1 MDIEV
6 SRQAAVVEAVSG
18 DVVLVKPDGSA
29 RKISAGDII
38 RANEIVITSNGSEI
52 LLGVQNAAIPVG
64 ENCIG
69 CVDNNVAWV
78 EAPIAGEVNFDLEQA
93 DAGTFTDDDLAAIQ
107 EAILGGADPTQIL
120 EATAAGGGLGS
131 ANAGF
136 VTIDYNYTQT
146 QPSTFFETAGL
157 EVQVVDEDREEF
169 RTITRS
175 SGGQSISEV
184 LTEGSISGN
193 TYPQSITTTETILAG
208 SLALA
213 PDSFVPETL
222 SLASL
227 LSELNSDITSSGQP
241 VTFTYDAATN
251 SIVGVQ
257 GTDEVLRIDIDAVS
271 VGNNIELSLTTTI
284 SQPIDHAPSVGGGQ
298 VSYTGDQ
305 IDITFDIQGEDSVGN
320 PLATPVNAQVS
331 VFDGID
337 PSAESVN
344 ITNVETSSAA
354 IEGTFSNI
362 GSDNLQSAVFDA
374 SALDQFDG
382 LLSDNQN
389 TLARLSDDG
398 TTITLSIQGRGE
410 VVLTISLDT
419 DGTYNFQQ
427 FKPIEEVSSDTLS
440 FSLPITVTDFDQDVV
455 TNTINIA
462 ITDGDSPVIINVDS
476 IDVDEAGI
484 VGGSQ
489 EGTAQVSGSGS
500 ITADVF
506 ESDIIDHYELEPAEF
521 NTGGTLVSNGEA
533 VLLELIDETNGI
545 RTYEGYVEVN
555 GSRITVF
562 DVKIDSPSLGS
573 YEFNLYEELS
583 HQGAEDALL
592 TFALPI
598 YAVDADGDRSA
609 LSGGSNTPE
618 AAEILVNVKDDVVEL
633 VDKVESVTEPTLA
646 GDTVVSYNLFN
657 FEGADGSTI
666 QSFNYD
672 GVDYSLDQSLLPDAD
687 QIFSFT
693 EGVVTI
699 SLNGDFSFEV
709 ARDIDHSSSE
719 TIVKQF
725 SFLAEDG
732 DGDTDTATLELS
744 ITDGQNPTIDLIPP
758 VTLSETDLAD
768 GSAPSGSTVSATETI
783 AFTAGSDDVSSFRI
797 EPTEFNVGGALK
809 SNGFAVEIKE
819 DSANP
824 GTYIGFITD
833 GSNAEIPVFTIGF
846 STTTLGEYTF
856 TLLEA
861 LDHVD
866 GLDNNDLSFD
876 LPVYAVDTD
885 GDDSLVSQ
893 LNVTIG
899 DDVQIMQD
907 GTLDIVEPNLADGTI
922 TTSTIDV
929 MPNQSADGAT
939 ITQFTYDGVVNTL
952 DQSMSGEQQFSFTE
966 GELFITLEG
975 EVRFEP
981 NRDLDHSASEDIVKS
996 IVVTS
1001 SDFDNDSL
1009 TSTVTLTITDGD
1021 IPTIDAVPTVTL
1033 SETNLSDGSAP
1044 SSSAVSSTQT
1054 ITFTNQSDDVV
1065 RFRIEPSEFNTN
1077 DDLKSNGLAVELRE
1091 DPVGSGDYIGF
1102 TTSATNVETTVFT
1115 LSFSSTTLG
1124 EYTFTL
1130 LEALDHQDAH
1140 GNNDLSFDLPIY
1152 AVDSD
1157 DDDSLMSPLNVT
1169 IGDDVQ
1175 IMQDGA
1181 LNITEPTVADLAAG
1195 TVTTNTIDVMPNQSA
1210 DGATVTQFTYDGQL
1224 RTLDQNDIGE
1234 QQFSFTEGE
1243 LFITLQGEVRFEP
1256 NRNLDHTLNE
1266 DIVKSI
1272 VVTSSDSDNDVL
1284 TSTVTLTITDG
1295 DIPTI
1300 DNVPTVTLSETNL
1313 SDGSAPNTSAVSSTQ
1328 TITYT
1333 NQSDDVTSFRIEPTE
1348 FNVGDA
1354 LTSNG
1359 LAVELKADPTTPGGY
1374 IGYVTDGSNVETN
1387 IFTISFSD
1395 TNLGQYTFTLL
1406 EALDHADGLTNND
1419 LSFDLPVYA
1428 VDSDGDDSLMSQLN
1442 VTISDDVQIVQ
1453 DGALDITE
1461 PNLADGTITTNTID
1475 VMPNQSADGAI
1486 ITQFTYDGQ
1495 VRTLDQTDNGE
1506 QQFSFTEGE
1515 LFITLEGEVRFEP
1528 NRNLDHTASEDIVK
1542 SIVVTSSD
1550 SDNDVLTSTITLTI
1564 TDGDIPTIDAAPS
1577 VTLSE
1582 TNLTDGSAPSSGAV
1596 SQTET
1601 ITFTNQSDDVTS
1613 FRIEP
1618 TEFNVGGALTSNG
1631 FAVEIKEDSAN
1642 PGTYIG
1648 FITDGSNAE
1657 VPVFT
1662 IGFSTTTLGEYTF
1675 TLLEALDHVDGLDN
1689 NDLSFE
1695 LPVYAVDTDGDDSL
1709 VSQLNVTIGDD
1720 VQIMQDGTL
1729 DIVEPNLADGTITT
1743 NTIDVMPNQSAD
1755 GATITQFTYDGV
1767 VNTLDQSISGEQ
1779 QFSFTEGELYI
1790 TLEGEVR
1797 FEPNRNLDHSVSE
1810 DIVKSIVVTS
1820 SDFDN
1825 DSLTS
1830 TVTLTITDG
1839 DNPTID
1845 VIPSVTLSET
1855 NLSDGSA
1862 PSGSAVSSTQTITFT
1877 NQSDDVEKFRI
1888 EPTEFNTN
1896 DDLKSNGLAVELR
1909 EDPAGSGDYI
1919 GFTTSATNVETTVF
1933 ALSFSSTTLGEYT
1946 FTLLEALDHQDA
1958 RGNNDLSFD
1967 LPVYAVDSDG
1977 DDSIMSPLSVTIGD
1991 DVQIMQDGTL
2001 DIVEPN
2007 LADGTVTTGTV
2018 DVMPNQSADGAT
2030 ITQFTYDGQLRTLDQ
2045 NDNGEQQFSFTEG
2058 ELFITLQG
2066 EVHFEPNRNLDHTL
2080 NEDIVKSIV
2089 VTSSD
2094 SDNDV
2099 LTSTVTL
2106 TITDGDIP
2114 TIDNVPTV
2122 SLSETNLSDGSAPSG
2137 SAVSSTQTI
2146 TYTTQ
2151 SDDVTSFRIEPTEFN
2166 VGGALTSNGLAVEL
2180 KADPTTPGGYIGF
2193 VTDGSNVETNVFT
2206 ISFSDTNLGQ
2216 YTFTLLEAL
2225 DHVDGLAKND
2235 LSFDLPVYAVDSDGD
2250 DSLVSQLNVTIGDD
2264 VQIMQDGTL
2273 DITEPNL
2280 ADGTITT
2287 NTIDVMPEQSADG
2300 ATITQFTYDGQVRTL
2315 DQTDNGEQQFSF
2327 TEGELFITLEGDV
2340 RFEPNR
2346 NLDHTASEDIVKS
2359 IVVTSSD
2366 SDNDVLTSTVT
2377 LTITDGDNPTI
2388 DAVPSVTLSETNL
2401 ADGSAPSG
2409 SAVSQTETITF
2420 TNQSDDVASFRIE
2433 PTEFNVGGALKSNG
2447 FAVEIKEDSANPGS
2461 YIGFITD
2468 GSGAEVP
2475 VFTIAFSTSTLG
2487 EYTFTLLEALDHADG
2502 QTNNDLSF
2510 DLPVY
2515 AVDTDGDDSL
2525 VSQLNVTIGDDVQI
2539 MQDGT
2544 LDITEPNLADGTIT
2558 TNTIDVMPNQS
2569 ADGATITQFTYD
2581 GVVNTLDQSISGEQ
2595 QFSFTEGE
2603 LYITLEGEVRFE
2615 PNRDL
2620 DHSVSED
2627 IVKSIVVTSSDFDND
2642 PVTSTITLTITDGDN
2657 PIIDAVPSVSLEEAN
2672 LADGST
2678 PTGSAVSQTE
2688 TITFTNQ
2695 SDDVEKFR
2703 LEPSE
2708 FNTNNALKSDGLI
2721 IEIREE
2727 PTGSGNYI
2735 GFTTDIS
2742 NVETTVFTLDFSS
2755 TTLGEYTFTLLE
2767 AIDHTPIQGNN
2778 DLTFNLPVY
2787 AVDSDGDDSVMS
2799 PLAVTITDDIQVM
2812 VNDSLTIEEPTVA
2825 DLAAGTPTTPIVN
2838 VLDEEGADGTTITQ
2852 FTYDGGAVLTLD
2864 QNDTGEQKFV
2874 VADGSL
2880 YITLQGDIR
2889 FEPSRNL
2896 DHTGGDIVKS
2906 IVVTSSDSDR
2916 DLVSSTVT
2924 LTITDGD
2931 IPTIDTVPSVTL
2943 SETNLSD
2950 GSAPNASAVSST
2962 QTITFTNQ
2970 SDDVTSFRIEPTEFN
2985 IGGALTSNGLAVE
2998 LKADPTTPGGYIG
3011 FVTTAPNV
3019 ETNVFT
3025 ISFSDTNLGQYTFT
3039 LLEALDHV
3047 DGLAKND
3054 LTFDLP
3060 VYAVDSDGD
3069 DSLVSQLNVT
3079 IGDDVQIMQ
3088 GGTLDITEPNFADG
3102 TITTN
3107 TIDVMPEQSADGATI
3122 TQFIYDNGSVI
3133 TLDQNDTGEQKFVFA
3148 EGSLFITLQGE
3159 VRFEPNRNLDHT
3171 ASEDIVKS
3179 IVVTSSDLDNDVVT
3193 STVTLTIT
3201 DGDIPTIDAVPS
3213 VTLSETNL
3221 ADGSTPSGSAVS
3233 QTETITFT
3241 NQSDD
3246 VSNFR
3251 IEPTEFNV
3259 GGALKSN
3266 GFAVEIKED
3275 SANPGTYIGFITDGS
3290 NAEVPVFTISFS
3302 ATTLGEYTFTLL
3314 EALDHVDGL
3323 DKNDLSFDLPVYAV
3337 DSDGDDSLVSQLNVT
3352 IGDDVQIMQDGTL
3365 DITEP
3370 NLADGTITTNTIDVM
3385 PNQSADGATITQF
3398 TYDGQLRT
3406 LDQNDT
3412 GEQQFSFT
3420 EGELFIT
3427 LEGEVRFESNR
3438 NLDHTASEDIVKSIV
3453 VTSSD
3458 FDNDPVTST
3467 VTLTITDGDI
3477 PTIDAVPSVTISETN
3492 LADGSAPNAGA
3503 VSSTQTITFTNQSDD
3518 VVRFRLEP
3526 TEFNTNDALKSNGLA
3541 VELREDPQGS
3551 GQYVGFTTSSSNVET
3566 TVFTL
3571 DFNAGTLGEY
3581 TFTLIEAL
3589 DHQDARGNN
3598 DLSFNLPVYAVD
3610 SDGDDSLVSQ
3620 LGVTIGDDVQLM
3632 QDGTITSREPATSV
3646 ETSNTFDVMPSQSAD
3661 GAKVTSFVF
3670 DGNTAESLD
3679 LNVNGEQKFVF
3690 TEGSVFITTEGEIRF
3705 EPVRNQNHSGGDIT
3719 KSIEVTSVDL
3729 DGDIV
3734 TSTVTLKIVDGDL
3747 PTINLVPGIT
3757 LSEVDLADG
3766 SVPTGNPVTMTQT
3779 ITYTVG
3785 SDDLSHFRIDP
3796 TQFNISG
3803 ALKSNGLDVEIKEQ
3817 PANSGNYIGFV
3828 KDGSNVE
3835 TNVFT
3840 ISFSTSNLGQYTFT
3854 LLEALDHVDGL
3865 QNNTLSFDI
3874 PILAVDV
3881 DGDDS
3886 VMSPMTVTIT
3896 DDVQGVQDGTLS
3908 ITEPSLADL
3917 ASGIPPTTPI
3927 IDVMPTQS
3935 ADGAKVTQFTYDGG
3949 TAVTLDPSI
3958 STEQVF
3964 TVTDGLLYITIE
3976 GEVRFEPSRDLD
3988 HSSGD
3993 IVRTIVVT
4001 TSDFDNDT
4009 DTADVTLTIKDGID
4023 PVINVVPD
4031 VNLSEVNLADG
4042 SMPSGSAVSS
4052 THTITYTEGSDDF
4065 SHFRIATNEFNPG
4078 DLLKSSGL
4086 VVQLKE
4092 DPASAGDY
4100 IGFTDDGAS
4109 NVTNVFTIRFDSV
4122 NKGEFTFTLIEAL
4135 DHLNGVLHNDLTFR
4149 LPVYA
4154 VDTDDSESTKRDV
4167 VVTIEDD
4174 IQQMQ
4179 DGFLTITEPNSGSPT
4194 TATVDVMPLPSADGA
4209 NITQFTYDGGSPIT
4223 LNQNN
4228 NGEQEFTFTEG
4239 SLFVTLTGDV
4249 RFEPNRNLDHS
4260 AGNIVK
4266 SIVFTSSDFDNDM
4279 FSSTVTLTIIDGDG
4293 PTIDVVPGVA
4303 LSESLLADGSTP
4315 SLNPVSMTQT
4325 ITSLASSD
4333 DIAEIVV
4340 EVGLFNTN
4348 GALKSDGLSLSLR
4361 EDPVNSGDYIAFT
4374 TNGSG
4379 TEKVIFTLDF
4389 DDTNPSQYTFTLLER
4404 LDHVDGL
4411 GNNDLSFDLSVYAE
4425 DTDGDVSASKPLTVT
4440 ITDDVQLM
4448 QSGAL
4453 NITEP
4458 TTGTPTT
4465 AVFDVMPAQSADGA
4479 TITKFVY
4486 DNQPEMALVQTNTG
4500 EQEFVF
4506 TEGSLFINL
4515 EGDVRFEPNR
4525 NLDHSGGDIVKTIT
4539 VTSEDK
4545 DGDIVTSTVTLTI
4558 ADGAPPTIDTVPTV
4572 ALAEANLVDGSSPG
4586 LPVSQTETI
4595 TFTTGSD
4602 DVNHF
4607 RIDTTQFNTSGDL
4620 KSDGLVVQL
4629 KEDPANSGN
4638 YTGFVESG
4646 GIQTDIFTITFS
4658 SVVLGEYTFTLLE
4671 ELDHLPV
4678 QGNNDQIFTLPVIA
4692 VDKDNTDSAMKP
4704 LTVTITDD
4712 VPTITDT
4719 TVASTFVVDEDDLGT
4734 LAQATGSFVTTEG
4747 ADQVEV
4753 YELRNISTLEATL
4766 SSGSEGI
4773 KISEITGA
4781 ANTTTYQGAT
4791 DLSGTPIF
4799 TLMLTDDGA
4808 YTFTLLGPLNHAT
4821 TPSNLDTLTIPFDV
4835 VAVDGDGDDSNQ
4847 YMLPIEVLDDAPV
4860 MSAPTGETVVDEDDL
4875 TGIGSEQSEDTIIN
4889 GLFTV
4894 DEGADGVVKY
4904 ELVDEDLVLTGLT
4917 SDGESLE
4924 WLAVSQVGTTFT
4936 YVAQT
4941 VTSNEA
4947 VFEIIF
4953 DTSDNS
4959 YQFELFKPLKHPDSA
4974 GENNIELDFSVVAE
4988 DFDQDQSNAIDL
5000 KITVTDDVPLV
5011 TTQSITR
5018 LEGQGYGNSKVD
5030 MFANTTDVGADGA
5043 VLSRIEGI
5051 SNNGADIV
5059 FRSGNNG
5066 PYSSGFDLNSGS
5078 QQVRVYEQTNGGA
5091 DTRELGRLRINSNG
5105 EVEFRANG
5113 YLDHDGLDTIDFSIN
5128 VIATDGDLDTSETPL
5143 DITITDRDS
5152 TRIALKVTTFEDAGR
5167 DSTIPYAAGD
5177 APTLENVQD
5186 NQSGMPNAPAQVA
5199 LQVSLYDQDNN
5210 ESIGQLT
5217 IQNSNHRGTFYYFDG
5232 MEYHKL
5238 DPEPNGDIIF
5248 DASVMDQSFA
5258 PNPNEARQTIA
5269 TIDNLF
5275 FVPDQN
5281 FGSNNNGV
5289 RINYEL
5295 EIDNN
5300 GTPDHTVNS
5309 NFRIEIEAVADIA
5322 TWDDSN
5328 STYQY
5333 QVNEDEDN
5341 VTLQLNAESQ
5351 DNSRTETIT
5360 YELEAVQ
5367 GSGKFELLDQ
5377 NGNVLTPTGGVYII
5391 AAGDI
5396 NSTVVNPI
5404 DNFSGQIEFKATAI
5418 TEEIRNPFDDAAN
5431 GGANDKTTARSVEQN
5446 IIIDVT
5452 ADADPGKFSVSR
5464 IRINEDNID
5473 DPDYIGPLDN
5483 KDAFTLDEVITM
5495 TGSVD
5500 TDGSEELF
5508 VRISNVTEG
5517 AVLYFLGTTTVVPTI
5532 TINGVDYQ
5540 EIAYSDLANVEVV
5553 PTKHSNVDFT
5563 FDVTGVVKDTANL
5576 SSGAQVDEEILG
5588 TKTVN
5593 VEVKGVA
5600 DVPYGGTNGTDWT
5613 AITDSTVSGVQ
5624 TTIQESQNGDSFAL
5638 LDFTVLSGE
5647 RRPATGTTPLPDDGS
5662 EAITVVLSGIPDGV
5676 IIEDSDGT
5684 VIDLNFVGYETGPSG
5699 SPDLSKPI
5707 YEANITEVGTTS
5719 GIRIRP
5725 IDSSTEN
5732 IHIQGKVIVTEND
5745 GHTLSFDQEI
5755 RVLVEPI
5762 IDTSATYNNV
5772 TTGNEDTAI
5781 NIDWHPEGA
5790 DYIDSDEHF
5799 TSIVI
5804 SDIPI
5809 DVESVVVNGDV
5820 TWAYDAAAGTLTITP
5835 KGGQTAEEFTQIALN
5850 NNFIQITPAQDSS
5863 TDFAL
5868 DTVVMLEERDHEYVD
5883 ASNPGQGIVTATITG
5898 TIDVRV
5904 RPVVEPGD
5912 TDNKIVV
5919 SNEDGSGDLTTIT
5932 ADANGVIKFTTNSDN
5947 QTTDTNGDEIWDGE
5961 YVVRY
5966 QETDLSTVEEQ
5977 VDEVIVQLTNT
5988 DGSALSDDILGQLLV
6003 TGASYEGGGRWVV
6016 TNEDAFSVSAPNGLD
6031 FTPTNDADDV
6041 ATDFNDIKM
6050 TIFTLVSDPGDAN
6063 NETSVQVQR
6072 TGEVTLSYPEVLTA
6086 PDKVA
6091 ADIAIVPDSV
6101 IDAVEDTQLDL
6112 GAALNGI
6119 LSFTGRDDSTD
6130 QVTVII
6136 DGILVI
6142 DAITSFPISLSGSSD
6157 VDFVNGKY
6165 VYETTVEQGVTVDS
6179 SGLLLNLPPNYSG
6192 DFRLPMTIVTK
6203 DLQSGDE
6210 KTLVTEVIIKVAPDV
6225 ETDPTIE
6232 VNVVGSLDDAFN
6244 PVDTDGQVG
6253 QDPVGYEDTYIQL
6266 DFSSTITDQVSGVE
6280 GGEEKF
6286 TSITLTLDDTSVGAF
6301 YTSAGVSL
6309 GTTVTFD
6316 ESEINAGALD
6326 NVLFRPALNYPT
6338 GNDINQVQVNVSGTV
6353 TDTATY
6359 NDPASPVGTATDT
6372 DNFSTSVSFE
6382 VVPVVDDVSVTG
6394 PGSDPD
6400 IIEITGNED
6409 QLISLSGT
6417 GPVSIALTD
6426 LDGSEQFVSIK
6437 FTDVPDG
6444 FQMRVDAG
6452 SAYTVKNNGGGEW
6465 SVQLPQAS
6473 GLSFDLSEISV
6484 LPPKNFSGTAEFGVE
6499 VFTQESLLGVPTAAA
6514 NLPSF
6519 KLHVVPVGDDVDT
6532 DPTDSIAGNEGQ
6544 NIDIEINATILDKE
6558 FSATG
6563 SVAST
6568 ENAPETLRV
6577 EVANVPQDASIY
6589 YPDGT
6594 TLGSYDPATQIW
6606 TLDVPAQSLDKIV
6619 FNSGEHNSDT
6629 GNALGINGPLQITVR
6644 SVDTDAD
6651 STEYLGT
6658 PTSFDVDLVIDPI
6671 NDQPTF
6677 VNVTNIETPEDISIA
6692 IDNFSIYDV
6701 DANFDNPD
6709 APYVLTLQVDQTLSG
6724 AQGVFEFTSS
6734 PDVTFVLQ
6742 PDGSLVIT
6750 GKEADINTAL
6760 TNGAVTFKPDPDQN
6774 YLNQNGLV
6782 TINATLDDG
6791 GNNGLID
6798 AGDPN
6803 TTQTNQTTFTI
6814 KVTEVNDAPV
6824 ATDVD
6829 LGSIAED
6836 GQIVIVESD
6845 LIAASS
6851 DLENHNLSVTGVTLT
6866 QGQGQLTRFENAGGA
6881 DNAAITGPF
6890 WLFVADNDFNGDVKF
6905 NYSIIDDGTSNGVD
6919 DFLTDNAEISL
6930 VVTEVND
6937 QPVASDI
6944 DLGTM
6949 LEEGQ
6954 LIIKEEDLISATSD
6968 PENDTI
6974 TVNSLVLDQGLGQ
6987 LERFE
6992 NVGGADDATITGPY
7006 WVFTAANEYNG
7017 DVKFTYTVE
7026 DDGTTN
7032 GVNDFLTDTGEISV
7046 VVTEVND
7053 QPVATDIDLGNIL
7066 EEGQLIIKEEDLI
7079 AATSDPE
7086 NDTITVTNLVLDE
7099 GQGQLQR
7106 FENLGGSDDATI
7118 TGPYW
7123 IFTAADEYN
7132 GNVKFTYTVEDDGT
7146 TNGANDFLTDTAEIT
7161 AIVDG
7166 VNDTPVVNGDSVTK
7180 VVDEDA
7186 GQLLSGINVSDP
7198 DYVDAFSDDLMTV
7211 TLTVDY
7217 GTLNVSLPAGATVV
7231 INGNNTGSVILVGTL
7246 SELNALIDTPT
7257 SPNGVYLDASLSP
7270 TNSIGLEVVAKDSG
7284 NPSGIAIE
7292 TTPVVYNIAVTP
7304 VANTPTLSID
7314 TASNYVRNITAS
7326 QSVSASGIPLVGII
7340 AALTD
7345 ITEELTLH
7353 ISDVPTGAQ
7362 ITSDVGSVTDLGG
7375 GVWVATADAI
7385 DSLQAVGLSQTPGSY
7400 TLKVE
7405 AVSEETDNNDTATSA
7420 SIDLNLNIV
7429 SDAVDINLA
7438 SETNDVQL
7446 LAGANATDLTA
7457 GSGNDRLE
7465 GGAGDDTLV
7474 GGDGNDTLIGGGGS
7488 DILTGGNGMDSFVW
7502 FNIEDGVEDTITDFN
7517 LSEGDQIDL
7526 REVLPELKDATVNM
7540 TTLLQ
7545 HIDAKVDG
7553 NDVELTINP
7562 DGIGTTE
7569 QVIVVEDLAP
7579 QLTLSGTM
7587 PSDILDALVQQNVI
7601 THG

>member
-6 SRQAAVVEAVSG
+6 SRQVAVVEATSG
-18 DVVLVKPDGSA
+18 DVVVVKPDGSA
-29 RKISAGDII
+29 RKVSVGDTI
-38 RANEIVITSNGSEI
+38 RENEIVITANKSE
-52 LLGVQNAAIPVG
+52 LVLGVQNDSIPVA
-64 ENCIG
+64 ENCVG
-69 CVDNNVAWV
+69 CVDENAAWV
-78 EAPIAGEVNFDLEQA
+78 DAPIAGEVNFDLQQA
-93 DAGTFTDDDLAAIQ
+93 DAETFTEDDLAAIQ

-136 VTIDYNYTQT
+136 VTIDYNYTET
-146 QPSTFFETAGL
+146 HPSTFFETAGL
-157 EVQVVDEDREEF
+157 AEQTVDEDREEF
-169 RTITRS
+169 RSITRS
-175 SGGQSISEV
+175 SGGQSISET

-193 TYPQSITTTETILAG
+193 TYPQSVTTTETIIAG

-213 PDSFVPETL
+213 PDSFIPETL

-227 LSELNSDITSSGQP
+227 LSELNSDITSSGQS
-241 VTFTYDAATN
+241 VIFTYDATTN

-284 SQPIDHAPSVGGGQ
+284 SQPIDHVPSVGGGQ

-305 IDITFDIQGEDSVGN
+305 IDIAFDIQGEDTAGN

-337 PSAESVN
+337 PSVESVN

-419 DGTYNFQQ
+419 DGTYKFEQSN
-427 FKPIEEVSSDTLS
+427 PIEQVGTDSLM
-440 FSLPITVTDFDQDVV
+440 FALPITITDFDQDVV

-462 ITDGDSPVIINVDS
+462 ITDGDSPVITNVDS

-489 EGTAQVSGSGS
+489 EGTAPVSGTGTGS
-500 ITADVF
+500 ITADIF

-521 NTGGTLVSNGEA
+521 NTGGSLVSNGEA
-533 VLLELIDETNGI
+533 VLLELIDETNGV

-562 DVKIDSPSLGS
+562 DVKIDSPSLGN

-609 LSGGSNTPE
+609 LSGGSSTPE
-618 AAEILVNVKDDVVEL
+618 AAEILVNVNDDVVEL
-633 VDKVESVTEPTLA
+633 VDNVVSVDEPTLA

-672 GVDYSLDQSLLPDAD
+672 GVDYSLDQSLLPDAT
-687 QIFSFT
+687 QTFSFT

-709 ARDIDHSSSE
+709 ARDIDHTSSE

-732 DGDTDTATLELS
+732 DGDTDSSTLELS
-744 ITDGQNPTIDLIPP
+744 ITDGQDPIIDLIPP
-758 VTLSETDLAD
+758 VTLSETNLND

-783 AFTAGSDDVSSFRI
+783 TFTAGSDDVASFRI

-833 GSNAEIPVFTIGF
+833 GSNTEVPVFTLAF
-846 STTTLGEYTF
+846 STSTLGEYTF

-866 GLDNNDLSFD
+866 GLDKNDLSFD

-907 GTLDIVEPNLADGTI
+907 GTLDIT
-922 TTSTIDV
+922 
-929 MPNQSADGAT
+929 
-939 ITQFTYDGVVNTL
+939 
-952 DQSMSGEQQFSFTE
+952 
-966 GELFITLEG
+966 
-975 EVRFEP
+975 
-981 NRDLDHSASEDIVKS
+981 
-996 IVVTS
+996 
-1001 SDFDNDSL
+1001 
-1009 TSTVTLTITDGD
+1009 
-1021 IPTIDAVPTVTL
+1021 
-1033 SETNLSDGSAP
+1033 
-1044 SSSAVSSTQT
+1044 
-1054 ITFTNQSDDVV
+1054 
-1065 RFRIEPSEFNTN
+1065 
-1077 DDLKSNGLAVELRE
+1077 
-1091 DPVGSGDYIGF
+1091 
-1102 TTSATNVETTVFT
+1102 
-1115 LSFSSTTLG
+1115 
-1124 EYTFTL
+1124 
-1130 LEALDHQDAH
+1130 
-1140 GNNDLSFDLPIY
+1140 
-1152 AVDSD
+1152 
-1157 DDDSLMSPLNVT
+1157 
-1169 IGDDVQ
+1169 
-1175 IMQDGA
+1175 
-1181 LNITEPTVADLAAG
+1181 
-1195 TVTTNTIDVMPNQSA
+1195 
-1210 DGATVTQFTYDGQL
+1210 
-1224 RTLDQNDIGE
+1224 
-1234 QQFSFTEGE
+1234 
-1243 LFITLQGEVRFEP
+1243 
-1256 NRNLDHTLNE
+1256 
-1266 DIVKSI
+1266 
-1272 VVTSSDSDNDVL
+1272 
-1284 TSTVTLTITDG
+1284 
-1295 DIPTI
+1295 
-1300 DNVPTVTLSETNL
+1300 
-1313 SDGSAPNTSAVSSTQ
+1313 
-1328 TITYT
+1328 
-1333 NQSDDVTSFRIEPTE
+1333 
-1348 FNVGDA
+1348 
-1354 LTSNG
+1354 
-1359 LAVELKADPTTPGGY
+1359 
-1374 IGYVTDGSNVETN
+1374 
-1387 IFTISFSD
+1387 
-1395 TNLGQYTFTLL
+1395 
-1406 EALDHADGLTNND
+1406 
-1419 LSFDLPVYA
+1419 
-1428 VDSDGDDSLMSQLN
+1428 
-1442 VTISDDVQIVQ
+1442 
-1453 DGALDITE
+1453 
-1461 PNLADGTITTNTID
+1461 
-1475 VMPNQSADGAI
+1475 
-1486 ITQFTYDGQ
+1486 
-1495 VRTLDQTDNGE
+1495 
-1506 QQFSFTEGE
+1506 
-1515 LFITLEGEVRFEP
+1515 
-1528 NRNLDHTASEDIVK
+1528 
-1542 SIVVTSSD
+1542 
-1550 SDNDVLTSTITLTI
+1550 
-1564 TDGDIPTIDAAPS
+1564 
-1577 VTLSE
+1577 
-1582 TNLTDGSAPSSGAV
+1582 
-1596 SQTET
+1596 
-1601 ITFTNQSDDVTS
+1601 
-1613 FRIEP
+1613 
-1618 TEFNVGGALTSNG
+1618 
-1631 FAVEIKEDSAN
+1631 
-1642 PGTYIG
+1642 
-1648 FITDGSNAE
+1648 
-1657 VPVFT
+1657 
-1662 IGFSTTTLGEYTF
+1662 
-1675 TLLEALDHVDGLDN
+1675 
-1689 NDLSFE
+1689 
-1695 LPVYAVDTDGDDSL
+1695 
-1709 VSQLNVTIGDD
+1709 
-1720 VQIMQDGTL
+1720 
-1729 DIVEPNLADGTITT
+1729 EPNLADGTITT

-1755 GATITQFTYDGV
+1755 GATITQFTYDGQLR
-1767 VNTLDQSISGEQ
+1767 TLDQNDTGEQ
-1779 QFSFTEGELYI
+1779 QFSFTEGELFI

-1797 FEPNRNLDHSVSE
+1797 FEPNHDLDHSVSE

-1825 DSLTS
+1825 DALTS

-1877 NQSDDVEKFRI
+1877 NQSDDVVRFRI

-1896 DDLKSNGLAVELR
+1896 DDLKSNGLVVELR

-1933 ALSFSSTTLGEYT
+1933 TLSFNSGSLGEYT
-1946 FTLLEALDHQDA
+1946 FTLIEALDHQDA

-1977 DDSIMSPLSVTIGD
+1977 DDSLMSPLNVTIGD
-1991 DVQIMQDGTL
+1991 DVQIMQDGALNIT
-2001 DIVEPN
+2001 EPTVAD
-2007 LADGTVTTGTV
+2007 LAAGIPTTAIF

-2058 ELFITLQG
+2058 ELFITLEG
-2066 EVHFEPNRNLDHTL
+2066 EVRFEPNRNLDHTL

-2099 LTSTVTL
+2099 LNSTVTL

-2122 SLSETNLSDGSAPSG
+2122 NLSETNLSDGSAPSG

-2225 DHVDGLAKND
+2225 DHADGLANND

-2273 DITEPNL
+2273 DIIEPNL

-2287 NTIDVMPEQSADG
+2287 STIDVMPNQSADG

-2366 SDNDVLTSTVT
+2366 LDNDVLTSTVM
-2377 LTITDGDNPTI
+2377 LTITDGDIPTI
-2388 DAVPSVTLSETNL
+2388 DAVPSVTLSESNL
-2401 ADGSAPSG
+2401 ANGSAPSG
-2409 SAVSQTETITF
+2409 STVSQTETITF

-2447 FAVEIKEDSANPGS
+2447 FAVEIKEDSANPGT
-2461 YIGFITD
+2461 YIGFITN
-2468 GSGAEVP
+2468 GSGTEVP

-2502 QTNNDLSF
+2502 LDKNDLSF

-2544 LDITEPNLADGTIT
+2544 LDIIEPNLADGTIT
-2558 TNTIDVMPNQS
+2558 TNTIDVMPEQS

-2581 GVVNTLDQSISGEQ
+2581 GQLRTLDQNDTGEQ

-2603 LYITLEGEVRFE
+2603 LFITLEGEVRFE

-2642 PVTSTITLTITDGDN
+2642 PVTSAITLTITDGDN
-2657 PIIDAVPSVSLEEAN
+2657 PTIDSVPSVVLEEAD
-2672 LADGST
+2672 LTDGSS
-2678 PTGSAVSQTE
+2678 PSGSAVSQTE

-2742 NVETTVFTLDFSS
+2742 NVETTVFTLDFNS

-2767 AIDHTPIQGNN
+2767 AIDHTPVQGNN

-2787 AVDSDGDDSVMS
+2787 AVDSDGDDSLMS

-2825 DLAAGTPTTPIVN
+2825 DLAAGTPTTASVN

-2864 QNDTGEQKFV
+2864 QNDAGEQKFV
-2874 VADGSL
+2874 VADGAL

-2906 IVVTSSDSDR
+2906 IVVTSSDFDS

-2985 IGGALTSNGLAVE
+2985 VGGALTSNGLAVE

-3011 FVTTAPNV
+3011 YVTDGSNV

-3054 LTFDLP
+3054 LSFDLP

-3079 IGDDVQIMQ
+3079 IGDDVQVMQ
-3088 GGTLDITEPNFADG
+3088 NQALNIIEPTVADLAAGTP
-3102 TITTN
+3102 TTA
-3107 TIDVMPEQSADGATI
+3107 TVDVMPSQSADGATI
-3122 TQFIYDNGSVI
+3122 TQFIYDNGTAI

-3171 ASEDIVKS
+3171 LSEDIVKS
-3179 IVVTSSDLDNDVVT
+3179 IVVTSSDLDNDVLT

-3221 ADGSTPSGSAVS
+3221 SDGSAPSGSAVS

-3246 VSNFR
+3246 VASFR

-3275 SANPGTYIGFITDGS
+3275 SANPGTYIGFITNGS

-3385 PNQSADGATITQF
+3385 PNQSADGATITEF
-3398 TYDGQLRT
+3398 SFGGIVKT
-3406 LDQNDT
+3406 LDQSIV

-3427 LEGEVRFESNR
+3427 LQGQVRFEPNR
-3438 NLDHTASEDIVKSIV
+3438 DLDHSVSEDIVKSIV

-3477 PTIDAVPSVTISETN
+3477 PTIDAVPSVTLSETN
-3492 LADGSAPNAGA
+3492 LADGSVPSAGA

-3541 VELREDPQGS
+3541 VELREEPQGS
-3551 GQYVGFTTSSSNVET
+3551 GKYIGFTTSSSNVET

-3571 DFNAGTLGEY
+3571 DFNSGTLGEY

-3610 SDGDDSLVSQ
+3610 SDGDDSIVSQ

-3646 ETSNTFDVMPSQSAD
+3646 ETSNTFDVMPNQSAD

-3679 LNVNGEQKFVF
+3679 LNVNGEQEFVF

-3705 EPVRNQNHSGGDIT
+3705 EPVRNQNHAAGDIT

-3747 PTINLVPGIT
+3747 PTIDLVPGIT

-3779 ITYTVG
+3779 ITYTAG
-3785 SDDLSHFRIDP
+3785 SDDVSHFRIDP
-3796 TQFNISG
+3796 TQFNTSG

-3865 QNNTLSFDI
+3865 QNNILSFDV
-3874 PILAVDV
+3874 PVLAVDA

-3886 VMSPMTVTIT
+3886 AMSPMTVAIT

-3917 ASGIPPTTPI
+3917 ASGTPPTTPI

-4042 SMPSGSAVSS
+4042 STPTGSPVSS

-4092 DPASAGDY
+4092 DPSSAGDY
-4100 IGFTDDGAS
+4100 IGYTDDGMG
-4109 NVTNVFTIRFDSV
+4109 NVTDVFTISFDSA
-4122 NKGEFTFTLIEAL
+4122 NKAQFTFTLIEAL
-4135 DHLNGVLHNDLTFR
+4135 DHLDGVLNNDLTFR
-4149 LPVYA
+4149 LPIYA

-4179 DGFLTITEPNSGSPT
+4179 DGFLTITEPNSGTPT
-4194 TATVDVMPLPSADGA
+4194 TTTVDVMPIPSADGA

-4223 LNQNN
+4223 LNQNIS
-4228 NGEQEFTFTEG
+4228 GEQEFVFTEG
-4239 SLFVTLTGDV
+4239 SLFVTLDGDV

-4260 AGNIVK
+4260 AGDIVK
-4266 SIVFTSSDFDNDM
+4266 SIVFTSSDFDNDI
-4279 FSSTVTLTIIDGDG
+4279 FSSTVTLTIVDGDG

-4315 SLNPVSMTQT
+4315 SVNPVSMTQT

-4361 EDPVNSGDYIAFT
+4361 EDPANSGDYIAFT
-4374 TNGSG
+4374 TDGSG
-4379 TEKVIFTLDF
+4379 VEKVIFTLDF

-4425 DTDGDVSASKPLTVT
+4425 DTDGDISASKPLTVT

-4465 AVFDVMPAQSADGA
+4465 TTFDVMPAQSADGA

-4486 DNQPEMALVQTNTG
+4486 DNQAETALVQTDTG

-4525 NLDHSGGDIVKTIT
+4525 NLDHSSGDIVKTIT

-4572 ALAEANLVDGSSPG
+4572 ALAEANLIDGSSPG

-4595 TFTTGSD
+4595 TFTAGSD
-4602 DVNHF
+4602 DVSHF
-4607 RIDTTQFNTSGDL
+4607 RIDPAQFNTSGDL
-4620 KSDGLVVQL
+4620 KADGLVVQL
-4629 KEDPANSGN
+4629 KEDPLNSDHYIG
-4638 YTGFVESG
+4638 YVESG
-4646 GIQTDIFTITFS
+4646 GVQTDIFTITFS

-4678 QGNNDQIFTLPVIA
+4678 QGNNEQIFTLPVIA
-4692 VDKDNTDSAMKP
+4692 VDKDNTDSVMKP

-4719 TVASTFVVDEDDLGT
+4719 TVASTFVVDEDDLGA

-4747 ADQVEV
+4747 ADQAEV
-4753 YELRNISTLEATL
+4753 YELRNISSLEATL
-4766 SSGSEGI
+4766 SSGNEGI
-4773 KISEITGA
+4773 KITEITGA

-4791 DLSGTPIF
+4791 DPGGTPIF
-4799 TLMLTDDGA
+4799 TLVLTDDGA

-4847 YMLPIEVLDDAPV
+4847 YVLPIEVLDDAPV
-4860 MSAPTGETVVDEDDL
+4860 MTAPTGETVVDEDDL
-4875 TGIGSEQSEDTIIN
+4875 TGIGSDQSEDTIIN

-4894 DEGADGVVKY
+4894 DEGADGVVLY

-4924 WLAVSQVGTTFT
+4924 WLAVSQNGTTFT

-4941 VTSNEA
+4941 ATSNEA

-4959 YQFELFKPLKHPDSA
+4959 YQFELFKPLKHPDGA
-4974 GENNIELDFSVVAE
+4974 DENAIDLNFSVVAE

-5018 LEGQGYGNSKVD
+5018 LEGQGYNNSKVD
-5030 MFANTTDVGADGA
+5030 MFANATDVGADGA

-5105 EVEFRANG
+5105 EVEFKANG

-5167 DSTIPYAAGD
+5167 DSTIPYATGD
-5177 APTLENVQD
+5177 EPTLENVQD
-5186 NQSGMPNAPAQVA
+5186 NQNGLPNAPAQVA
-5199 LQVSLYDQDNN
+5199 LQVSLYDQDNA

-5217 IQNSNHRGTFYYFDG
+5217 IKSPNGGDSHQGTFYYFDG
-5232 MEYHKL
+5232 ADYIEL
-5238 DPEPNGDIIF
+5238 VPESNGSIIF
-5248 DASVMDQSFA
+5248 GSPELEQSFA
-5258 PNPNEARQTIA
+5258 PNPSEPRQTIA

-5275 FVPDQN
+5275 FVPDQHASSDET
-5281 FGSNNNGV
+5281 GGRV
-5289 RINYEL
+5289 RYEL
-5295 EIDNN
+5295 EIEKN
-5300 GTPDHTVNS
+5300 GSTDHTVNS

-5322 TWDDSN
+5322 TWDDTS

-5351 DNSRTETIT
+5351 DNSNTETIT

-5367 GSGKFELLDQ
+5367 GDGKFELLDQ
-5377 NGNVLTPTGGVYII
+5377 NGNVLTPVNGVYII
-5391 AAGDI
+5391 ASADI

-5404 DNFSGQIEFKATAI
+5404 DNFSGQIEFNATAI
-5418 TEEIRNPFDDAAN
+5418 TEETLNPYDDSAN
-5431 GGANDKTTARSVEQN
+5431 GGANDKTTARSVEQS
-5446 IIIDVT
+5446 IVIDVT
-5452 ADADPGKFSVSR
+5452 ADADPGTFSVSR
-5464 IRINEDNID
+5464 IQINEDNID
-5473 DPDYIGPLDN
+5473 DPDYVGSLDN

-5508 VRISNVTEG
+5508 VRISNITEG
-5517 AVLYFLGTTTVVPTI
+5517 AVLYFLGTTDVVPTVSG
-5532 TINGVDYQ
+5532 TNYQ

-5553 PTKHSNVDFT
+5553 PTKHSNENFT
-5563 FDVTGVVKDTANL
+5563 FDVTGVVKDTADL
-5576 SSGAQVDEEILG
+5576 SINPQQVDEEILG

-5613 AITDSTVSGVQ
+5613 TFTDGATSGVQ
-5624 TTIQESQNGDSFAL
+5624 TTIEESQNGDSFAL

-5647 RRPATGTTPLPDDGS
+5647 RKPDDPTDSPLTGDGS
-5662 EAITVVLSGIPDGV
+5662 EAITVILSGIPDGV
-5676 IIEDSDGT
+5676 ILEDGDGT
-5684 VIDLNFVGYETGPSG
+5684 VIDLNFVGYETGPGG

-5707 YEANITEVGTTS
+5707 YEANITEAGKTS

-5725 IDSSTEN
+5725 VDSSTEN

-5745 GHTLSFDQEI
+5745 GHTLSFDQEV
-5755 RVLVEPI
+5755 RVLVIPR
-5762 IDTSATYNNV
+5762 IDTSATYVN
-5772 TTGNEDTAI
+5772 TTNGDEDTAI

-5804 SDIPI
+5804 SDIPT

-5820 TWAYDAAAGTLTITP
+5820 TWVYDAAAGTLTITP
-5835 KGGQTAEEFTQIALN
+5835 KSGQTAEEFTQIALN
-5850 NNFIQITPAQDSS
+5850 NNFIQITPEEDSS
-5863 TDFAL
+5863 TDFTL
-5868 DTVVMLEERDHEYVD
+5868 STVVMIEERDHEYVD
-5883 ASNPGQGIVTATITG
+5883 VTDPGQGIVTATITG

-5912 TDNKIVV
+5912 ADNKIVV

-5947 QTTDTNGDEIWDGE
+5947 QTTDINGDEIWDGE

-6031 FTPTNDADDV
+6031 FTPANDADDV

-6063 NETSVQVQR
+6063 NETSAQVQR

-6091 ADIAIVPDSV
+6091 ADIAIVPNSV

-6119 LSFTGRDDSTD
+6119 LSLTGRDDSTD

-6136 DGILVI
+6136 DGTLVI
-6142 DAITSFPISLSGSSD
+6142 DATTSFPISLSGTSD

-6165 VYETTVEQGVTVDS
+6165 VYETTVEQGVAVDS

-6192 DFRLPMTIVTK
+6192 DFRLPLTIVTQ
-6203 DLQSGDE
+6203 DTLSGDE
-6210 KTLVTEVIIKVAPDV
+6210 KTLVTEVIIKVAPDA

-6244 PVDTDGQVG
+6244 PVDTDGQAG

-6266 DFSSTITDQVSGVE
+6266 DFNSTISDQVSGVE
-6280 GGEEKF
+6280 GGQEAF
-6286 TSITLTLDDTSVGAF
+6286 TSITLTLDDPSIGAF
-6301 YTSAGVSL
+6301 YDNTGTSL
-6309 GTTVTFD
+6309 GTSVTFNQA
-6316 ESEINAGALD
+6316 EIAAGALD
-6326 NVLFRPALNYPT
+6326 NVLFRAIENYPT

-6359 NDPASPVGTATDT
+6359 NDPASPVGTATDSDT
-6372 DNFSTSVSFE
+6372 FSTSVSFE
-6382 VVPVVDDVSVTG
+6382 VVPVVDEVSVTG

-6400 IIEITGNED
+6400 VIEITGNED

-6444 FQMRVDAG
+6444 FQMRADAG
-6452 SAYTVKNNGGGEW
+6452 STYTVKNNGNGEW

-6473 GLSFDLSEISV
+6473 GLSFDLSEISI

-6532 DPTDSIAGNEGQ
+6532 NPTDSVTGNEGQ

-6558 FSATG
+6558 LSATG
-6563 SVAST
+6563 SGTFT

-6577 EVANVPQDASIY
+6577 EVAGVPQDASIY

-6594 TLGSYDPATQIW
+6594 TLGSYDTITQLW

-6619 FNSGEHNSDT
+6619 FNSGEHNSDA

-6651 STEYLGT
+6651 NTEYLGT

-6709 APYVLTLQVDQTLSG
+6709 APYVLTLQVDQTLPG

-6774 YLNQNGLV
+6774 YLNQSGLV

-6803 TTQTNQTTFTI
+6803 TAQTNQTTFTI

-6836 GQIVIVESD
+6836 GQIVIVEGD

-6851 DLENHNLSVTGVTLT
+6851 DLENHNLTVTGVTLT

-6881 DNAAITGPF
+6881 DDAGITGPF
-6890 WLFVADNDFNGDVKF
+6890 WIFIADNDFNGDVKF
-6905 NYSIIDDGTSNGVD
+6905 NYSIIDDGTTNGAD
-6919 DFLTDNAEISL
+6919 DFKTDSAEISL

-6954 LIIKEEDLISATSD
+6954 LVIKEEDLISATTD

-6974 TVNSLVLDQGLGQ
+6974 TVNSLVLDQGQGQ
-6987 LERFE
+6987 LQRFE
-6992 NVGGADDATITGPY
+6992 NVGGADDSMITGPY
-7006 WVFTAANEYNG
+7006 WIFTAADEYNG
-7017 DVKFTYTVE
+7017 NVKFTYTVE

-7032 GVNDFLTDTGEISV
+7032 GADDFLTDTGEISV
-7046 VVTEVND
+7046 VVTDVND
-7053 QPVATDIDLGNIL
+7053 QPVATDIDLGTIL

-7079 AATSDPE
+7079 GATSDPE

-7106 FENLGGSDDATI
+7106 FENVGGADDAAI

-7123 IFTAADEYN
+7123 VFTAANEYN
-7132 GNVKFTYTVEDDGT
+7132 GDVKFTYTVEDDGT

-7166 VNDTPVVNGDSVTK
+7166 VNDTPVVNGDSVTT

-7198 DYVDAFSDDLMTV
+7198 DYVDTFSDDLMTV

-7217 GTLNVSLPAGATVV
+7217 GTLNVSLPAVTTVMV
-7231 INGNNTGSVILVGTL
+7231 NGNNTGSVTLVGAL
-7246 SELNALIDTPT
+7246 SDLNALIDTPT

-7292 TTPVVYNIAVTP
+7292 TAPVVYNIAVTP
-7304 VANTPTLSID
+7304 VANAPTLSID

-7353 ISDVPTGAQ
+7353 ISDVPAGAQ

-7405 AVSEETDNNDTATSA
+7405 AVSEETDNNDTATST

-7438 SETNDVQL
+7438 SETDDVQL

-7488 DILTGGNGMDSFVW
+7488 DILTGGDGMDSFVW
-7502 FNIEDGVEDTITDFN
+7502 LNIEDGVEDTITDFS

-7526 REVLPELKDATVNM
+7526 REVLPELKNTSPDM
-7540 TTLLQ
+7540 TALLQ
-7545 HIDAKVDG
+7545 QIDAKVEGD
-7553 NDVELTINP
+7553 DIELTIKS
-7562 DGIGTTE
+7562 DGLGTTE

>member
-6 SRQAAVVEAVSG
+6 SRQVAVVEATSG
-18 DVVLVKPDGSA
+18 DVVVVKPDGSA
-29 RKISAGDII
+29 RKVSVGDTI
-38 RANEIVITSNGSEI
+38 RENEIVITANKSE
-52 LLGVQNAAIPVG
+52 LVLGVQNDSIPVA
-64 ENCIG
+64 ENCVG
-69 CVDNNVAWV
+69 CVDENAAWV
-78 EAPIAGEVNFDLEQA
+78 DAPIAGEVNFDLQQA
-93 DAGTFTDDDLAAIQ
+93 DAETFTEDDLAAIQ

-136 VTIDYNYTQT
+136 VTIDYNYTET
-146 QPSTFFETAGL
+146 HPSTFFETAGL
-157 EVQVVDEDREEF
+157 AEQTVDEDREEF
-169 RTITRS
+169 RSITRS
-175 SGGQSISEV
+175 SGGQSISET

-193 TYPQSITTTETILAG
+193 TYPQSVTTTETIIAG
-208 SLALA
+208 SLALT
-213 PDSFVPETL
+213 PDSFIPETL

-227 LSELNSDITSSGQP
+227 LSELNSDITSSGQS
-241 VTFTYDAATN
+241 VIFTYDATTN

-284 SQPIDHAPSVGGGQ
+284 SQPIDHVPSVGGGQ

-305 IDITFDIQGEDSVGN
+305 IDIAFDIQGEDTAGN

-337 PSAESVN
+337 PSVESVN

-419 DGTYNFQQ
+419 DGTYKFEQSN
-427 FKPIEEVSSDTLS
+427 PIEQVGTDSLT
-440 FSLPITVTDFDQDVV
+440 FALPITITDFDQDVV

-462 ITDGDSPVIINVDS
+462 ITDGDSPVITNVDS

-489 EGTAQVSGSGS
+489 EGTAPVSGTGS
-500 ITADVF
+500 ITADIF
-506 ESDIIDHYELEPAEF
+506 ESDIIDHYELEPTEF
-521 NTGGTLVSNGEA
+521 NTNGTLVSNGEA
-533 VLLELIDETNGI
+533 VLLELIDETNGV

-562 DVKIDSPSLGS
+562 DVKIDSPSLGN

-646 GDTVVSYNLFN
+646 GDTIVSYNLFN

-672 GVDYSLDQSLLPDAD
+672 GVDYSLDQSLLPDAT

-732 DGDTDTATLELS
+732 DGDTDSSTLELS
-744 ITDGQNPTIDLIPP
+744 ITDGQDPIIDLIPP
-758 VTLSETDLAD
+758 VTLSETNLND

-783 AFTAGSDDVSSFRI
+783 TFTAGSDDVASFRI

-809 SNGFAVEIKE
+809 SNGFSVEIKE

-824 GTYIGFITD
+824 GTYIGFITN
-833 GSNAEIPVFTIGF
+833 GSGAEIPVFTIAF
-846 STTTLGEYTF
+846 STSTLGEYTF

-866 GLDNNDLSFD
+866 GLDKNDLSFD
-876 LPVYAVDTD
+876 LPIYAVDTD

-907 GTLDIVEPNLADGTI
+907 GTLDIT
-922 TTSTIDV
+922 
-929 MPNQSADGAT
+929 
-939 ITQFTYDGVVNTL
+939 
-952 DQSMSGEQQFSFTE
+952 
-966 GELFITLEG
+966 
-975 EVRFEP
+975 
-981 NRDLDHSASEDIVKS
+981 
-996 IVVTS
+996 
-1001 SDFDNDSL
+1001 
-1009 TSTVTLTITDGD
+1009 
-1021 IPTIDAVPTVTL
+1021 
-1033 SETNLSDGSAP
+1033 
-1044 SSSAVSSTQT
+1044 
-1054 ITFTNQSDDVV
+1054 
-1065 RFRIEPSEFNTN
+1065 
-1077 DDLKSNGLAVELRE
+1077 
-1091 DPVGSGDYIGF
+1091 
-1102 TTSATNVETTVFT
+1102 
-1115 LSFSSTTLG
+1115 
-1124 EYTFTL
+1124 
-1130 LEALDHQDAH
+1130 
-1140 GNNDLSFDLPIY
+1140 
-1152 AVDSD
+1152 
-1157 DDDSLMSPLNVT
+1157 
-1169 IGDDVQ
+1169 
-1175 IMQDGA
+1175 
-1181 LNITEPTVADLAAG
+1181 
-1195 TVTTNTIDVMPNQSA
+1195 
-1210 DGATVTQFTYDGQL
+1210 
-1224 RTLDQNDIGE
+1224 
-1234 QQFSFTEGE
+1234 
-1243 LFITLQGEVRFEP
+1243 
-1256 NRNLDHTLNE
+1256 
-1266 DIVKSI
+1266 
-1272 VVTSSDSDNDVL
+1272 
-1284 TSTVTLTITDG
+1284 
-1295 DIPTI
+1295 
-1300 DNVPTVTLSETNL
+1300 
-1313 SDGSAPNTSAVSSTQ
+1313 
-1328 TITYT
+1328 
-1333 NQSDDVTSFRIEPTE
+1333 
-1348 FNVGDA
+1348 
-1354 LTSNG
+1354 
-1359 LAVELKADPTTPGGY
+1359 
-1374 IGYVTDGSNVETN
+1374 
-1387 IFTISFSD
+1387 
-1395 TNLGQYTFTLL
+1395 
-1406 EALDHADGLTNND
+1406 
-1419 LSFDLPVYA
+1419 
-1428 VDSDGDDSLMSQLN
+1428 
-1442 VTISDDVQIVQ
+1442 
-1453 DGALDITE
+1453 
-1461 PNLADGTITTNTID
+1461 
-1475 VMPNQSADGAI
+1475 
-1486 ITQFTYDGQ
+1486 
-1495 VRTLDQTDNGE
+1495 
-1506 QQFSFTEGE
+1506 
-1515 LFITLEGEVRFEP
+1515 
-1528 NRNLDHTASEDIVK
+1528 
-1542 SIVVTSSD
+1542 
-1550 SDNDVLTSTITLTI
+1550 
-1564 TDGDIPTIDAAPS
+1564 
-1577 VTLSE
+1577 
-1582 TNLTDGSAPSSGAV
+1582 
-1596 SQTET
+1596 
-1601 ITFTNQSDDVTS
+1601 
-1613 FRIEP
+1613 
-1618 TEFNVGGALTSNG
+1618 
-1631 FAVEIKEDSAN
+1631 
-1642 PGTYIG
+1642 
-1648 FITDGSNAE
+1648 
-1657 VPVFT
+1657 
-1662 IGFSTTTLGEYTF
+1662 
-1675 TLLEALDHVDGLDN
+1675 
-1689 NDLSFE
+1689 
-1695 LPVYAVDTDGDDSL
+1695 
-1709 VSQLNVTIGDD
+1709 
-1720 VQIMQDGTL
+1720 
-1729 DIVEPNLADGTITT
+1729 EPNLADGTITT

-1779 QFSFTEGELYI
+1779 QFSFTEGELFI

-1797 FEPNRNLDHSVSE
+1797 FEPNRDLDHSVSE

-1825 DSLTS
+1825 DPVTS

-1877 NQSDDVEKFRI
+1877 NQSDDVVRFRI

-1933 ALSFSSTTLGEYT
+1933 TLSFSSTTLGEYT

-1958 RGNNDLSFD
+1958 RGNNDLSFE

-1977 DDSIMSPLSVTIGD
+1977 DDSLMSPLNVTIGD

-2001 DIVEPN
+2001 DIVEPTVAD
-2007 LADGTVTTGTV
+2007 LAAGTVTTNTI

-2030 ITQFTYDGQLRTLDQ
+2030 LTQFTYDGQLRTLDQ

-2058 ELFITLQG
+2058 ELFITLEG
-2066 EVHFEPNRNLDHTL
+2066 EVRFEPNRDLDHSL
-2080 NEDIVKSIV
+2080 SEDIVKSIV

-2122 SLSETNLSDGSAPSG
+2122 NLSETNLSDGSAPSG

-2225 DHVDGLAKND
+2225 DHVDGLANNV

-2264 VQIMQDGTL
+2264 VQIMQGGTL

-2315 DQTDNGEQQFSF
+2315 DQTDTGEQQFSF
-2327 TEGELFITLEGDV
+2327 TEGELFITLEGEV

-2366 SDNDVLTSTVT
+2366 SDNDVLTSIVT
-2377 LTITDGDNPTI
+2377 LTITDGDIPTI
-2388 DAVPSVTLSETNL
+2388 DVMPNVSLSEINL

-2447 FAVEIKEDSANPGS
+2447 FAVEIKEDSANPGT
-2461 YIGFITD
+2461 YIGFITN
-2468 GSGAEVP
+2468 GSGTEVP

-2487 EYTFTLLEALDHADG
+2487 EYTFTLLEASDHADG
-2502 QTNNDLSF
+2502 LDKNDLSF

-2544 LDITEPNLADGTIT
+2544 LDIIEPNLADGTIT

-2581 GVVNTLDQSISGEQ
+2581 GQLRTLDQNDTGEQ
-2595 QFSFTEGE
+2595 QFSFTEGK

-2642 PVTSTITLTITDGDN
+2642 PVTSAITLTITDGDN
-2657 PIIDAVPSVSLEEAN
+2657 PTIDSVPSVVLEEAD
-2672 LADGST
+2672 LTDGSS
-2678 PTGSAVSQTE
+2678 PSGSAVSQTE

-2708 FNTNNALKSDGLI
+2708 FNTNNALKSDGLS

-2767 AIDHTPIQGNN
+2767 AIDHTPVQGNN

-2787 AVDSDGDDSVMS
+2787 AVDSDGDDSLMS

-2825 DLAAGTPTTPIVN
+2825 DLAAGTPTTATVN
-2838 VLDEEGADGTTITQ
+2838 VIDEEGADGTTITQ
-2852 FTYDGGAVLTLD
+2852 FTYDGGAVFTLD

-2906 IVVTSSDSDR
+2906 IVVTSSDSDS

-2985 IGGALTSNGLAVE
+2985 VGGALKSNGLAVE

-3011 FVTTAPNV
+3011 FVTDGSNV

-3069 DSLVSQLNVT
+3069 DSLVSQLKVT
-3079 IGDDVQIMQ
+3079 IGDDVQVMQ
-3088 GGTLDITEPNFADG
+3088 NQSLNIIEPTVSDLAAGTP
-3102 TITTN
+3102 TTAPV
-3107 TIDVMPEQSADGATI
+3107 DVMPSQSADGATI
-3122 TQFIYDNGSVI
+3122 TQFTYDGGAAI
-3133 TLDQNDTGEQKFVFA
+3133 TLDQNDIGEQKFVFT

-3221 ADGSTPSGSAVS
+3221 SDGSAPSGSAVS

-3246 VSNFR
+3246 VTSFR

-3266 GFAVEIKED
+3266 GFTVEIKED
-3275 SANPGTYIGFITDGS
+3275 SANPGTYIGFITNGS

-3302 ATTLGEYTFTLL
+3302 TTTLGEYTFTLL
-3314 EALDHVDGL
+3314 EALDHADGL

-3337 DSDGDDSLVSQLNVT
+3337 DTDGDDSLVSQLNVT

-3365 DITEP
+3365 DIIEP

-3385 PNQSADGATITQF
+3385 PNQSADGATITEF
-3398 TYDGQLRT
+3398 SFGGIVKT
-3406 LDQNDT
+3406 LDQSIV

-3427 LEGEVRFESNR
+3427 LQGQVRFEPNR
-3438 NLDHTASEDIVKSIV
+3438 DLDHSVSEDIVKSIV

-3477 PTIDAVPSVTISETN
+3477 PTIDAVPIVTLSETN
-3492 LADGSAPNAGA
+3492 LADGSVPSAGA
-3503 VSSTQTITFTNQSDD
+3503 VSSTQTITFSNQSDD

-3551 GQYVGFTTSSSNVET
+3551 GQYIGFTTSSSNVET
-3566 TVFTL
+3566 TVFML
-3571 DFNAGTLGEY
+3571 DFNSGTLGEY

-3598 DLSFNLPVYAVD
+3598 DLSFNLPMYAVD

-3632 QDGTITSREPATSV
+3632 QDGTITSREPAASV
-3646 ETSNTFDVMPSQSAD
+3646 ETSNTFDVMPNQSAD

-3670 DGNTAESLD
+3670 DGKTAESLD
-3679 LNVNGEQKFVF
+3679 LNVNGEQEFVF

-3705 EPVRNQNHSGGDIT
+3705 EPVRNQNHAGGDIT

-3747 PTINLVPGIT
+3747 PTIDLVPGIT
-3757 LSEVDLADG
+3757 LSEVDLAEG
-3766 SVPTGNPVTMTQT
+3766 SAPTGNPVTMTQT

-3785 SDDLSHFRIDP
+3785 SDDVSHFRIDP
-3796 TQFNISG
+3796 TQFNTSG

-3817 PANSGNYIGFV
+3817 PVNSGNYIGFV

-3840 ISFSTSNLGQYTFT
+3840 INFSTSNLGQYTFT

-3865 QNNTLSFDI
+3865 QNNILSFDV
-3874 PILAVDV
+3874 PVLAVDA

-3886 VMSPMTVTIT
+3886 AMSPMTVAIT

-3917 ASGIPPTTPI
+3917 ASGTPPTTPI

-3958 STEQVF
+3958 ATEQVF

-3976 GEVRFEPSRDLD
+3976 GEVRFEPNRDLD

-4042 SMPSGSAVSS
+4042 STPSGSAVSS

-4092 DPASAGDY
+4092 DPSSAGDY
-4100 IGFTDDGAS
+4100 IGYTDDGMG
-4109 NVTNVFTIRFDSV
+4109 NVTDVFTISFDSA
-4122 NKGEFTFTLIEAL
+4122 NKAQFTFTLIEAL
-4135 DHLNGVLHNDLTFR
+4135 DHLDGVLNNDLTFR
-4149 LPVYA
+4149 LPIYA

-4179 DGFLTITEPNSGSPT
+4179 DGFLTITEPNSGTPT
-4194 TATVDVMPLPSADGA
+4194 TTTVDVMPITSADGA

-4223 LNQNN
+4223 LNQNIS
-4228 NGEQEFTFTEG
+4228 GEQEFTFTEG
-4239 SLFVTLTGDV
+4239 SLFVTLSGDV

-4260 AGNIVK
+4260 AGDIVK
-4266 SIVFTSSDFDNDM
+4266 SIVFTSSDFDKDT
-4279 FSSTVTLTIIDGDG
+4279 FSSTVTLTIVDGDG
-4293 PTIDVVPGVA
+4293 PTINVVPSVS

-4315 SLNPVSMTQT
+4315 SGTPVSVTQT

-4333 DIAEIVV
+4333 DIGKIVV
-4340 EVGLFNTN
+4340 EAGLFNTN
-4348 GALKSDGLSLSLR
+4348 GVLKSDGLELSLR
-4361 EDPVNSGDYIAFT
+4361 EEPAGSGDYIAFT
-4374 TNGSG
+4374 TDGSG
-4379 TEKVIFTLDF
+4379 GEKIIFTLDF

-4411 GNNDLSFDLSVYAE
+4411 GNNDLSFDLSVYVQ
-4425 DTDGDVSASKPLTVT
+4425 DTDGDISASKPLSVT
-4440 ITDDVQLM
+4440 ISDDVQLM

-4453 NITEP
+4453 SITEP
-4458 TTGTPTT
+4458 SSGTPTT
-4465 AVFDVMPAQSADGA
+4465 TTFDVMPAQSADGA
-4479 TITKFVY
+4479 TVTKFVY
-4486 DNQPEMALVQTNTG
+4486 DNQVETALVQTNTG

-4506 TEGSLFINL
+4506 VEGSLFITL

-4595 TFTTGSD
+4595 IFTAGSD
-4602 DVNHF
+4602 DVSHF
-4607 RIDTTQFNTSGDL
+4607 RIDATQFNTSGDL

-4629 KEDPANSGN
+4629 KEDPLNSDN
-4638 YTGFVESG
+4638 YIGYVESG
-4646 GIQTDIFTITFS
+4646 GVQTDIFTITFS

-4692 VDKDNTDSAMKP
+4692 VDKDNTDSVMKP

-4719 TVASTFVVDEDDLGT
+4719 TVASTFVVDEDDLGA

-4773 KISEITGA
+4773 KIAEITGA

-4791 DLSGTPIF
+4791 DPGGTPIF
-4799 TLMLTDDGA
+4799 TLVLTDDGA

-4847 YMLPIEVLDDAPV
+4847 YVLPIEVLDDVPV
-4860 MSAPTGETVVDEDDL
+4860 MTAPTGETVVDEDDL
-4875 TGIGSEQSEDTIIN
+4875 TGIGSDQSEDTIIN

-4894 DEGADGVVKY
+4894 DEGADGVVLY

-4924 WLAVSQVGTTFT
+4924 WLAVSQNGTTFT

-4941 VTSNEA
+4941 ATSNEA

-4959 YQFELFKPLKHPDSA
+4959 YQFELFKPLKHPDGA
-4974 GENNIELDFSVVAE
+4974 DENAIDLNFSVVAE

-5030 MFANTTDVGADGA
+5030 MFANATDVGADGA

-5059 FRSGNNG
+5059 FQRGNATD
-5066 PYSSGFDLNSGS
+5066 YSDALNLQSGS
-5078 QQVRVYEQTNGGA
+5078 RIIRVYEQTDDGNGG
-5091 DTRELGRLRINSNG
+5091 TQERQLGTLRINSNG
-5105 EVEFRANG
+5105 EVEFKANG

-5167 DSTIPYAAGD
+5167 DSTIPYATGD
-5177 APTLENVQD
+5177 EPTLENVQD
-5186 NQSGMPNAPAQVA
+5186 NQNGLPNAPAQVA
-5199 LQVSLYDQDNN
+5199 LQVSLYDQDNA

-5217 IQNSNHRGTFYYFDG
+5217 IKSPNGGDSHQGTFYYFDG
-5232 MEYHKL
+5232 ADYIEL
-5238 DPEPNGDIIF
+5238 VPELNGSIIF
-5248 DASVMDQSFA
+5248 GSPELEQSFA
-5258 PNPNEARQTIA
+5258 PNPSEPRQTIA

-5275 FVPDQN
+5275 FVPDQHASSDET
-5281 FGSNNNGV
+5281 GGRV
-5289 RINYEL
+5289 RYEL
-5295 EIDNN
+5295 EIEKN
-5300 GTPDHTVNS
+5300 GTTEHTINS

-5322 TWDDSN
+5322 AWDDSN

-5351 DNSRTETIT
+5351 DNSNTETIT

-5367 GSGKFELLDQ
+5367 GDGKFELLDQ
-5377 NGNVLTPTGGVYII
+5377 NGNVLTPVNGVYII
-5391 AAGDI
+5391 ASADI

-5418 TEEIRNPFDDAAN
+5418 TEETLNPYDDSAN
-5431 GGANDKTTARSVEQN
+5431 GGANDKTTARSVEQS
-5446 IIIDVT
+5446 IVIDVT
-5452 ADADPGKFSVSR
+5452 ADADPGTFSVSR
-5464 IRINEDNID
+5464 IQINEDNID
-5473 DPDYIGPLDN
+5473 DPDYVGPLDN

-5500 TDGSEELF
+5500 SDSSEELF

-5576 SSGAQVDEEILG
+5576 STGAQIDEEILG

-5600 DVPYGGTNGTDWT
+5600 DTPYGGTNGTAWS
-5613 AITDSTVSGVQ
+5613 AITDGTTSGVQ
-5624 TTIQESQNGDSFAL
+5624 TTIQESQNGDTFAE

-5647 RRPATGTTPLPDDGS
+5647 RRPDTGTTPLADDGS
-5662 EAITVVLSGIPDGV
+5662 ESITVILSGIPDGV
-5676 IIEDSDGT
+5676 VLEDGDGT
-5684 VIDLNFVGYETGPSG
+5684 VIDLNFVGYETGPGG

-5707 YEANITEVGTTS
+5707 YEANITEAGKTS

-5725 IDSSTEN
+5725 VDSSTEN

-5745 GHTLSFDQEI
+5745 GHTLTFDQEI

-5762 IDTSATYNNV
+5762 IDTSATYNTV
-5772 TTGNEDTAI
+5772 TRGNEDTAI
-5781 NIDWHPEGA
+5781 NIDWHPEGT
-5790 DYIDSDEHF
+5790 DYIDDDEHF
-5799 TSIVI
+5799 TKITI
-5804 SDIPI
+5804 NGIPLG
-5809 DVESVVVNGDV
+5809 VTAVVNGDV
-5820 TWAYDAAAGTLTITP
+5820 TVDDSTPGTLIITP
-5835 KGGQTAEEFTQIALN
+5835 KDASQTPEQFTQIALA
-5850 NNFIQITPAQDSS
+5850 NNFIQMTPPADSS
-5863 TDFAL
+5863 ADFTL
-5868 DTVVMLEERDHEYVD
+5868 TTEVDVEERDHEYVD
-5883 ASNPGQGIVTATITG
+5883 INNTGQGIAMATVTG
-5898 TIDVRV
+5898 TINVVV

-5912 TDNKIVV
+5912 ADNKIVV

-5932 ADANGVIKFTTNSDN
+5932 ADANGVIKFTTNNDN

-6031 FTPTNDADDV
+6031 FTPANDADDV

-6063 NETSVQVQR
+6063 NETSAQVQR

-6091 ADIAIVPDSV
+6091 ADIAIVPNSV

-6119 LSFTGRDDSTD
+6119 LSLTGRDDSTD

-6136 DGILVI
+6136 DGTLVI
-6142 DAITSFPISLSGSSD
+6142 DATTSFPISLSGASD

-6165 VYETTVEQGVTVDS
+6165 VYETTVEQGVAVDS

-6210 KTLVTEVIIKVAPDV
+6210 KTLVTEVIIKVAPDA

-6244 PVDTDGQVG
+6244 PVDTDGQAG

-6266 DFSSTITDQVSGVE
+6266 DFNSTISDQVSGVE
-6280 GGEEKF
+6280 GGQEAF
-6286 TSITLTLDDTSVGAF
+6286 TSITLTLDDPSIGAF
-6301 YTSAGVSL
+6301 YDNTGTSL
-6309 GTTVTFD
+6309 GTSVTFNQA
-6316 ESEINAGALD
+6316 EIAAGALD
-6326 NVLFRPALNYPT
+6326 NVLFRAIENYPT

-6359 NDPASPVGTATDT
+6359 NDPASPAGTATDSDT
-6372 DNFSTSVSFE
+6372 FSTSVSFE
-6382 VVPVVDDVSVTG
+6382 VVPVVDEVSVTG

-6400 IIEITGNED
+6400 VIEITGNED

-6444 FQMRVDAG
+6444 FQMRADAG
-6452 SAYTVKNNGGGEW
+6452 STYTVKNNGNGEW

-6473 GLSFDLSEISV
+6473 GLSFDLSEVSI

-6532 DPTDSIAGNEGQ
+6532 NPTDSVTGNEGQ

-6558 FSATG
+6558 LSATG
-6563 SVAST
+6563 SGTYT

-6577 EVANVPQDASIY
+6577 EVAGVPQDASIF

-6594 TLGSYDPATQIW
+6594 TLASYNPATQLW

-6629 GNALGINGPLQITVR
+6629 GNVLGINGPLQITVR

-6651 STEYLGT
+6651 NTEYLGT

-6671 NDQPTF
+6671 NDQPIF
-6677 VNVTNIETPEDISIA
+6677 VNVTNIETSEDISVA
-6692 IDNFSIYDV
+6692 IDSFSIYDV

-6709 APYVLTLQVDQTLSG
+6709 APYELTLKVDQTLTG

-6774 YLNQNGLV
+6774 YLNQSGLV

-6803 TTQTNQTTFTI
+6803 TGQTNQATFTI

-6824 ATDVD
+6824 ATNVD

-6836 GQIVIVESD
+6836 GQIVIVEGD

-6851 DLENHNLSVTGVTLT
+6851 DLENHNLTVTGVTLT

-6881 DNAAITGPF
+6881 DDAGITGPF
-6890 WLFVADNDFNGDVKF
+6890 WIFIADNDFNGDVKF
-6905 NYSIIDDGTSNGVD
+6905 NYSIIDDGTTNGAD
-6919 DFLTDNAEISL
+6919 DFKTDSAEISL

-6954 LIIKEEDLISATSD
+6954 LVIKEEDLISATTD

-6974 TVNSLVLDQGLGQ
+6974 TVNSLVLDQGQGQ
-6987 LERFE
+6987 LQRFE

-7032 GVNDFLTDTGEISV
+7032 GTYDFLTDTGEISV

-7066 EEGQLIIKEEDLI
+7066 EEGQLIIKEGDLI
-7079 AATSDPE
+7079 TATSDPE

-7106 FENLGGSDDATI
+7106 FENVGGADDAMI

-7166 VNDTPVVNGDSVTK
+7166 VNDTPVVNGDSVTTII
-7180 VVDEDA
+7180 DEDA

-7198 DYVDAFSDDLMTV
+7198 DYVDAFSNDLMTV

-7217 GTLNVSLPAGATVV
+7217 GTLNVSLPAVTTVMV
-7231 INGNNTGSVILVGTL
+7231 NGNNTGSVILVGTL
-7246 SELNALIDTPT
+7246 SDLNALIDTPT

-7270 TNSIGLEVVAKDSG
+7270 TNSIGLEVIAKDSG

-7292 TTPVVYNIAVTP
+7292 TAPVVYNIAVTP
-7304 VANTPTLSID
+7304 VANAPTLSID
-7314 TASNYVRNITAS
+7314 PAFNYVRNITTS
-7326 QSVSASGIPLVGII
+7326 SSVVANSGVALVGTV

-7345 ITEELTLH
+7345 ITEELTLK
-7353 ISDVPTGAQ
+7353 ISDVPDGVDV
-7362 ITSDVGSVTDLGG
+7362 TSDVGTVSLVGDT
-7375 GVWVATADAI
+7375 WIATADAI
-7385 DSLQAVGLSQTPGSY
+7385 DSLRLVEQSSLGKPLTPGNY

-7405 AVSEETDNNDTATSA
+7405 ALSEEVDNNDIAISQN
-7420 SIDLNLNIV
+7420 IDLNLNIV
-7429 SDAVDINLA
+7429 ANPIDLDLS
-7438 SETNDVQL
+7438 SETDDVQL
-7446 LAGANATDLTA
+7446 LASNFDTNLT
-7457 GSGNDRLE
+7457 GGTGNDRLE

-7502 FNIEDGVEDTITDFN
+7502 LNIEDGVEDTITDFS

-7526 REVLPELKDATVNM
+7526 REVLPELKNTSPDMSA
-7540 TTLLQ
+7540 LLQ
-7545 HIDAKVDG
+7545 QIDAKVEGD
-7553 NDVELTINP
+7553 DIELTINP
-7562 DGIGTTE
+7562 DGLGTTE

>member
-1 MDIEV
+1 MLGNTAFCDLGGYMGIEV
-6 SRQAAVVEAVSG
+6 SRQAAVVEVVSG
-18 DVVLVKPDGSA
+18 EVIAVKSDGSA

-38 RANEIVITSNGSEI
+38 RENEIVITANQAELVLGTPNGVTEVASNC
-52 LLGVQNAAIPVG
+52 V
-64 ENCIG
+64 G
-69 CVDNNVAWV
+69 CVDQDLAWAD
-78 EAPIAGEVNFDLEQA
+78 APIAGEVNFDLQQA
-93 DAGTFTDDDLAAIQ
+93 DAGDFDEFAAIQ

-136 VTIDYNYTQT
+136 VTIDYNYTET
-146 QPSTFFETAGL
+146 HPSTFFETAGL
-157 EVQVVDEDREEF
+157 AEQTVDEDREEF

-184 LTEGSISGN
+184 LAEGSISGN
-193 TYPQSITTTETILAG
+193 TYPQSITTTETIIAG
-208 SLALA
+208 SLALS
-213 PDSFVPETL
+213 PDSFIPETL
-222 SLASL
+222 SLTSL
-227 LSELNSDITSSGQP
+227 LTELNSDITSSGQP
-241 VTFTYDAATN
+241 VIFTYDATTN

-257 GTDEVLRIDIDAVS
+257 GTDEVLRIDIDVVS

-284 SQPIDHAPSVGGGQ
+284 SQPIDHVPSVGGGQ

-305 IDITFDIQGEDSVGN
+305 INITFDIQGEDSAGN
-320 PLATPVNAQVS
+320 PLATPINAQVA
-331 VFDGID
+331 VVDGID

-410 VVLTISLDT
+410 VVLSISLDT
-419 DGTYNFQQ
+419 DGTYKFEQSN
-427 FKPIEEVSSDTLS
+427 PIEQVGTDSLT
-440 FSLPITVTDFDQDVV
+440 FALPITITDFDQDVV

-462 ITDGDSPVIINVDS
+462 ITDGDSPVITNVDS

-489 EGTAQVSGSGS
+489 EGTAPVSGTGS
-500 ITADVF
+500 ITADIF
-506 ESDIIDHYELEPAEF
+506 ESDIIDHYELEPTEF
-521 NTGGTLVSNGEA
+521 NTNGTLVSNGEA
-533 VLLELIDETNGI
+533 VLLELIDETNGV

-555 GSRITVF
+555 GSRIMVF
-562 DVKIDSPSLGS
+562 DVKIDSPSLGN

-646 GDTVVSYNLFN
+646 GDTIVSYNLFN

-672 GVDYSLDQSLLPDAD
+672 GVDYPLDQNLLPDAN
-687 QIFSFT
+687 QTFSFT

-709 ARDIDHSSSE
+709 ARDIDHTSSE

-732 DGDTDTATLELS
+732 DGDTDTSTLELS
-744 ITDGQNPTIDLIPP
+744 ITDGQDPIIDLVPP
-758 VTLSETDLAD
+758 VTLSETNLTD

-783 AFTAGSDDVSSFRI
+783 TFTAGSDDVASFRI

-824 GTYIGFITD
+824 GTYIGFITN
-833 GSNAEIPVFTIGF
+833 GSGTEVQVFAISF
-846 STTTLGEYTF
+846 SATTLGEYTF

-861 LDHVD
+861 LDHAD

-907 GTLDIVEPNLADGTI
+907 GTLDII
-922 TTSTIDV
+922 
-929 MPNQSADGAT
+929 
-939 ITQFTYDGVVNTL
+939 
-952 DQSMSGEQQFSFTE
+952 
-966 GELFITLEG
+966 
-975 EVRFEP
+975 
-981 NRDLDHSASEDIVKS
+981 
-996 IVVTS
+996 
-1001 SDFDNDSL
+1001 
-1009 TSTVTLTITDGD
+1009 
-1021 IPTIDAVPTVTL
+1021 
-1033 SETNLSDGSAP
+1033 
-1044 SSSAVSSTQT
+1044 
-1054 ITFTNQSDDVV
+1054 
-1065 RFRIEPSEFNTN
+1065 
-1077 DDLKSNGLAVELRE
+1077 
-1091 DPVGSGDYIGF
+1091 
-1102 TTSATNVETTVFT
+1102 
-1115 LSFSSTTLG
+1115 
-1124 EYTFTL
+1124 
-1130 LEALDHQDAH
+1130 
-1140 GNNDLSFDLPIY
+1140 
-1152 AVDSD
+1152 
-1157 DDDSLMSPLNVT
+1157 
-1169 IGDDVQ
+1169 
-1175 IMQDGA
+1175 
-1181 LNITEPTVADLAAG
+1181 
-1195 TVTTNTIDVMPNQSA
+1195 
-1210 DGATVTQFTYDGQL
+1210 
-1224 RTLDQNDIGE
+1224 
-1234 QQFSFTEGE
+1234 
-1243 LFITLQGEVRFEP
+1243 
-1256 NRNLDHTLNE
+1256 
-1266 DIVKSI
+1266 
-1272 VVTSSDSDNDVL
+1272 
-1284 TSTVTLTITDG
+1284 
-1295 DIPTI
+1295 
-1300 DNVPTVTLSETNL
+1300 
-1313 SDGSAPNTSAVSSTQ
+1313 
-1328 TITYT
+1328 
-1333 NQSDDVTSFRIEPTE
+1333 
-1348 FNVGDA
+1348 
-1354 LTSNG
+1354 
-1359 LAVELKADPTTPGGY
+1359 
-1374 IGYVTDGSNVETN
+1374 
-1387 IFTISFSD
+1387 
-1395 TNLGQYTFTLL
+1395 
-1406 EALDHADGLTNND
+1406 
-1419 LSFDLPVYA
+1419 
-1428 VDSDGDDSLMSQLN
+1428 
-1442 VTISDDVQIVQ
+1442 
-1453 DGALDITE
+1453 
-1461 PNLADGTITTNTID
+1461 
-1475 VMPNQSADGAI
+1475 
-1486 ITQFTYDGQ
+1486 
-1495 VRTLDQTDNGE
+1495 
-1506 QQFSFTEGE
+1506 
-1515 LFITLEGEVRFEP
+1515 
-1528 NRNLDHTASEDIVK
+1528 
-1542 SIVVTSSD
+1542 
-1550 SDNDVLTSTITLTI
+1550 
-1564 TDGDIPTIDAAPS
+1564 
-1577 VTLSE
+1577 
-1582 TNLTDGSAPSSGAV
+1582 
-1596 SQTET
+1596 
-1601 ITFTNQSDDVTS
+1601 
-1613 FRIEP
+1613 
-1618 TEFNVGGALTSNG
+1618 
-1631 FAVEIKEDSAN
+1631 
-1642 PGTYIG
+1642 
-1648 FITDGSNAE
+1648 
-1657 VPVFT
+1657 
-1662 IGFSTTTLGEYTF
+1662 
-1675 TLLEALDHVDGLDN
+1675 
-1689 NDLSFE
+1689 
-1695 LPVYAVDTDGDDSL
+1695 
-1709 VSQLNVTIGDD
+1709 
-1720 VQIMQDGTL
+1720 
-1729 DIVEPNLADGTITT
+1729 EPNLADGTITT

-1755 GATITQFTYDGV
+1755 GATITQFTYDGQLR
-1767 VNTLDQSISGEQ
+1767 TLDQNDTGEQ
-1779 QFSFTEGELYI
+1779 QFSFTEGELFI

-1862 PSGSAVSSTQTITFT
+1862 PSGSTVSSTQTITFT
-1877 NQSDDVEKFRI
+1877 NQSDDVVRFRI
-1888 EPTEFNTN
+1888 ESTEFNTN

-1933 ALSFSSTTLGEYT
+1933 TLSFSSTTLGEYT

-1977 DDSIMSPLSVTIGD
+1977 DDSLMSPLNVTIGD
-1991 DVQIMQDGTL
+1991 DVQIMQDSSL
-2001 DIVEPN
+2001 DIVEPTVAD
-2007 LADGTVTTGTV
+2007 LAAGTVTTNTI
-2018 DVMPNQSADGAT
+2018 DVMPSQSADGAT
-2030 ITQFTYDGQLRTLDQ
+2030 VTQFTYDGQLRTLDQ

-2066 EVHFEPNRNLDHTL
+2066 EVRFEPNRNLDHTL

-2122 SLSETNLSDGSAPSG
+2122 NLSETNLSDGSAPSG

-2166 VGGALTSNGLAVEL
+2166 VGGALKSNGLAVEL

-2225 DHVDGLAKND
+2225 DHADSLANND

-2264 VQIMQDGTL
+2264 VQIMQGGTL

-2327 TEGELFITLEGDV
+2327 TEGELFITLQGQV

-2346 NLDHTASEDIVKS
+2346 DLDHSASEDIVKS

-2366 SDNDVLTSTVT
+2366 FDNDPVTSTVT
-2377 LTITDGDNPTI
+2377 LTITDGDIPTI

-2409 SAVSQTETITF
+2409 SVVSQTEIITF

-2447 FAVEIKEDSANPGS
+2447 FAVEIKEDSANPGT

-2468 GSGAEVP
+2468 GSNTEVP

-2502 QTNNDLSF
+2502 LDKNDLSF

-2544 LDITEPNLADGTIT
+2544 LDIIEPNLADGTIT

-2581 GVVNTLDQSISGEQ
+2581 GQLRTLDQNDTGEQ

-2603 LYITLEGEVRFE
+2603 LFITLEGEVRFE

-2642 PVTSTITLTITDGDN
+2642 PVTSAITLTITDGDN
-2657 PIIDAVPSVSLEEAN
+2657 PTIDSVPSVVLEEAD
-2672 LADGST
+2672 LTDGSS
-2678 PTGSAVSQTE
+2678 PSGSAVSQTE

-2708 FNTNNALKSDGLI
+2708 FNTNNALKSDGLS

-2767 AIDHTPIQGNN
+2767 AIDHTPVQGNN

-2787 AVDSDGDDSVMS
+2787 AVDSDGDDSLMS

-2825 DLAAGTPTTPIVN
+2825 DLAAGTPTTATVN

-2906 IVVTSSDSDR
+2906 IVVTSSDSDS

-2985 IGGALTSNGLAVE
+2985 VGGALKSNGLAVE

-3011 FVTTAPNV
+3011 FVTDGSNV

-3047 DGLAKND
+3047 DGLVKND
-3054 LTFDLP
+3054 LIFDLP

-3079 IGDDVQIMQ
+3079 IGDDVQVMQ
-3088 GGTLDITEPNFADG
+3088 NQALNIIEPTVADLAAGTP
-3102 TITTN
+3102 TTA
-3107 TIDVMPEQSADGATI
+3107 TVDVMPSQSADGATI
-3122 TQFIYDNGSVI
+3122 TQFTYDGGAAI
-3133 TLDQNDTGEQKFVFA
+3133 TLDQNDIGEQKFVFT

-3171 ASEDIVKS
+3171 LSEDIVKS

-3213 VTLSETNL
+3213 VTLSEASL
-3221 ADGSTPSGSAVS
+3221 ADGSTPSSGAVS

-3246 VSNFR
+3246 VASFR

-3266 GFAVEIKED
+3266 GFSVEIKED
-3275 SANPGTYIGFITDGS
+3275 SANPGTYIGFIADGS
-3290 NAEVPVFTISFS
+3290 NAEVPVFTIAFS
-3302 ATTLGEYTFTLL
+3302 TSTLGEYTFTLL
-3314 EALDHVDGL
+3314 EALDHADGL

-3385 PNQSADGATITQF
+3385 PNQSADGATITEF
-3398 TYDGQLRT
+3398 SFGGIVKT
-3406 LDQNDT
+3406 LDQSIV

-3427 LEGEVRFESNR
+3427 LQGQVRFEPNR
-3438 NLDHTASEDIVKSIV
+3438 DLDHSAGEDIVKSIV

-3477 PTIDAVPSVTISETN
+3477 PTIDAVPSVTLSETN
-3492 LADGSAPNAGA
+3492 LADGSAPSGSA
-3503 VSSTQTITFTNQSDD
+3503 VSQTETITFTNQSDD

-3541 VELREDPQGS
+3541 VELREEPQGS
-3551 GQYVGFTTSSSNVET
+3551 GQYIGFTTSSSNVET

-3571 DFNAGTLGEY
+3571 DFNSGTLGEY

-3632 QDGTITSREPATSV
+3632 QDGTITSREPAASV
-3646 ETSNTFDVMPSQSAD
+3646 ETSNTFDVMPNQSAD

-3670 DGNTAESLD
+3670 DGKTAESLD
-3679 LNVNGEQKFVF
+3679 LNVNGEQEFVF

-3705 EPVRNQNHSGGDIT
+3705 EPVRNQNHAGGDIT

-3747 PTINLVPGIT
+3747 PTIDLVPGIT

-3779 ITYTVG
+3779 ITYTAG
-3785 SDDLSHFRIDP
+3785 SDDVSHFRIDP
-3796 TQFNISG
+3796 TQFNTSG

-3865 QNNTLSFDI
+3865 QNNILSFDV
-3874 PILAVDV
+3874 PVLAVDA

-3886 VMSPMTVTIT
+3886 AMSPMTVAIT

-3917 ASGIPPTTPI
+3917 ASGTPPTTAI

-3958 STEQVF
+3958 ATEQVF

-4009 DTADVTLTIKDGID
+4009 DTADVTLTIKDGIN
-4023 PVINVVPD
+4023 PVINVVPG

-4042 SMPSGSAVSS
+4042 STPSGSAVSS

-4100 IGFTDDGAS
+4100 IGYTDDGMG
-4109 NVTNVFTIRFDSV
+4109 NVTDVFTISFDSA
-4122 NKGEFTFTLIEAL
+4122 NKAQFTFTLIEAL
-4135 DHLNGVLHNDLTFR
+4135 DHLDGVLNNDLTFR
-4149 LPVYA
+4149 LPIYA

-4174 IQQMQ
+4174 LQQMQ
-4179 DGFLTITEPNSGSPT
+4179 DGFLTITEPSSGTPT
-4194 TATVDVMPLPSADGA
+4194 TTTVDVMPIPSADGA

-4223 LNQNN
+4223 LNQSIS
-4228 NGEQEFTFTEG
+4228 GEQEFVFTEG
-4239 SLFVTLTGDV
+4239 SLFVTLDGDV

-4266 SIVFTSSDFDNDM
+4266 SIVFTSSDFDNDI
-4279 FSSTVTLTIIDGDG
+4279 FSSTVTLTIVDGNG

-4315 SLNPVSMTQT
+4315 SVTPVSMTQT

-4348 GALKSDGLSLSLR
+4348 GALKSDGLELSLR
-4361 EDPVNSGDYIAFT
+4361 EDPAGSGDYIAFT

-4379 TEKVIFTLDF
+4379 VEKVIFTLDF

-4425 DTDGDVSASKPLTVT
+4425 DTDGDISASKPLTVT

-4465 AVFDVMPAQSADGA
+4465 TTFDVMPAQSADGA

-4486 DNQPEMALVQTNTG
+4486 DNQAETALVQTDTG

-4525 NLDHSGGDIVKTIT
+4525 NLDHSSGDIVKTIT

-4572 ALAEANLVDGSSPG
+4572 ALAEANLIDGSSPG

-4595 TFTTGSD
+4595 TFTAGSD
-4602 DVNHF
+4602 DVSHF
-4607 RIDTTQFNTSGDL
+4607 RIDPAQFNTSGDL
-4620 KSDGLVVQL
+4620 KADGLVVQL
-4629 KEDPANSGN
+4629 KEDPLNSDN
-4638 YTGFVESG
+4638 YIGYVESG
-4646 GIQTDIFTITFS
+4646 GVQTDIFTITFS

-4678 QGNNDQIFTLPVIA
+4678 QGKNDQIFTLPVIA
-4692 VDKDNTDSAMKP
+4692 VDKDNTDSVMKP

-4719 TVASTFVVDEDDLGT
+4719 TVASTFVVDEDDLGA

-4773 KISEITGA
+4773 KIAEITGA
-4781 ANTTTYQGAT
+4781 ANTTTYQGVT
-4791 DLSGTPIF
+4791 DPSGTPIF
-4799 TLMLTDDGA
+4799 TLVLTDDGA

-4847 YMLPIEVLDDAPV
+4847 YVLPIEVIDDAPV
-4860 MSAPTGETVVDEDDL
+4860 MTAPTGETVVDEDDL
-4875 TGIGSEQSEDTIIN
+4875 TGIGSDQSEDTIIN

-4894 DEGADGVVKY
+4894 DEGADGVVLY

-4924 WLAVSQVGTTFT
+4924 WLAVSQNGTTFT

-4941 VTSNEA
+4941 ATSNEA

-4953 DTSDNS
+4953 DTSNNS
-4959 YQFELFKPLKHPDSA
+4959 YQFELFKPLKHPDGA
-4974 GENNIELDFSVVAE
+4974 DENNIELDFSVVAE

-5030 MFANTTDVGADGA
+5030 MFANAIDVGADGA

-5167 DSTIPYAAGD
+5167 DSTIPYATGD
-5177 APTLENVQD
+5177 EPTLENVQD
-5186 NQSGMPNAPAQVA
+5186 NQNGLPNAPAQVA
-5199 LQVSLYDQDNN
+5199 LQVSLYDQDNA

-5217 IQNSNHRGTFYYFDG
+5217 IKSPNGGDSHQGTFYYFDG
-5232 MEYHKL
+5232 ADYIEL
-5238 DPEPNGDIIF
+5238 VPESNGSIIF
-5248 DASVMDQSFA
+5248 GSPELEQSFA
-5258 PNPNEARQTIA
+5258 PNPSEPRQTIA

-5275 FVPDQN
+5275 FVPDQHASSDET
-5281 FGSNNNGV
+5281 GGRV
-5289 RINYEL
+5289 RYEL
-5295 EIDNN
+5295 EIEKN
-5300 GTPDHTVNS
+5300 GTTEHTINS

-5351 DNSRTETIT
+5351 DNSNTETIT

-5367 GSGKFELLDQ
+5367 GDGKFELLDQ
-5377 NGNVLTPTGGVYII
+5377 NGNVLTPVNGVYII
-5391 AAGDI
+5391 ASADI

-5418 TEEIRNPFDDAAN
+5418 TEETLNPYDDSAN
-5431 GGANDKTTARSVEQN
+5431 GGANDKTTARSVEQS
-5446 IIIDVT
+5446 IVIDVT
-5452 ADADPGKFSVSR
+5452 ADADPGTFSVSR
-5464 IRINEDNID
+5464 IQINEDNID
-5473 DPDYIGPLDN
+5473 DPDYVGPLDN

-5500 TDGSEELF
+5500 SDSSEELF

-5576 SSGAQVDEEILG
+5576 STGAQIDEEILG

-5600 DVPYGGTNGTDWT
+5600 DTPYGGTNGTAWS
-5613 AITDSTVSGVQ
+5613 AITDGTTSGVQ
-5624 TTIQESQNGDSFAL
+5624 TTIQESQNGDTFAE

-5647 RRPATGTTPLPDDGS
+5647 RRPDTGTTPLADDGS
-5662 EAITVVLSGIPDGV
+5662 ESITVILSGIPDGV
-5676 IIEDSDGT
+5676 VLEDGDGT
-5684 VIDLNFVGYETGPSG
+5684 VIDLNFVGYETGPGG

-5707 YEANITEVGTTS
+5707 YEANITEAGKTS

-5725 IDSSTEN
+5725 VDSSTEN

-5745 GHTLSFDQEI
+5745 GHTLTFDQEI
-5755 RVLVEPI
+5755 RVLVEPR
-5762 IDTSATYNNV
+5762 IDTSATYNTV
-5772 TTGNEDTAI
+5772 TNGDEDTAI
-5781 NIDWHPEGA
+5781 NIDWHPEGT
-5790 DYIDSDEHF
+5790 DYIDNDEHF

-5804 SDIPI
+5804 SDIPT

-5820 TWAYDAAAGTLTITP
+5820 TWVYDAAAGTLTITP
-5835 KGGQTAEEFTQIALN
+5835 KSGQTAEEFTQIALN
-5850 NNFIQITPAQDSS
+5850 NNFIQIIPEEDSS
-5863 TDFAL
+5863 TDFTL
-5868 DTVVMLEERDHEYVD
+5868 STVVMIEERDHEYVD
-5883 ASNPGQGIVTATITG
+5883 ATDPGQGIVTATITG

-5912 TDNKIVV
+5912 ADNKIVV

-5988 DGSALSDDILGQLLV
+5988 DGSVLSDDILGQLLV

-6031 FTPTNDADDV
+6031 FTPANDTDDV
-6041 ATDFNDIKM
+6041 VGDLNDIKM

-6063 NETSVQVQR
+6063 NETSAQVQR

-6119 LSFTGRDDSTD
+6119 LSLTGRDDSTD

-6136 DGILVI
+6136 DGTLVI
-6142 DAITSFPISLSGSSD
+6142 DATTSFPISLSGASD

-6165 VYETTVEQGVTVDS
+6165 VYETTVEQGVAVDS

-6210 KTLVTEVIIKVAPDV
+6210 KTLVTEVIIKVAPDA

-6244 PVDTDGQVG
+6244 PVDTDGQTG

-6266 DFSSTITDQVSGVE
+6266 DFNSTISDQVSGVE
-6280 GGEEKF
+6280 GGQEAF
-6286 TSITLTLDDTSVGAF
+6286 TSITLTLDDPSIGAF
-6301 YTSAGVSL
+6301 YDNTGTSL
-6309 GTTVTFD
+6309 GTSVTFNQA
-6316 ESEINAGALD
+6316 EIAAGALD
-6326 NVLFRPALNYPT
+6326 NVLFRAIENYPT

-6359 NDPASPVGTATDT
+6359 NDPASPAGTETDSDT
-6372 DNFSTSVSFE
+6372 FSTSVSFE

-6400 IIEITGNED
+6400 VIEITGNED

-6444 FQMRVDAG
+6444 FQMRADAG
-6452 SAYTVKNNGGGEW
+6452 STYTVKNNGNGEW

-6473 GLSFDLSEISV
+6473 GLSFDLSEISI
-6484 LPPKNFSGTAEFGVE
+6484 LPPKNFSGIAEFGVE

-6532 DPTDSIAGNEGQ
+6532 NPTDSVTGNEGQ

-6558 FSATG
+6558 LSATG
-6563 SVAST
+6563 SGTYT

-6577 EVANVPQDASIY
+6577 EVAGVPQDASIF

-6594 TLGSYDPATQIW
+6594 TLASYDPATQLW

-6629 GNALGINGPLQITVR
+6629 GNVLGINGPLQITVR

-6651 STEYLGT
+6651 NTEYLGT

-6671 NDQPTF
+6671 NDQPIF
-6677 VNVTNIETPEDISIA
+6677 VNVTNIETSEDISVA

-6709 APYVLTLQVDQTLSG
+6709 APYELTLKVDQTLTG

-6774 YLNQNGLV
+6774 YLNQSGLV

-6798 AGDPN
+6798 VGDPN
-6803 TTQTNQTTFTI
+6803 TAQTNQATFTI

-6829 LGSIAED
+6829 LGSITED
-6836 GQIVIVESD
+6836 GQIVIVEGD

-6851 DLENHNLSVTGVTLT
+6851 DLENHNLTVTGVTLT

-6881 DNAAITGPF
+6881 DDAGVTGPF
-6890 WLFVADNDFNGDVKF
+6890 WIFIADNDFNGDVKF
-6905 NYSIIDDGTSNGVD
+6905 NYSIIDDGTTNGAD
-6919 DFLTDNAEISL
+6919 DFKTDSAEISL
-6930 VVTEVND
+6930 VFTEVND
-6937 QPVASDI
+6937 QPVASNI

-6954 LIIKEEDLISATSD
+6954 LVIKEEDLISATTD

-6974 TVNSLVLDQGLGQ
+6974 TVNSLVLDQGQGQ
-6987 LERFE
+6987 LQRFE
-6992 NVGGADDATITGPY
+6992 NVGGADDATVTGPY

-7032 GVNDFLTDTGEISV
+7032 GADDFLTDTGEISV

-7106 FENLGGSDDATI
+7106 FENVGGADDAMI

-7166 VNDTPVVNGDSVTK
+7166 VNDTPVVNSDSVTT
-7180 VVDEDA
+7180 VIDEDA

-7198 DYVDAFSDDLMTV
+7198 DYVDAFSNDLMTV

-7217 GTLNVSLPAGATVV
+7217 GTLNVSLPAMTTVMV
-7231 INGNNTGSVILVGTL
+7231 NGNNTGSVILVGTL
-7246 SELNALIDTPT
+7246 SDLNALIDTPT

-7270 TNSIGLEVVAKDSG
+7270 TNSIGLEVIAKDSG

-7292 TTPVVYNIAVTP
+7292 TAPVVYNIAVTP
-7304 VANTPTLSID
+7304 VANAPTLSID
-7314 TASNYVRNITAS
+7314 PAFNYVRNITTS
-7326 QSVSASGIPLVGII
+7326 SSVVANSGVALVGIV

-7345 ITEELTLH
+7345 ITEELTLK
-7353 ISDVPTGAQ
+7353 ISDVPDGVDV
-7362 ITSDVGSVTDLGG
+7362 TSDVGTVSLVGDT
-7375 GVWVATADAI
+7375 WIATADAI
-7385 DSLQAVGLSQTPGSY
+7385 DSLRLVEQSSLGKPLTPGNY

-7405 AVSEETDNNDTATSA
+7405 AVSEEADNNDIAISQN
-7420 SIDLNLNIV
+7420 IDLNLNIV
-7429 SDAVDINLA
+7429 ANPIDLDLS
-7438 SETNDVQL
+7438 SETDDVQL
-7446 LAGANATDLTA
+7446 LASNFDTNLT
-7457 GSGNDRLE
+7457 GGTGNDRLV
-7465 GGAGDDTLV
+7465 GGSGDDTLV

-7502 FNIEDGVEDTITDFN
+7502 LNIEDGVEDTITDFS

-7526 REVLPELKDATVNM
+7526 REVLPELKNTSPDMSA
-7540 TTLLQ
+7540 LLQ
-7545 HIDAKVDG
+7545 QIDAKVEGD
-7553 NDVELTINP
+7553 DIELTINP
-7562 DGIGTTE
+7562 DGLGTTE

>member
-1 MDIEV
+1 MGIEV
-6 SRQAAVVEAVSG
+6 SRQAAVVEVVSG
-18 DVVLVKPDGSA
+18 EVIAVKSDGSA

-38 RANEIVITSNGSEI
+38 RENEIVITANQAELVLGTPNGVTEVASNC
-52 LLGVQNAAIPVG
+52 V
-64 ENCIG
+64 G
-69 CVDNNVAWV
+69 CVDQDLAWADV
-78 EAPIAGEVNFDLEQA
+78 PIAGEVNFDLQQA
-93 DAGTFTDDDLAAIQ
+93 DAGDFDDEFAAIQ

-136 VTIDYNYTQT
+136 VTIDYNYTET
-146 QPSTFFETAGL
+146 HPSTFFETAGL
-157 EVQVVDEDREEF
+157 AEQTVDEDREEF
-169 RTITRS
+169 RSITRS
-175 SGGQSISEV
+175 SGGQSISET

-193 TYPQSITTTETILAG
+193 TYPQSITTTETIIAG

-213 PDSFVPETL
+213 PDSFIPETL

-227 LSELNSDITSSGQP
+227 LSELNSDITSSGQS
-241 VTFTYDAATN
+241 VTFTYDATTN

-284 SQPIDHAPSVGGGQ
+284 SQPIDHVPSVGGGQ

-305 IDITFDIQGEDSVGN
+305 IDIAFDIQGEDSAGN
-320 PLATPVNAQVS
+320 PLATPINAQVA
-331 VFDGID
+331 VVDGID

-362 GSDNLQSAVFDA
+362 GSDNLQSVVFDA

-419 DGTYNFQQ
+419 DGTYKFEQSN
-427 FKPIEEVSSDTLS
+427 PIEQVGTDSLT
-440 FSLPITVTDFDQDVV
+440 FALPITITDFDQDVV

-462 ITDGDSPVIINVDS
+462 ITDGDSPVITNVDS

-489 EGTAQVSGSGS
+489 EGTAPVSGTGS
-500 ITADVF
+500 ITADIF

-521 NTGGTLVSNGEA
+521 NTGGSLVSNGEA
-533 VLLELIDETNGI
+533 VLLELIDETNGV

-573 YEFNLYEELS
+573 YEFNLYEDLS

-609 LSGGSNTPE
+609 LSGGSSTPE
-618 AAEILVNVKDDVVEL
+618 AAEILVNVNDDVVEL
-633 VDKVESVTEPTLA
+633 VDNVVSVDEPTLA

-732 DGDTDTATLELS
+732 DGDTDSSTLELS
-744 ITDGQNPTIDLIPP
+744 ITDGQDPIIDLIPP
-758 VTLSETDLAD
+758 VTLSETNLND

-783 AFTAGSDDVSSFRI
+783 TFTAGSDDVAKFRI

-824 GTYIGFITD
+824 GTYIGFITN
-833 GSNAEIPVFTIGF
+833 GSGTEVPVFTIAF
-846 STTTLGEYTF
+846 STSTLGEYTF

-861 LDHVD
+861 LDHAD
-866 GLDNNDLSFD
+866 GLDKNDLSFD

-907 GTLDIVEPNLADGTI
+907 GTLDII
-922 TTSTIDV
+922 
-929 MPNQSADGAT
+929 
-939 ITQFTYDGVVNTL
+939 
-952 DQSMSGEQQFSFTE
+952 
-966 GELFITLEG
+966 
-975 EVRFEP
+975 
-981 NRDLDHSASEDIVKS
+981 
-996 IVVTS
+996 
-1001 SDFDNDSL
+1001 
-1009 TSTVTLTITDGD
+1009 
-1021 IPTIDAVPTVTL
+1021 
-1033 SETNLSDGSAP
+1033 
-1044 SSSAVSSTQT
+1044 
-1054 ITFTNQSDDVV
+1054 
-1065 RFRIEPSEFNTN
+1065 
-1077 DDLKSNGLAVELRE
+1077 
-1091 DPVGSGDYIGF
+1091 
-1102 TTSATNVETTVFT
+1102 
-1115 LSFSSTTLG
+1115 
-1124 EYTFTL
+1124 
-1130 LEALDHQDAH
+1130 
-1140 GNNDLSFDLPIY
+1140 
-1152 AVDSD
+1152 
-1157 DDDSLMSPLNVT
+1157 
-1169 IGDDVQ
+1169 
-1175 IMQDGA
+1175 
-1181 LNITEPTVADLAAG
+1181 
-1195 TVTTNTIDVMPNQSA
+1195 
-1210 DGATVTQFTYDGQL
+1210 
-1224 RTLDQNDIGE
+1224 
-1234 QQFSFTEGE
+1234 
-1243 LFITLQGEVRFEP
+1243 
-1256 NRNLDHTLNE
+1256 
-1266 DIVKSI
+1266 
-1272 VVTSSDSDNDVL
+1272 
-1284 TSTVTLTITDG
+1284 
-1295 DIPTI
+1295 
-1300 DNVPTVTLSETNL
+1300 
-1313 SDGSAPNTSAVSSTQ
+1313 
-1328 TITYT
+1328 
-1333 NQSDDVTSFRIEPTE
+1333 
-1348 FNVGDA
+1348 
-1354 LTSNG
+1354 
-1359 LAVELKADPTTPGGY
+1359 
-1374 IGYVTDGSNVETN
+1374 
-1387 IFTISFSD
+1387 
-1395 TNLGQYTFTLL
+1395 
-1406 EALDHADGLTNND
+1406 
-1419 LSFDLPVYA
+1419 
-1428 VDSDGDDSLMSQLN
+1428 
-1442 VTISDDVQIVQ
+1442 
-1453 DGALDITE
+1453 
-1461 PNLADGTITTNTID
+1461 
-1475 VMPNQSADGAI
+1475 
-1486 ITQFTYDGQ
+1486 
-1495 VRTLDQTDNGE
+1495 
-1506 QQFSFTEGE
+1506 
-1515 LFITLEGEVRFEP
+1515 
-1528 NRNLDHTASEDIVK
+1528 
-1542 SIVVTSSD
+1542 
-1550 SDNDVLTSTITLTI
+1550 
-1564 TDGDIPTIDAAPS
+1564 
-1577 VTLSE
+1577 
-1582 TNLTDGSAPSSGAV
+1582 
-1596 SQTET
+1596 
-1601 ITFTNQSDDVTS
+1601 
-1613 FRIEP
+1613 
-1618 TEFNVGGALTSNG
+1618 
-1631 FAVEIKEDSAN
+1631 
-1642 PGTYIG
+1642 
-1648 FITDGSNAE
+1648 
-1657 VPVFT
+1657 
-1662 IGFSTTTLGEYTF
+1662 
-1675 TLLEALDHVDGLDN
+1675 
-1689 NDLSFE
+1689 
-1695 LPVYAVDTDGDDSL
+1695 
-1709 VSQLNVTIGDD
+1709 
-1720 VQIMQDGTL
+1720 
-1729 DIVEPNLADGTITT
+1729 EPNLADGTITT

-1755 GATITQFTYDGV
+1755 GATITQFTYDGQLR
-1767 VNTLDQSISGEQ
+1767 TLDQNDTGEQ
-1779 QFSFTEGELYI
+1779 QFSFTEGELFI

-1797 FEPNRNLDHSVSE
+1797 FEPNRDLDHSVSE

-1825 DSLTS
+1825 DALTS

-1877 NQSDDVEKFRI
+1877 NQSDDVVRFRI

-1933 ALSFSSTTLGEYT
+1933 TLSFSSTTLGEYT

-1977 DDSIMSPLSVTIGD
+1977 DDSLMSPLNVTIGD
-1991 DVQIMQDGTL
+1991 DVQIMQDSTL
-2001 DIVEPN
+2001 DIVEPTVAD
-2007 LADGTVTTGTV
+2007 LAAGTVTTNTI

-2030 ITQFTYDGQLRTLDQ
+2030 LTQFTYDGQLRTLDQ

-2066 EVHFEPNRNLDHTL
+2066 EVRFEPNRNLDHKL

-2122 SLSETNLSDGSAPSG
+2122 NLSETNLSDGSAPSG

-2193 VTDGSNVETNVFT
+2193 VTDGSSVETNVFTISFSDTNLGQYTFTLLEALDHADGLANNDLSFDLPVYAVDSDGDDSLVSQLNVTIGDDVQIMQGGTLDITEPNLADGTITSNTIDVMPEQSADGATITQFTYDGQVRTLDQSDNGEQQFSFTEGELFITLQGDVRFEPNRNLDHTLSEDIVKSIVVTSSDLDNDVVTSTVTLTITDGDIPTIDAVPSVTLSEINLADGSAPSGSAVSQTETITFTNQSDDVASFRIEPTEFNVGGALKSNGFAVEIKEDSANPGTYIGFITNGSGTEVPVFTIAFSTSTLGEYTFTLLEALDHADGLDKNDLSFDLPVYAVDTDGDDSLVSQLNVTIGDDVQIMQDGTLDIIEPNLADGTITTNTIDVMPNQSADGATITQFTYDGQLRTLDQNDTGEQQFSFTEGELFITLEGEVRFEPNRDLDHSVSEDIVKSIVVTSSDFDNDPVTSAITLTITDGDNPTIDSVPSVVLEEADLTDGSSPSGSAVSQTETITFTNQSDDVEKFRLEPSEFNTNNALKSDGLSIEIREEPTGSGNYIGFTTDISNVETTVFTLDFSSTTLGEYTFTLLEAIDHTPVQGNNDLTFNLPVYAVDSDGDDSLMSPLAVTITDDIQVMVNDSLTIEEPTVADLAAGTPTTASVNVLDEEGADGTTITQFTYDGGAVLTLDQNDTGEQKFVVADGALYITLQGDIRFEPSRNLDHTGGDIVKSIVVTSSDSDSDLVSSTVTLTITDGDIPTIDTVLSVTLSETNLSDGSAPSGSAVSSTQTITFTNQSDDVTSFRIEPTEFNVGGALTSNGLAVELKADPTTPGGYIGYVTDGSNVETNVFT

-2264 VQIMQDGTL
+2264 VQVMQ
-2273 DITEPNL
+2273 
-2280 ADGTITT
+2280 
-2287 NTIDVMPEQSADG
+2287 
-2300 ATITQFTYDGQVRTL
+2300 
-2315 DQTDNGEQQFSF
+2315 
-2327 TEGELFITLEGDV
+2327 
-2340 RFEPNR
+2340 
-2346 NLDHTASEDIVKS
+2346 
-2359 IVVTSSD
+2359 
-2366 SDNDVLTSTVT
+2366 
-2377 LTITDGDNPTI
+2377 
-2388 DAVPSVTLSETNL
+2388 
-2401 ADGSAPSG
+2401 
-2409 SAVSQTETITF
+2409 
-2420 TNQSDDVASFRIE
+2420 NQ
-2433 PTEFNVGGALKSNG
+2433 ALN
-2447 FAVEIKEDSANPGS
+2447 
-2461 YIGFITD
+2461 
-2468 GSGAEVP
+2468 
-2475 VFTIAFSTSTLG
+2475 
-2487 EYTFTLLEALDHADG
+2487 
-2502 QTNNDLSF
+2502 
-2510 DLPVY
+2510 
-2515 AVDTDGDDSL
+2515 
-2525 VSQLNVTIGDDVQI
+2525 
-2539 MQDGT
+2539 
-2544 LDITEPNLADGTIT
+2544 
-2558 TNTIDVMPNQS
+2558 
-2569 ADGATITQFTYD
+2569 
-2581 GVVNTLDQSISGEQ
+2581 
-2595 QFSFTEGE
+2595 
-2603 LYITLEGEVRFE
+2603 
-2615 PNRDL
+2615 
-2620 DHSVSED
+2620 
-2627 IVKSIVVTSSDFDND
+2627 
-2642 PVTSTITLTITDGDN
+2642 
-2657 PIIDAVPSVSLEEAN
+2657 II
-2672 LADGST
+2672 
-2678 PTGSAVSQTE
+2678 
-2688 TITFTNQ
+2688 
-2695 SDDVEKFR
+2695 
-2703 LEPSE
+2703 
-2708 FNTNNALKSDGLI
+2708 
-2721 IEIREE
+2721 
-2727 PTGSGNYI
+2727 
-2735 GFTTDIS
+2735 
-2742 NVETTVFTLDFSS
+2742 
-2755 TTLGEYTFTLLE
+2755 
-2767 AIDHTPIQGNN
+2767 
-2778 DLTFNLPVY
+2778 
-2787 AVDSDGDDSVMS
+2787 
-2799 PLAVTITDDIQVM
+2799 
-2812 VNDSLTIEEPTVA
+2812 EPTVA
-2825 DLAAGTPTTPIVN
+2825 DLAAGTPTT
-2838 VLDEEGADGTTITQ
+2838 A
-2852 FTYDGGAVLTLD
+2852 
-2864 QNDTGEQKFV
+2864 
-2874 VADGSL
+2874 
-2880 YITLQGDIR
+2880 
-2889 FEPSRNL
+2889 
-2896 DHTGGDIVKS
+2896 
-2906 IVVTSSDSDR
+2906 
-2916 DLVSSTVT
+2916 TV
-2924 LTITDGD
+2924 
-2931 IPTIDTVPSVTL
+2931 
-2943 SETNLSD
+2943 
-2950 GSAPNASAVSST
+2950 
-2962 QTITFTNQ
+2962 
-2970 SDDVTSFRIEPTEFN
+2970 
-2985 IGGALTSNGLAVE
+2985 
-2998 LKADPTTPGGYIG
+2998 
-3011 FVTTAPNV
+3011 
-3019 ETNVFT
+3019 
-3025 ISFSDTNLGQYTFT
+3025 
-3039 LLEALDHV
+3039 
-3047 DGLAKND
+3047 
-3054 LTFDLP
+3054 
-3060 VYAVDSDGD
+3060 
-3069 DSLVSQLNVT
+3069 
-3079 IGDDVQIMQ
+3079 
-3088 GGTLDITEPNFADG
+3088 
-3102 TITTN
+3102 
-3107 TIDVMPEQSADGATI
+3107 DVMPSQSADGATI
-3122 TQFIYDNGSVI
+3122 TQFIYDNGAVI

-3148 EGSLFITLQGE
+3148 EGSLFVTLQGE

-3221 ADGSTPSGSAVS
+3221 ADGSTPSGGAVS

-3246 VSNFR
+3246 VTSFR

-3266 GFAVEIKED
+3266 GFSVEIKED
-3275 SANPGTYIGFITDGS
+3275 SANPGTYIGFITNGS
-3290 NAEVPVFTISFS
+3290 NAEVPVFTVSFS
-3302 ATTLGEYTFTLL
+3302 TTTLGEYTFTLL

-3323 DKNDLSFDLPVYAV
+3323 ANNSLSFDLPVYAV
-3337 DSDGDDSLVSQLNVT
+3337 DSDDDDSLVSQLNVT
-3352 IGDDVQIMQDGTL
+3352 IGDDVQIMQNGTL
-3365 DITEP
+3365 DIIEP

-3385 PNQSADGATITQF
+3385 PNQSADGATITEF
-3398 TYDGQLRT
+3398 SFGGIVKT
-3406 LDQNDT
+3406 LDQSIV

-3427 LEGEVRFESNR
+3427 LQGQVRFEPNR
-3438 NLDHTASEDIVKSIV
+3438 DLDHSASEDIVKSIV

-3477 PTIDAVPSVTISETN
+3477 PTIDAVPSVTLSETN
-3492 LADGSAPNAGA
+3492 LADGSAPSGSA
-3503 VSSTQTITFTNQSDD
+3503 VSQTETITFTNQSDD

-3541 VELREDPQGS
+3541 VELREEPQGS
-3551 GQYVGFTTSSSNVET
+3551 GQYIGFTTSSSNVET

-3571 DFNAGTLGEY
+3571 DFNSGTLGEY

-3632 QDGTITSREPATSV
+3632 QDGTITSREPAASV
-3646 ETSNTFDVMPSQSAD
+3646 ETSNTFDVMPNQSAD

-3670 DGNTAESLD
+3670 DGKTAESLD
-3679 LNVNGEQKFVF
+3679 LNVNVNGEQEFVF

-3705 EPVRNQNHSGGDIT
+3705 EPVRNQNHAGGDIT

-3747 PTINLVPGIT
+3747 PTIDLVPGIT

-3779 ITYTVG
+3779 ITYTAG
-3785 SDDLSHFRIDP
+3785 SDDVSHFRIDP
-3796 TQFNISG
+3796 TQFNTSG

-3817 PANSGNYIGFV
+3817 PANSGNYIGFA

-3865 QNNTLSFDI
+3865 QNNILSFDV
-3874 PILAVDV
+3874 PVLAVDA

-3886 VMSPMTVTIT
+3886 AMSPMTVAIT

-3917 ASGIPPTTPI
+3917 ASGTPPTTAI

-3958 STEQVF
+3958 ATEQVF

-3976 GEVRFEPSRDLD
+3976 GEVRFEPNRDLD

-4009 DTADVTLTIKDGID
+4009 DTADVTLTIKDGIN

-4042 SMPSGSAVSS
+4042 STPSGSAVSS

-4092 DPASAGDY
+4092 DPSSAGDY
-4100 IGFTDDGAS
+4100 IGYTDDGMG
-4109 NVTNVFTIRFDSV
+4109 NVTDVFTISFDSA
-4122 NKGEFTFTLIEAL
+4122 NKAQFTFTLIEAL
-4135 DHLNGVLHNDLTFR
+4135 DHLDGVLNNDLTFR
-4149 LPVYA
+4149 LPIYA

-4179 DGFLTITEPNSGSPT
+4179 DGFLTITEPNSGTPT
-4194 TATVDVMPLPSADGA
+4194 TTTVDVMPIPSADGA

-4223 LNQNN
+4223 LNQNIS
-4228 NGEQEFTFTEG
+4228 GEQEFVFTEG
-4239 SLFVTLTGDV
+4239 SLFVTLDGDV

-4266 SIVFTSSDFDNDM
+4266 SIVFTSSDFDNDI
-4279 FSSTVTLTIIDGDG
+4279 FSSTVTLTIVDGDG

-4315 SLNPVSMTQT
+4315 SVNPVSMTQT

-4348 GALKSDGLSLSLR
+4348 GALKSDGLELSLR
-4361 EDPVNSGDYIAFT
+4361 EDPAGSGDYIAFT

-4379 TEKVIFTLDF
+4379 VEKVIFTLDF
-4389 DDTNPSQYTFTLLER
+4389 DDTNPSEYTFTLLER

-4425 DTDGDVSASKPLTVT
+4425 DTDGDISASKPLTVT

-4465 AVFDVMPAQSADGA
+4465 TTFDVMPAQSADGA

-4486 DNQPEMALVQTNTG
+4486 DNQAETALVQTDTG

-4525 NLDHSGGDIVKTIT
+4525 NLDHSSGDIVKTIT

-4572 ALAEANLVDGSSPG
+4572 ALAEANLIDGSSPG

-4595 TFTTGSD
+4595 TFTAGSD
-4602 DVNHF
+4602 DVSHF
-4607 RIDTTQFNTSGDL
+4607 RIDPAQFNTSGDL
-4620 KSDGLVVQL
+4620 KADGLVVQL
-4629 KEDPANSGN
+4629 KEDPLNSDHYIG
-4638 YTGFVESG
+4638 YVESG
-4646 GIQTDIFTITFS
+4646 GVQTDIFTITFS

-4692 VDKDNTDSAMKP
+4692 VDKDNTDSVMKP

-4719 TVASTFVVDEDDLGT
+4719 TVASTFVVDEDDLGA

-4773 KISEITGA
+4773 KIAEITGA

-4791 DLSGTPIF
+4791 VPGGTPIF
-4799 TLMLTDDGA
+4799 TLVLTDDGA

-4847 YMLPIEVLDDAPV
+4847 YVLPIEVLDDAPV
-4860 MSAPTGETVVDEDDL
+4860 MTAPTGETVVDEDDL
-4875 TGIGSEQSEDTIIN
+4875 TGIGSDQSEDTIIN

-4894 DEGADGVVKY
+4894 DEGADGVVLY

-4924 WLAVSQVGTTFT
+4924 WLAVSQNGTTFT

-4941 VTSNEA
+4941 ATSNEA

-4959 YQFELFKPLKHPDSA
+4959 YQFELFKPLKHPDGA
-4974 GENNIELDFSVVAE
+4974 DENAIDLNFSVVAE

-5018 LEGQGYGNSKVD
+5018 LEGQGYNNSKVD
-5030 MFANTTDVGADGA
+5030 MFANATDVGADGA

-5059 FRSGNNG
+5059 FQRGNATD
-5066 PYSSGFDLNSGS
+5066 YSDALNLQSGS
-5078 QQVRVYEQTNGGA
+5078 RIIRVYEQTDDGNGG
-5091 DTRELGRLRINSNG
+5091 TQERQLGTLRINSNG
-5105 EVEFRANG
+5105 EVEFKANG

-5167 DSTIPYAAGD
+5167 DSTIPYATGD
-5177 APTLENVQD
+5177 EPTLENVQD
-5186 NQSGMPNAPAQVA
+5186 NQNGLPNAPAQVA
-5199 LQVSLYDQDNN
+5199 LQVSLYDQDNA

-5217 IQNSNHRGTFYYFDG
+5217 IKSPNGGDSHQGTFYYFDG
-5232 MEYHKL
+5232 ADYIEL
-5238 DPEPNGDIIF
+5238 VPESNGSIIF
-5248 DASVMDQSFA
+5248 GSPELEQSFA
-5258 PNPNEARQTIA
+5258 PNPSEPRQTIA

-5275 FVPDQN
+5275 FVPDQHASSDET
-5281 FGSNNNGV
+5281 GGRV
-5289 RINYEL
+5289 RYEL
-5295 EIDNN
+5295 EIEKN
-5300 GTPDHTVNS
+5300 GTTEHTINS

-5351 DNSRTETIT
+5351 DNSNTETIT

-5367 GSGKFELLDQ
+5367 GDGKFELLDQ
-5377 NGNVLTPTGGVYII
+5377 NGNVLTPVNGVYII
-5391 AAGDI
+5391 ASADI

-5418 TEEIRNPFDDAAN
+5418 TEETLNPYDDSAN
-5431 GGANDKTTARSVEQN
+5431 GGANDKTTARSVEQS
-5446 IIIDVT
+5446 IVIDVT
-5452 ADADPGKFSVSR
+5452 ADADPGTFSVSR
-5464 IRINEDNID
+5464 IQINEDNID
-5473 DPDYIGPLDN
+5473 DPDYVGPLDN

-5500 TDGSEELF
+5500 SDSSEELF

-5576 SSGAQVDEEILG
+5576 STGAQIDEEILG

-5600 DVPYGGTNGTDWT
+5600 DTPYGGTNGTDWT
-5613 AITDSTVSGVQ
+5613 TFTDGATNGVQ
-5624 TTIQESQNGDSFAL
+5624 TTIEESQNGDSFAL

-5647 RRPATGTTPLPDDGS
+5647 RKPDDPTDSPLTGDGS
-5662 EAITVVLSGIPDGV
+5662 EAITVILSGIPDGV
-5676 IIEDSDGT
+5676 ILEDGDGT
-5684 VIDLNFVGYETGPSG
+5684 VIDLNFVGYETGPGG

-5707 YEANITEVGTTS
+5707 YEANITEAGKTS

-5725 IDSSTEN
+5725 VDSSTEN

-5745 GHTLSFDQEI
+5745 GHTLTFDQEI

-5762 IDTSATYNNV
+5762 IDTSATYSNV
-5772 TTGNEDTAI
+5772 TNGNEDTAI
-5781 NIDWHPEGA
+5781 NIDWHPEST
-5790 DYIDSDEHF
+5790 DYIDDDEHF

-5804 SDIPI
+5804 SMIPSDIA
-5809 DVESVVVNGDV
+5809 SVTVNGDV
-5820 TWAYDAAAGTLTITP
+5820 DWTYDSVANTLTITP
-5835 KGGQTAEEFTQIALN
+5835 KSGQTPEEFTQIALN
-5850 NNFIQITPAQDSS
+5850 NNFIQMTPAQDSS
-5863 TDFAL
+5863 TDFTL
-5868 DTVVMLEERDHEYVD
+5868 DTVVMIEERDHEYVD
-5883 ASNPGQGIVTATITG
+5883 ATDPGQGIVTATITG

-5912 TDNKIVV
+5912 ADNKIVV

-5988 DGSALSDDILGQLLV
+5988 DGSVLSDDILGQLLV

-6031 FTPTNDADDV
+6031 FTPANDTDDV
-6041 ATDFNDIKM
+6041 VGDFNDIKM

-6063 NETSVQVQR
+6063 NETSAQVQR

-6119 LSFTGRDDSTD
+6119 LSLTGRDDSTD

-6136 DGILVI
+6136 DGTLVI
-6142 DAITSFPISLSGSSD
+6142 DATTSFPISLSGTSD

-6165 VYETTVEQGVTVDS
+6165 VYETTVEQGVAVDS

-6192 DFRLPMTIVTK
+6192 DFRLPLTIVTK
-6203 DLQSGDE
+6203 DTLSGDE
-6210 KTLVTEVIIKVAPDV
+6210 KTLVTEVIIKVAPDA

-6244 PVDTDGQVG
+6244 PVDTDGQAG

-6266 DFSSTITDQVSGVE
+6266 DFNSTISDQVSGVE
-6280 GGEEKF
+6280 GGQEAF
-6286 TSITLTLDDTSVGAF
+6286 TSITLTLDDPSIGAF
-6301 YTSAGVSL
+6301 YDNTGTSL
-6309 GTTVTFD
+6309 GTSVTFNQA
-6316 ESEINAGALD
+6316 EIAAGALD
-6326 NVLFRPALNYPT
+6326 NVLFRAIENYPT

-6359 NDPASPVGTATDT
+6359 NDPASPAGTATDSDT
-6372 DNFSTSVSFE
+6372 FSTSVSFE

-6400 IIEITGNED
+6400 VIEITGNED

-6444 FQMRVDAG
+6444 FQMRADAG
-6452 SAYTVKNNGGGEW
+6452 STYTVKNNGNGEW

-6473 GLSFDLSEISV
+6473 GLSFDLSEISI

-6532 DPTDSIAGNEGQ
+6532 NPTDSVTGNEGQ

-6558 FSATG
+6558 LSATG
-6563 SVAST
+6563 SGTYT

-6577 EVANVPQDASIY
+6577 EVAGVPQDASIF

-6594 TLGSYDPATQIW
+6594 TLASYDPATQLW

-6629 GNALGINGPLQITVR
+6629 GNVLGINGPLQITVR

-6651 STEYLGT
+6651 NTEYLGT

-6671 NDQPTF
+6671 NDQPIF
-6677 VNVTNIETPEDISIA
+6677 VNVTNIETSEDISVA

-6709 APYVLTLQVDQTLSG
+6709 APYELTFKVDQTLTG

-6760 TNGAVTFKPDPDQN
+6760 TNGAVTFKPDSDQN
-6774 YLNQNGLV
+6774 YLNQSGLV
-6782 TINATLDDG
+6782 TINATLDDD

-6798 AGDPN
+6798 VGDPN
-6803 TTQTNQTTFTI
+6803 TAQTNQATFTI

-6836 GQIVIVESD
+6836 GQIVIVEGD

-6851 DLENHNLSVTGVTLT
+6851 DLENHNLTVTGVTLT

-6881 DNAAITGPF
+6881 DDAGVTGPF
-6890 WLFVADNDFNGDVKF
+6890 WIFIADNDFNGDVKF
-6905 NYSIIDDGTSNGVD
+6905 NYSIIDDGTTNGVD
-6919 DFLTDNAEISL
+6919 DFKTDSAEISL

-6937 QPVASDI
+6937 QPVASNI

-6954 LIIKEEDLISATSD
+6954 LVIKEEDLISATTD

-6974 TVNSLVLDQGLGQ
+6974 TVNSLVLDQGQGQ
-6987 LERFE
+6987 LQRFE

-7017 DVKFTYTVE
+7017 DVKFIYTVE

-7032 GVNDFLTDTGEISV
+7032 GADDFLTDTGEISV

-7106 FENLGGSDDATI
+7106 FENVGGADDAMI

-7166 VNDTPVVNGDSVTK
+7166 VNDTPVVNSDSVTT
-7180 VVDEDA
+7180 VIDEDA

-7198 DYVDAFSDDLMTV
+7198 DYVDAFSNDLMTV

-7217 GTLNVSLPAGATVV
+7217 GTLNVSLPAVTTVMV
-7231 INGNNTGSVILVGTL
+7231 NGNNTGSVILVGTL
-7246 SELNALIDTPT
+7246 SDLNALIDTPT

-7270 TNSIGLEVVAKDSG
+7270 TNSIGLEVIAKDSG

-7304 VANTPTLSID
+7304 VANAPTLSID
-7314 TASNYVRNITAS
+7314 PVFNYVRNITTS
-7326 QSVSASGIPLVGII
+7326 SSVVANSGVALVGIV

-7345 ITEELTLH
+7345 ITEELTLK
-7353 ISDVPTGAQ
+7353 ISDVPDGVDV
-7362 ITSDVGSVTDLGG
+7362 TSDVGTVSLVGDT
-7375 GVWVATADAI
+7375 WIATADAI
-7385 DSLQAVGLSQTPGSY
+7385 DSLRLVEQSSLGKPLTPGNY

-7405 AVSEETDNNDTATSA
+7405 AVSEEADNNDIAISQN
-7420 SIDLNLNIV
+7420 IDLNLNIV
-7429 SDAVDINLA
+7429 ANPIDLDLS
-7438 SETNDVQL
+7438 SETDDVQL
-7446 LAGANATDLTA
+7446 LASNFDTNLT
-7457 GSGNDRLE
+7457 GGTGNDRLV
-7465 GGAGDDTLV
+7465 GGSGDDTLV

-7502 FNIEDGVEDTITDFN
+7502 LNIEDGVEDTITDFS

-7526 REVLPELKDATVNM
+7526 REVLPELKNTSPDMSA
-7540 TTLLQ
+7540 LLQ
-7545 HIDAKVDG
+7545 QIDAKVEGD
-7553 NDVELTINP
+7553 DIELTIKS
-7562 DGIGTTE
+7562 DGLGTTE

>member
-1 MDIEV
+1 
-6 SRQAAVVEAVSG
+6 
-18 DVVLVKPDGSA
+18 
-29 RKISAGDII
+29 
-38 RANEIVITSNGSEI
+38 
-52 LLGVQNAAIPVG
+52 
-64 ENCIG
+64 
-69 CVDNNVAWV
+69 
-78 EAPIAGEVNFDLEQA
+78 
-93 DAGTFTDDDLAAIQ
+93 
-107 EAILGGADPTQIL
+107 
-120 EATAAGGGLGS
+120 
-131 ANAGF
+131 
-136 VTIDYNYTQT
+136 
-146 QPSTFFETAGL
+146 
-157 EVQVVDEDREEF
+157 
-169 RTITRS
+169 
-175 SGGQSISEV
+175 
-184 LTEGSISGN
+184 
-193 TYPQSITTTETILAG
+193 
-208 SLALA
+208 
-213 PDSFVPETL
+213 
-222 SLASL
+222 
-227 LSELNSDITSSGQP
+227 
-241 VTFTYDAATN
+241 
-251 SIVGVQ
+251 
-257 GTDEVLRIDIDAVS
+257 
-271 VGNNIELSLTTTI
+271 
-284 SQPIDHAPSVGGGQ
+284 
-298 VSYTGDQ
+298 
-305 IDITFDIQGEDSVGN
+305 
-320 PLATPVNAQVS
+320 
-331 VFDGID
+331 
-337 PSAESVN
+337 
-344 ITNVETSSAA
+344 
-354 IEGTFSNI
+354 
-362 GSDNLQSAVFDA
+362 
-374 SALDQFDG
+374 
-382 LLSDNQN
+382 
-389 TLARLSDDG
+389 
-398 TTITLSIQGRGE
+398 
-410 VVLTISLDT
+410 
-419 DGTYNFQQ
+419 
-427 FKPIEEVSSDTLS
+427 
-440 FSLPITVTDFDQDVV
+440 
-455 TNTINIA
+455 
-462 ITDGDSPVIINVDS
+462 
-476 IDVDEAGI
+476 
-484 VGGSQ
+484 
-489 EGTAQVSGSGS
+489 
-500 ITADVF
+500 
-506 ESDIIDHYELEPAEF
+506 
-521 NTGGTLVSNGEA
+521 
-533 VLLELIDETNGI
+533 
-545 RTYEGYVEVN
+545 
-555 GSRITVF
+555 
-562 DVKIDSPSLGS
+562 
-573 YEFNLYEELS
+573 
-583 HQGAEDALL
+583 
-592 TFALPI
+592 
-598 YAVDADGDRSA
+598 
-609 LSGGSNTPE
+609 
-618 AAEILVNVKDDVVEL
+618 
-633 VDKVESVTEPTLA
+633 
-646 GDTVVSYNLFN
+646 
-657 FEGADGSTI
+657 
-666 QSFNYD
+666 
-672 GVDYSLDQSLLPDAD
+672 
-687 QIFSFT
+687 
-693 EGVVTI
+693 
-699 SLNGDFSFEV
+699 
-709 ARDIDHSSSE
+709 
-719 TIVKQF
+719 
-725 SFLAEDG
+725 
-732 DGDTDTATLELS
+732 TLE
-744 ITDGQNPTIDLIPP
+744 
-758 VTLSETDLAD
+758 
-768 GSAPSGSTVSATETI
+768 
-783 AFTAGSDDVSSFRI
+783 
-797 EPTEFNVGGALK
+797 
-809 SNGFAVEIKE
+809 
-819 DSANP
+819 
-824 GTYIGFITD
+824 
-833 GSNAEIPVFTIGF
+833 
-846 STTTLGEYTF
+846 
-856 TLLEA
+856 
-861 LDHVD
+861 
-866 GLDNNDLSFD
+866 
-876 LPVYAVDTD
+876 
-885 GDDSLVSQ
+885 
-893 LNVTIG
+893 
-899 DDVQIMQD
+899 
-907 GTLDIVEPNLADGTI
+907 
-922 TTSTIDV
+922 
-929 MPNQSADGAT
+929 
-939 ITQFTYDGVVNTL
+939 
-952 DQSMSGEQQFSFTE
+952 
-966 GELFITLEG
+966 
-975 EVRFEP
+975 
-981 NRDLDHSASEDIVKS
+981 
-996 IVVTS
+996 
-1001 SDFDNDSL
+1001 
-1009 TSTVTLTITDGD
+1009 
-1021 IPTIDAVPTVTL
+1021 
-1033 SETNLSDGSAP
+1033 
-1044 SSSAVSSTQT
+1044 
-1054 ITFTNQSDDVV
+1054 
-1065 RFRIEPSEFNTN
+1065 
-1077 DDLKSNGLAVELRE
+1077 
-1091 DPVGSGDYIGF
+1091 
-1102 TTSATNVETTVFT
+1102 
-1115 LSFSSTTLG
+1115 
-1124 EYTFTL
+1124 
-1130 LEALDHQDAH
+1130 
-1140 GNNDLSFDLPIY
+1140 
-1152 AVDSD
+1152 
-1157 DDDSLMSPLNVT
+1157 
-1169 IGDDVQ
+1169 
-1175 IMQDGA
+1175 
-1181 LNITEPTVADLAAG
+1181 
-1195 TVTTNTIDVMPNQSA
+1195 
-1210 DGATVTQFTYDGQL
+1210 
-1224 RTLDQNDIGE
+1224 
-1234 QQFSFTEGE
+1234 
-1243 LFITLQGEVRFEP
+1243 GEVRFEP
-1256 NRNLDHTLNE
+1256 NRNLDHTANE

-1300 DNVPTVTLSETNL
+1300 D
-1313 SDGSAPNTSAVSSTQ
+1313 AV
-1328 TITYT
+1328 
-1333 NQSDDVTSFRIEPTE
+1333 
-1348 FNVGDA
+1348 
-1354 LTSNG
+1354 
-1359 LAVELKADPTTPGGY
+1359 
-1374 IGYVTDGSNVETN
+1374 
-1387 IFTISFSD
+1387 
-1395 TNLGQYTFTLL
+1395 
-1406 EALDHADGLTNND
+1406 
-1419 LSFDLPVYA
+1419 
-1428 VDSDGDDSLMSQLN
+1428 
-1442 VTISDDVQIVQ
+1442 
-1453 DGALDITE
+1453 
-1461 PNLADGTITTNTID
+1461 
-1475 VMPNQSADGAI
+1475 
-1486 ITQFTYDGQ
+1486 
-1495 VRTLDQTDNGE
+1495 
-1506 QQFSFTEGE
+1506 
-1515 LFITLEGEVRFEP
+1515 
-1528 NRNLDHTASEDIVK
+1528 
-1542 SIVVTSSD
+1542 
-1550 SDNDVLTSTITLTI
+1550 
-1564 TDGDIPTIDAAPS
+1564 PS

-1582 TNLTDGSAPSSGAV
+1582 TNLNDGSAPSGSTV
-1596 SQTET
+1596 SATET
-1601 ITFTNQSDDVTS
+1601 ITFTAGSDDVAS

-1618 TEFNVGGALTSNG
+1618 TEFNVGGALKSNG
-1631 FAVEIKEDSAN
+1631 FSVEIKEDSAN

-1648 FITDGSNAE
+1648 FITNGSSTE

-1662 IGFSTTTLGEYTF
+1662 IAFSTSTLGEYTF
-1675 TLLEALDHVDGLDN
+1675 TLLEALDHADGLDN

-1729 DIVEPNLADGTITT
+1729 DIIEPNLADGTITT

-1755 GATITQFTYDGV
+1755 GATITQFTYDGQLR
-1767 VNTLDQSISGEQ
+1767 TLDQNDTGEQ
-1779 QFSFTEGELYI
+1779 QFSFTEG
-1790 TLEGEVR
+1790 
-1797 FEPNRNLDHSVSE
+1797 
-1810 DIVKSIVVTS
+1810 K
-1820 SDFDN
+1820 
-1825 DSLTS
+1825 
-1830 TVTLTITDG
+1830 
-1839 DNPTID
+1839 
-1845 VIPSVTLSET
+1845 
-1855 NLSDGSA
+1855 
-1862 PSGSAVSSTQTITFT
+1862 
-1877 NQSDDVEKFRI
+1877 
-1888 EPTEFNTN
+1888 
-1896 DDLKSNGLAVELR
+1896 
-1909 EDPAGSGDYI
+1909 
-1919 GFTTSATNVETTVF
+1919 
-1933 ALSFSSTTLGEYT
+1933 
-1946 FTLLEALDHQDA
+1946 
-1958 RGNNDLSFD
+1958 
-1967 LPVYAVDSDG
+1967 
-1977 DDSIMSPLSVTIGD
+1977 
-1991 DVQIMQDGTL
+1991 
-2001 DIVEPN
+2001 
-2007 LADGTVTTGTV
+2007 
-2018 DVMPNQSADGAT
+2018 
-2030 ITQFTYDGQLRTLDQ
+2030 
-2045 NDNGEQQFSFTEG
+2045 
-2058 ELFITLQG
+2058 
-2066 EVHFEPNRNLDHTL
+2066 
-2080 NEDIVKSIV
+2080 
-2089 VTSSD
+2089 
-2094 SDNDV
+2094 
-2099 LTSTVTL
+2099 
-2106 TITDGDIP
+2106 
-2114 TIDNVPTV
+2114 
-2122 SLSETNLSDGSAPSG
+2122 
-2137 SAVSSTQTI
+2137 
-2146 TYTTQ
+2146 
-2151 SDDVTSFRIEPTEFN
+2151 
-2166 VGGALTSNGLAVEL
+2166 
-2180 KADPTTPGGYIGF
+2180 
-2193 VTDGSNVETNVFT
+2193 
-2206 ISFSDTNLGQ
+2206 
-2216 YTFTLLEAL
+2216 
-2225 DHVDGLAKND
+2225 
-2235 LSFDLPVYAVDSDGD
+2235 
-2250 DSLVSQLNVTIGDD
+2250 
-2264 VQIMQDGTL
+2264 
-2273 DITEPNL
+2273 
-2280 ADGTITT
+2280 
-2287 NTIDVMPEQSADG
+2287 
-2300 ATITQFTYDGQVRTL
+2300 
-2315 DQTDNGEQQFSF
+2315 
-2327 TEGELFITLEGDV
+2327 
-2340 RFEPNR
+2340 
-2346 NLDHTASEDIVKS
+2346 
-2359 IVVTSSD
+2359 
-2366 SDNDVLTSTVT
+2366 
-2377 LTITDGDNPTI
+2377 
-2388 DAVPSVTLSETNL
+2388 
-2401 ADGSAPSG
+2401 
-2409 SAVSQTETITF
+2409 
-2420 TNQSDDVASFRIE
+2420 
-2433 PTEFNVGGALKSNG
+2433 
-2447 FAVEIKEDSANPGS
+2447 
-2461 YIGFITD
+2461 
-2468 GSGAEVP
+2468 
-2475 VFTIAFSTSTLG
+2475 
-2487 EYTFTLLEALDHADG
+2487 
-2502 QTNNDLSF
+2502 
-2510 DLPVY
+2510 
-2515 AVDTDGDDSL
+2515 
-2525 VSQLNVTIGDDVQI
+2525 
-2539 MQDGT
+2539 
-2544 LDITEPNLADGTIT
+2544 
-2558 TNTIDVMPNQS
+2558 
-2569 ADGATITQFTYD
+2569 
-2581 GVVNTLDQSISGEQ
+2581 
-2595 QFSFTEGE
+2595 

-2642 PVTSTITLTITDGDN
+2642 PVTSAITLTITDGDN
-2657 PIIDAVPSVSLEEAN
+2657 PTIDSVPSVVLEEAD
-2672 LADGST
+2672 LTDGSS
-2678 PTGSAVSQTE
+2678 PSGSAVSQTE

-2708 FNTNNALKSDGLI
+2708 FNTNNALKSDGLS

-2767 AIDHTPIQGNN
+2767 AIDHTPVQGNN

-2787 AVDSDGDDSVMS
+2787 AVDSDGDDSLMS
-2799 PLAVTITDDIQVM
+2799 PLAVTITDDVQVM

-2825 DLAAGTPTTPIVN
+2825 DLAAGTPTTATVN

-2864 QNDTGEQKFV
+2864 QNDAGEQKFV
-2874 VADGSL
+2874 VADGAL

-2906 IVVTSSDSDR
+2906 IVVTSSDSDS

-2950 GSAPNASAVSST
+2950 GSAPSGSAVSST

-2985 IGGALTSNGLAVE
+2985 VGGALTSNGLAVE

-3047 DGLAKND
+3047 DGLVKND
-3054 LTFDLP
+3054 LIFDLP

-3079 IGDDVQIMQ
+3079 IGDDVQVMQ
-3088 GGTLDITEPNFADG
+3088 NQALNIIEPTVAYLAAGTP
-3102 TITTN
+3102 TTA
-3107 TIDVMPEQSADGATI
+3107 TVDVMPSQSADGATI
-3122 TQFIYDNGSVI
+3122 TQFTYDGGAAI
-3133 TLDQNDTGEQKFVFA
+3133 TLDQNDIGEQKFVFT

-3171 ASEDIVKS
+3171 LSEDIVKS

-3213 VTLSETNL
+3213 VTLSESNL
-3221 ADGSTPSGSAVS
+3221 ADGSAPSGSTVS

-3246 VSNFR
+3246 VASFR

-3290 NAEVPVFTISFS
+3290 NTEVPVFTIAFS
-3302 ATTLGEYTFTLL
+3302 TSTLGEYTFTLL
-3314 EALDHVDGL
+3314 EALDHADGL

-3337 DSDGDDSLVSQLNVT
+3337 DTDGDDSLVSQLNVT

-3365 DITEP
+3365 DIIEP

-3427 LEGEVRFESNR
+3427 LQGQVRFEPNR
-3438 NLDHTASEDIVKSIV
+3438 DLDHSASEDIVKSIV

-3477 PTIDAVPSVTISETN
+3477 PTIDAVPSVTLSETN
-3492 LADGSAPNAGA
+3492 LADGSAPSGGA
-3503 VSSTQTITFTNQSDD
+3503 VSQTETITFTNQSDD

-3541 VELREDPQGS
+3541 VELREEPQGS
-3551 GQYVGFTTSSSNVET
+3551 GQYIGFTTSSSNVET

-3571 DFNAGTLGEY
+3571 DFNSGTLGEY

-3632 QDGTITSREPATSV
+3632 QDGTITSREPAASV
-3646 ETSNTFDVMPSQSAD
+3646 ETSNTFDVMPNQSAD

-3679 LNVNGEQKFVF
+3679 LNVNGEQEFVF

-3705 EPVRNQNHSGGDIT
+3705 EPVRNQNHAGGEIT

-3734 TSTVTLKIVDGDL
+3734 TSSVTLKIVDGDL
-3747 PTINLVPGIT
+3747 PTIDLVPGIT
-3757 LSEVDLADG
+3757 LSEVELADG
-3766 SVPTGNPVTMTQT
+3766 SAPTGNPVTMTQT
-3779 ITYTVG
+3779 ITYTTG
-3785 SDDLSHFRIDP
+3785 SDDVSHFRIDP
-3796 TQFNISG
+3796 TQFNTSG

-3865 QNNTLSFDI
+3865 QNNILSFDV
-3874 PILAVDV
+3874 PVLAVDA

-3886 VMSPMTVTIT
+3886 AMSPMTVAIT
-3896 DDVQGVQDGTLS
+3896 GDVQGVQDGTLS
-3908 ITEPSLADL
+3908 IIEPSLADL
-3917 ASGIPPTTPI
+3917 VSGTPPTTPI

-3958 STEQVF
+3958 ATEQVF

-4023 PVINVVPD
+4023 PVIDVVPD

-4042 SMPSGSAVSS
+4042 STPTGSPVSS

-4100 IGFTDDGAS
+4100 IGYTDDGMG
-4109 NVTNVFTIRFDSV
+4109 NVTDVFTISFDSA
-4122 NKGEFTFTLIEAL
+4122 NKAQFTFTLIEAL
-4135 DHLNGVLHNDLTFR
+4135 DHLDGVLYNDLTFR
-4149 LPVYA
+4149 LPIYA

-4179 DGFLTITEPNSGSPT
+4179 DGLLTITEPNSGTPT
-4194 TATVDVMPLPSADGA
+4194 TTTVDVMPIPSADGA
-4209 NITQFTYDGGSPIT
+4209 TITQFTYDGGSPIT
-4223 LNQNN
+4223 LNQSIS
-4228 NGEQEFTFTEG
+4228 GEQEFVFTEG
-4239 SLFVTLTGDV
+4239 SLFVTLDGDV

-4260 AGNIVK
+4260 AGDIVK
-4266 SIVFTSSDFDNDM
+4266 SIVFTSSDFDNDI
-4279 FSSTVTLTIIDGDG
+4279 FSSKVTLTIVDGDG

-4315 SLNPVSMTQT
+4315 SVNPVSMTQT

-4348 GALKSDGLSLSLR
+4348 GALKSDGLELSLR
-4361 EDPVNSGDYIAFT
+4361 EDPAGSGDYIAFT

-4379 TEKVIFTLDF
+4379 AEKIIFTLDF

-4411 GNNDLSFDLSVYAE
+4411 GNNDLSFDLPVYAE
-4425 DTDGDVSASKPLTVT
+4425 DTDGDISASKPLTVT

-4465 AVFDVMPAQSADGA
+4465 TTFDVMPAQSADGA

-4486 DNQPEMALVQTNTG
+4486 DNQAETALVQTDTG

-4525 NLDHSGGDIVKTIT
+4525 NLDHSSGDIVKTIT

-4558 ADGAPPTIDTVPTV
+4558 ADGAPPTIDTVPAV
-4572 ALAEANLVDGSSPG
+4572 ALAEANLMDGSSPG

-4595 TFTTGSD
+4595 TFTQGSD

-4620 KSDGLVVQL
+4620 KADGLVVQL
-4629 KEDPANSGN
+4629 KEDPLNSDN
-4638 YTGFVESG
+4638 YIGYVESG
-4646 GIQTDIFTITFS
+4646 GVQTDIFTITFS

-4692 VDKDNTDSAMKP
+4692 VDKDNTDSVMKP

-4719 TVASTFVVDEDDLGT
+4719 TVASTFVVDEGDLGA

-4773 KISEITGA
+4773 KIAEITGA

-4791 DLSGTPIF
+4791 DPGGTPIF
-4799 TLMLTDDGA
+4799 TLVLTDDGA

-4847 YMLPIEVLDDAPV
+4847 YVLPIEVLDDAPV
-4860 MSAPTGETVVDEDDL
+4860 MTAPTGETVVDEDDL
-4875 TGIGSEQSEDTIIN
+4875 TGIGSDQSEDTIIN

-4894 DEGADGVVKY
+4894 DEGADGVVVY

-4924 WLAVSQVGTTFT
+4924 WLAVSQNGTTFT

-4941 VTSNEA
+4941 ATSNEA

-4959 YQFELFKPLKHPDSA
+4959 YQFELFKPLKHPDGA
-4974 GENNIELDFSVVAE
+4974 DENAIDLNFSVVAE

-5030 MFANTTDVGADGA
+5030 MFANATDVGADDA
-5043 VLSRIEGI
+5043 ALTRIEGI
-5051 SNNGADIV
+5051 TNNGADIV

-5105 EVEFRANG
+5105 EVEFKANG

-5167 DSTIPYAAGD
+5167 DSTIPYATGD
-5177 APTLENVQD
+5177 EPTLENVQD
-5186 NQSGMPNAPAQVA
+5186 NQNGLPNAPAQVA
-5199 LQVSLYDQDNN
+5199 LQVSLYDQDNA

-5217 IQNSNHRGTFYYFDG
+5217 IKSPNGGDSHQGTFYYFDG
-5232 MEYHKL
+5232 ADYIEL
-5238 DPEPNGDIIF
+5238 VPESNGSIIF
-5248 DASVMDQSFA
+5248 GSPELEQSFA
-5258 PNPNEARQTIA
+5258 PNPSEPRQTIA

-5275 FVPDQN
+5275 FVPDQHASSDET
-5281 FGSNNNGV
+5281 GGRV
-5289 RINYEL
+5289 RYEL
-5295 EIDNN
+5295 EIEKN
-5300 GTPDHTVNS
+5300 GTTEHTINS

-5351 DNSRTETIT
+5351 DNSNTETIT

-5367 GSGKFELLDQ
+5367 GDGKFELLDQ
-5377 NGNVLTPTGGVYII
+5377 NGNVLTPVNGVYII
-5391 AAGDI
+5391 ASADI

-5418 TEEIRNPFDDAAN
+5418 TEETLNPYDDSDN
-5431 GGANDKTTARSVEQN
+5431 GGANDKTTARSVEQS
-5446 IIIDVT
+5446 IVIDVT
-5452 ADADPGKFSVSR
+5452 ADADPGTFSVSR
-5464 IRINEDNID
+5464 IQINEDNID
-5473 DPDYIGPLDN
+5473 DPDYVGLLDN

-5500 TDGSEELF
+5500 SDSSEELF

-5563 FDVTGVVKDTANL
+5563 FNVTGVVKDTANL
-5576 SSGAQVDEEILG
+5576 STGVQIDEEILG

-5600 DVPYGGTNGTDWT
+5600 DTPYGGTNGTDWT
-5613 AITDSTVSGVQ
+5613 TFTDGATNGVQ
-5624 TTIQESQNGDSFAL
+5624 TTIEESQNGDSFAL

-5647 RRPATGTTPLPDDGS
+5647 RKPDDPTDSPLTGDGS
-5662 EAITVVLSGIPDGV
+5662 EAITVILSGIPDGV
-5676 IIEDSDGT
+5676 ILEDGDGT
-5684 VIDLNFVGYETGPSG
+5684 VIDLNFVGYETGPGG

-5707 YEANITEVGTTS
+5707 YEANITEAGKTS

-5725 IDSSTEN
+5725 VDSSTEN

-5745 GHTLSFDQEI
+5745 GHTLTFDQEI
-5755 RVLVEPI
+5755 RVLVEPR
-5762 IDTSATYNNV
+5762 IDTSATYNTV
-5772 TTGNEDTAI
+5772 TNGDEDTAI
-5781 NIDWHPEGA
+5781 NIDWHPEGT
-5790 DYIDSDEHF
+5790 DYIDDDEHF

-5804 SDIPI
+5804 SDIPT

-5820 TWAYDAAAGTLTITP
+5820 TWVYDAAAGTLTITP
-5835 KGGQTAEEFTQIALN
+5835 KSGQTAEEFTQIALN
-5850 NNFIQITPAQDSS
+5850 NNFIQITPEEDSS
-5863 TDFAL
+5863 TDFTL
-5868 DTVVMLEERDHEYVD
+5868 STVVMIEERDHEYVD
-5883 ASNPGQGIVTATITG
+5883 INNTGQGIAMATVTG
-5898 TIDVRV
+5898 TINVVV
-5904 RPVVEPGD
+5904 RPVVEPGNA
-5912 TDNKIVV
+5912 DNKIVV

-6031 FTPTNDADDV
+6031 FTPANDADDV

-6063 NETSVQVQR
+6063 NETSAQVQR

-6119 LSFTGRDDSTD
+6119 LSLTGRDDSTD

-6136 DGILVI
+6136 DGTLVI
-6142 DAITSFPISLSGSSD
+6142 DATTSFPISLSGTSD

-6165 VYETTVEQGVTVDS
+6165 VYETTVEQGVAVDS

-6210 KTLVTEVIIKVAPDV
+6210 KTLVTEVIIKVAPDA

-6244 PVDTDGQVG
+6244 PVDTDGQAG

-6266 DFSSTITDQVSGVE
+6266 DFNSTISDQVSGVE
-6280 GGEEKF
+6280 GGQEAF
-6286 TSITLTLDDTSVGAF
+6286 TSITLTLDDPSIGAF
-6301 YTSAGVSL
+6301 YDNTGTSL
-6309 GTTVTFD
+6309 GTSVTFNQA
-6316 ESEINAGALD
+6316 EIAAGALD
-6326 NVLFRPALNYPT
+6326 NVLFRAIENYPT

-6359 NDPASPVGTATDT
+6359 NDPASPAGTATDSDT
-6372 DNFSTSVSFE
+6372 FSTSVSFE

-6400 IIEITGNED
+6400 VIEITGNED

-6444 FQMRVDAG
+6444 FQMRADAG
-6452 SAYTVKNNGGGEW
+6452 STYTVKNNGNGEW

-6473 GLSFDLSEISV
+6473 GLSFDLSEISI

-6532 DPTDSIAGNEGQ
+6532 NPTDSVTGNEGQ

-6558 FSATG
+6558 LSATG
-6563 SVAST
+6563 SGTYT

-6577 EVANVPQDASIY
+6577 EVAGVPQDASIF

-6594 TLGSYDPATQIW
+6594 TLASYDPATQLW

-6629 GNALGINGPLQITVR
+6629 GNVLGINGPLQITVR

-6651 STEYLGT
+6651 NTEYLGT

-6671 NDQPTF
+6671 NDQPIF
-6677 VNVTNIETPEDISIA
+6677 VNVTNIETSEDISVA

-6709 APYVLTLQVDQTLSG
+6709 APYELTLKVDQTLPG

-6774 YLNQNGLV
+6774 YLNQSGLV

-6803 TTQTNQTTFTI
+6803 TGQTNQATFTI

-6824 ATDVD
+6824 ATNVD

-6836 GQIVIVESD
+6836 GQIVIVEGD

-6851 DLENHNLSVTGVTLT
+6851 DLENHNLTVTGVTLT

-6881 DNAAITGPF
+6881 DDAGITGPF
-6890 WLFVADNDFNGDVKF
+6890 WIFIADNDFNGDVKF
-6905 NYSIIDDGTSNGVD
+6905 NYSIIDDGTTNGAD
-6919 DFLTDNAEISL
+6919 DFKTDSAEISL

-6954 LIIKEEDLISATSD
+6954 LVIKEEDLISATTD

-6974 TVNSLVLDQGLGQ
+6974 TVNSLVLDQGQGQ
-6987 LERFE
+6987 LQRFE

-7032 GVNDFLTDTGEISV
+7032 GADDFLTDTGEISV
-7046 VVTEVND
+7046 VVTDVND
-7053 QPVATDIDLGNIL
+7053 QPVATDIDLGTIL
-7066 EEGQLIIKEEDLI
+7066 EEGQLIIKEGDLI
-7079 AATSDPE
+7079 TATSDPE

-7106 FENLGGSDDATI
+7106 FENVGGADDAMI

-7166 VNDTPVVNGDSVTK
+7166 VNDTPVVNGDRVTTII
-7180 VVDEDA
+7180 DEDA

-7198 DYVDAFSDDLMTV
+7198 DYVDAFSNDLMTV

-7217 GTLNVSLPAGATVV
+7217 GTLNVSLPAVTTVMV
-7231 INGNNTGSVILVGTL
+7231 NGNNTGSVILVGTL
-7246 SELNALIDTPT
+7246 SDLNALIDTPT

-7270 TNSIGLEVVAKDSG
+7270 TNSIGLEVIAKDSG

-7292 TTPVVYNIAVTP
+7292 TAPVVYNIAVTP
-7304 VANTPTLSID
+7304 VANAPTLSID

-7353 ISDVPTGAQ
+7353 ISDVPAGAQ

-7405 AVSEETDNNDTATSA
+7405 AVSEETDNNDTATST

-7438 SETNDVQL
+7438 SETDDVQL

-7488 DILTGGNGMDSFVW
+7488 DILTGGDGMDSFVW
-7502 FNIEDGVEDTITDFN
+7502 LNIEDGVEDTITDFS

-7526 REVLPELKDATVNM
+7526 REVLPELKNTSPDM
-7540 TTLLQ
+7540 TALLQ
-7545 HIDAKVDG
+7545 QIDAKVEGD
-7553 NDVELTINP
+7553 DIELTIKS
-7562 DGIGTTE
+7562 DGLGTTE

>member
-18 DVVLVKPDGSA
+18 EVIAVKPDGSA
-29 RKISAGDII
+29 RKVSVGDII
-38 RANEIVITSNGSEI
+38 RENEIVITANDAGLVLDNPNGVIEVGSNC
-52 LLGVQNAAIPVG
+52 VG
-64 ENCIG
+64 CLDESS
-69 CVDNNVAWV
+69 AWND
-78 EAPIAGEVNFDLEQA
+78 APIAGEVAFDLEQA
-93 DAGTFTDDDLAAIQ
+93 NASTFSDDDLAAIQ
-107 EAILGGADPTQIL
+107 DAILGGADPTQIL

-136 VTIDYNYTQT
+136 VTIDYNYTET
-146 QPSTFFETAGL
+146 HPSTFFETAGL
-157 EVQVVDEDREEF
+157 AEQTVDEDREEF
-169 RTITRS
+169 RSITRS
-175 SGGQSISEV
+175 SGGQSISET

-193 TYPQSITTTETILAG
+193 TYPQSITTTETIIAG

-227 LSELNSDITSSGQP
+227 LSELNSDITSRGLP

-257 GTDEVLRIDIDAVS
+257 GADTVLSIDIDAVS

-284 SQPIDHAPSVGGGQ
+284 SQPIDHVPSVGGGQ

-305 IDITFDIQGEDSVGN
+305 IDITFDIQGEDTAGN

-331 VFDGID
+331 VFDGVD

-362 GSDNLQSAVFDA
+362 GSDNLQSAVFDV

-398 TTITLSIQGRGE
+398 TTITLAIQGRGE

-419 DGTYNFQQ
+419 DGTYKFEQSN
-427 FKPIEEVSSDTLS
+427 PIEQVGTDSLT
-440 FSLPITVTDFDQDVV
+440 FALPITITDFDQDVV

-462 ITDGDSPVIINVDS
+462 ITDGDSPVITNVDS

-489 EGTAQVSGSGS
+489 EGTAPVSGGGS
-500 ITADVF
+500 ITADIF

-521 NTGGTLVSNGEA
+521 NTGGTLVSNGES
-533 VLLELIDETNGI
+533 VLLELIDETNGV

-562 DVKIDSPSLGS
+562 DVKIDSPSLGN
-573 YEFNLYEELS
+573 YEFNLYEDLS

-609 LSGGSNTPE
+609 LSGGSSTPE
-618 AAEILVNVKDDVVEL
+618 AAEILVNVTDDVVEL

-732 DGDTDTATLELS
+732 DGDTDTSTLELS

-758 VTLSETDLAD
+758 VTLFETNLAD
-768 GSAPSGSTVSATETI
+768 GSAPSGSAVSATETI
-783 AFTAGSDDVSSFRI
+783 TFTAGSDNVASFRI
-797 EPTEFNVGGALK
+797 EPTEFNVGGALT

-819 DSANP
+819 DSNNP

-833 GSNAEIPVFTIGF
+833 GSNTEVPVFTIAF
-846 STTTLGEYTF
+846 STSTLGEYTF
-856 TLLEA
+856 TLIEA

-866 GLDNNDLSFD
+866 GLDSNDLSFD

-885 GDDSLVSQ
+885 GDDSVVSQ

-907 GTLDIVEPNLADGTI
+907 GTLDIVEPNLADGTV
-922 TTSTIDV
+922 TTNTIDV

-952 DQSMSGEQQFSFTE
+952 DQSISGEQQFSFTE

-981 NRDLDHSASEDIVKS
+981 NRNLDHSASEDIVKS

-1021 IPTIDAVPTVTL
+1021 IPTIDAIPSVTL

-1044 SSSAVSSTQT
+1044 SGSAVSSTQT

-1065 RFRIEPSEFNTN
+1065 RFRIEPTEFNTN

-1091 DPVGSGDYIGF
+1091 DPAGSGDYIGF

-1124 EYTFTL
+1124 QYTFTL
-1130 LEALDHQDAH
+1130 LEALDHQDAR
-1140 GNNDLSFDLPIY
+1140 GNNELNFELPVY

-1157 DDDSLMSPLNVT
+1157 GDDSLMSPLSVT

-1181 LNITEPTVADLAAG
+1181 LDIVEPNLAGG
-1195 TVTTNTIDVMPNQSA
+1195 TVTTSIFDVMPNQSA
-1210 DGATVTQFTYDGQL
+1210 DGATITQFTYDGQL
-1224 RTLDQNDIGE
+1224 RTLDQNDNGE

-1256 NRNLDHTLNE
+1256 NRNLDHTLSE

-1295 DIPTI
+1295 DVPTI
-1300 DNVPTVTLSETNL
+1300 DNVPAVNLSETNL
-1313 SDGSAPNTSAVSSTQ
+1313 SDGSAPSGSAVSSTQ

-1333 NQSDDVTSFRIEPTE
+1333 TQSDDVTSFRIEPTE
-1348 FNVGDA
+1348 FNVGGT

-1387 IFTISFSD
+1387 VFTISFSS

-1406 EALDHADGLTNND
+1406 EALDHVDGLAKND
-1419 LSFDLPVYA
+1419 LTFELPVYA
-1428 VDSDGDDSLMSQLN
+1428 VDSDGDDSLVSQLN
-1442 VTISDDVQIVQ
+1442 VTIGDDVQIMQ
-1453 DGALDITE
+1453 GGTLDITE

-1475 VMPNQSADGAI
+1475 VMPDQSADGAT

-1528 NRNLDHTASEDIVK
+1528 NRNLDHSVSEDIVK
-1542 SIVVTSSD
+1542 SIVVTSND
-1550 SDNDVLTSTITLTI
+1550 SDNDTVTSTVTLTI
-1564 TDGDIPTIDAAPS
+1564 TDGDIPTIDAVPS

-1582 TNLTDGSAPSSGAV
+1582 TNLADGSTPSGSAV
-1596 SQTET
+1596 GQTET

-1618 TEFNVGGALTSNG
+1618 TEFNVGGALKSNG
-1631 FAVEIKEDSAN
+1631 FSVEIKEDSAN
-1642 PGTYIG
+1642 PGSYIG
-1648 FITDGSNAE
+1648 FIIDGSNAQ

-1662 IGFSTTTLGEYTF
+1662 ISFSTTTLGEYTF
-1675 TLLEALDHVDGLDN
+1675 TLIEALDHVDGLDN

-1729 DIVEPNLADGTITT
+1729 DIIEPNLADGMVTT

-1779 QFSFTEGELYI
+1779 QFSFTEGELFI

-1797 FEPNRNLDHSVSE
+1797 FEPNRDLDHSVSE

-1845 VIPSVTLSET
+1845 
-1855 NLSDGSA
+1855 
-1862 PSGSAVSSTQTITFT
+1862 
-1877 NQSDDVEKFRI
+1877 
-1888 EPTEFNTN
+1888 
-1896 DDLKSNGLAVELR
+1896 
-1909 EDPAGSGDYI
+1909 
-1919 GFTTSATNVETTVF
+1919 
-1933 ALSFSSTTLGEYT
+1933 
-1946 FTLLEALDHQDA
+1946 
-1958 RGNNDLSFD
+1958 
-1967 LPVYAVDSDG
+1967 
-1977 DDSIMSPLSVTIGD
+1977 
-1991 DVQIMQDGTL
+1991 
-2001 DIVEPN
+2001 
-2007 LADGTVTTGTV
+2007 
-2018 DVMPNQSADGAT
+2018 
-2030 ITQFTYDGQLRTLDQ
+2030 
-2045 NDNGEQQFSFTEG
+2045 
-2058 ELFITLQG
+2058 
-2066 EVHFEPNRNLDHTL
+2066 
-2080 NEDIVKSIV
+2080 
-2089 VTSSD
+2089 
-2094 SDNDV
+2094 
-2099 LTSTVTL
+2099 
-2106 TITDGDIP
+2106 
-2114 TIDNVPTV
+2114 
-2122 SLSETNLSDGSAPSG
+2122 
-2137 SAVSSTQTI
+2137 
-2146 TYTTQ
+2146 
-2151 SDDVTSFRIEPTEFN
+2151 
-2166 VGGALTSNGLAVEL
+2166 
-2180 KADPTTPGGYIGF
+2180 
-2193 VTDGSNVETNVFT
+2193 
-2206 ISFSDTNLGQ
+2206 
-2216 YTFTLLEAL
+2216 
-2225 DHVDGLAKND
+2225 
-2235 LSFDLPVYAVDSDGD
+2235 
-2250 DSLVSQLNVTIGDD
+2250 
-2264 VQIMQDGTL
+2264 
-2273 DITEPNL
+2273 
-2280 ADGTITT
+2280 
-2287 NTIDVMPEQSADG
+2287 
-2300 ATITQFTYDGQVRTL
+2300 
-2315 DQTDNGEQQFSF
+2315 
-2327 TEGELFITLEGDV
+2327 
-2340 RFEPNR
+2340 
-2346 NLDHTASEDIVKS
+2346 
-2359 IVVTSSD
+2359 
-2366 SDNDVLTSTVT
+2366 
-2377 LTITDGDNPTI
+2377 
-2388 DAVPSVTLSETNL
+2388 
-2401 ADGSAPSG
+2401 
-2409 SAVSQTETITF
+2409 
-2420 TNQSDDVASFRIE
+2420 
-2433 PTEFNVGGALKSNG
+2433 
-2447 FAVEIKEDSANPGS
+2447 
-2461 YIGFITD
+2461 
-2468 GSGAEVP
+2468 
-2475 VFTIAFSTSTLG
+2475 
-2487 EYTFTLLEALDHADG
+2487 
-2502 QTNNDLSF
+2502 
-2510 DLPVY
+2510 
-2515 AVDTDGDDSL
+2515 
-2525 VSQLNVTIGDDVQI
+2525 
-2539 MQDGT
+2539 
-2544 LDITEPNLADGTIT
+2544 
-2558 TNTIDVMPNQS
+2558 
-2569 ADGATITQFTYD
+2569 
-2581 GVVNTLDQSISGEQ
+2581 
-2595 QFSFTEGE
+2595 
-2603 LYITLEGEVRFE
+2603 
-2615 PNRDL
+2615 
-2620 DHSVSED
+2620 
-2627 IVKSIVVTSSDFDND
+2627 
-2642 PVTSTITLTITDGDN
+2642 
-2657 PIIDAVPSVSLEEAN
+2657 AVPSVSLEEAN

-2678 PTGSAVSQTE
+2678 PSGSAVSSTQ

-2708 FNTNNALKSDGLI
+2708 FNTNNALKSDGLS

-2755 TTLGEYTFTLLE
+2755 TSLGEYTFTLLE
-2767 AIDHTPIQGNN
+2767 AIDHAPIQGNN

-2787 AVDSDGDDSVMS
+2787 AVDSDGDDSLML

-2825 DLAAGTPTTPIVN
+2825 DLAAGTPTTTTVN

-2874 VADGSL
+2874 VADGAL

-2906 IVVTSSDSDR
+2906 IVVTSSDSDS

-2931 IPTIDTVPSVTL
+2931 IPTIDTMPSVTL

-2985 IGGALTSNGLAVE
+2985 VGGALTSNGLAVE

-3011 FVTTAPNV
+3011 FVTDASNV

-3039 LLEALDHV
+3039 LLEALDHI

-3054 LTFDLP
+3054 LSFDLP

-3079 IGDDVQIMQ
+3079 IGDDVQVMQ
-3088 GGTLDITEPNFADG
+3088 NQALNIIEPTAADLAAGTP
-3102 TITTN
+3102 TTASV
-3107 TIDVMPEQSADGATI
+3107 DVMPSQSADGATI
-3122 TQFIYDNGSVI
+3122 TQFTYDGGTAI

-3171 ASEDIVKS
+3171 LSEDIVKS

-3221 ADGSTPSGSAVS
+3221 ADGSTPSVSAVS
-3233 QTETITFT
+3233 QTETIAFT

-3246 VSNFR
+3246 VTSFR

-3266 GFAVEIKED
+3266 GFSVEIKED

-3290 NAEVPVFTISFS
+3290 NTEIPVFTISFS
-3302 ATTLGEYTFTLL
+3302 TSTLGEYTFTLL

-3337 DSDGDDSLVSQLNVT
+3337 DTDGDDSLVSQLKVT

-3385 PNQSADGATITQF
+3385 PNQSADGATITEF
-3398 TYDGQLRT
+3398 SFGGIVKT
-3406 LDQNDT
+3406 LDQSIV

-3427 LEGEVRFESNR
+3427 LQGQVRFEPNR
-3438 NLDHTASEDIVKSIV
+3438 DLDHSVSEDIVKSIV

-3477 PTIDAVPSVTISETN
+3477 PTIDAVPSVTLSETN
-3492 LADGSAPNAGA
+3492 LTDGSAPSGGA
-3503 VSSTQTITFTNQSDD
+3503 VSQTETITFTNQSDD
-3518 VVRFRLEP
+3518 VVRFRLES

-3571 DFNAGTLGEY
+3571 DFNSGTLGEY

-3632 QDGTITSREPATSV
+3632 QDGTITSREPASSV
-3646 ETSNTFDVMPSQSAD
+3646 ETSNTFDVMPNQSAD

-3679 LNVNGEQKFVF
+3679 LNVNGEQEFVF

-3705 EPVRNQNHSGGDIT
+3705 EPVRNQNHAGGDIT

-3747 PTINLVPGIT
+3747 PTIDLVPGIT

-3766 SVPTGNPVTMTQT
+3766 SAPTGNPVTMTQT

-3785 SDDLSHFRIDP
+3785 SDDVSHFRIDP
-3796 TQFNISG
+3796 TQFNTSG

-3817 PANSGNYIGFV
+3817 PANSGHYVGFV

-3835 TNVFT
+3835 TNIFT

-3854 LLEALDHVDGL
+3854 LLEALDHADGL
-3865 QNNTLSFDI
+3865 QNNILSFDV
-3874 PILAVDV
+3874 PVLAVDA

-3886 VMSPMTVTIT
+3886 AMSPMTVAIT

-3917 ASGIPPTTPI
+3917 ASGTPPTTPI

-3958 STEQVF
+3958 ATEQVF

-4001 TSDFDNDT
+4001 TGDFDNDT

-4023 PVINVVPD
+4023 PVIDVVPD

-4042 SMPSGSAVSS
+4042 STPTGSPVSS

-4092 DPASAGDY
+4092 DPASTGDY
-4100 IGFTDDGAS
+4100 IGYTDDGMG
-4109 NVTNVFTIRFDSV
+4109 NVTDVFTISFDSA
-4122 NKGEFTFTLIEAL
+4122 NKAQFTFTLIEAL
-4135 DHLNGVLHNDLTFR
+4135 DHLDGVLYNDLTFR
-4149 LPVYA
+4149 LPIYA

-4174 IQQMQ
+4174 LQQMQ
-4179 DGFLTITEPNSGSPT
+4179 DGFLTITEPNTGAPT
-4194 TATVDVMPLPSADGA
+4194 TATVDVMPIPSADGA
-4209 NITQFTYDGGSPIT
+4209 NITQFTYDGGSAIT
-4223 LNQNN
+4223 LNQNIS
-4228 NGEQEFTFTEG
+4228 GEQEFVFTEG
-4239 SLFVTLTGDV
+4239 SLFVTLDGDV

-4260 AGNIVK
+4260 AGDIVK
-4266 SIVFTSSDFDNDM
+4266 SIVFTSSDFDNDI
-4279 FSSTVTLTIIDGDG
+4279 FSSKVTLTIVDGDG

-4315 SLNPVSMTQT
+4315 SVNPVSMTQT

-4348 GALKSDGLSLSLR
+4348 GVLKSDGLELSLR
-4361 EDPVNSGDYIAFT
+4361 EEPAGSGDYIAFT
-4374 TNGSG
+4374 TDGSG
-4379 TEKVIFTLDF
+4379 VEKVIFTLDF

-4411 GNNDLSFDLSVYAE
+4411 GNNALSFDLSVYAE
-4425 DTDGDVSASKPLTVT
+4425 DIDGDVSVSKPLTVT

-4458 TTGTPTT
+4458 TTGTPTST
-4465 AVFDVMPAQSADGA
+4465 VFDVMPAQSADGA
-4479 TITKFVY
+4479 TVTKFTY
-4486 DNQPEMALVQTNTG
+4486 GSQPEESLVQTNTG

-4525 NLDHSGGDIVKTIT
+4525 NLDHSAGDIVKTIT

-4558 ADGAPPTIDTVPTV
+4558 ADGAPPVIDTIPTV
-4572 ALAEANLVDGSSPG
+4572 ALVEANLLDGSSPN
-4586 LPVSQTETI
+4586 LPVSQTEMI
-4595 TFTTGSD
+4595 TFTEGSD
-4602 DVNHF
+4602 DLSHF
-4607 RIDTTQFNTSGDL
+4607 RIDTSQFNTSDDL
-4620 KSDGLVVQL
+4620 KADGLVVQL
-4629 KEDPANSGN
+4629 KEDPLNSDN
-4638 YTGFVESG
+4638 YIGYVESG
-4646 GIQTDIFTITFS
+4646 GVQTDIFTITFS

-4678 QGNNDQIFTLPVIA
+4678 QGNNDQVFTLPVIA

-4773 KISEITGA
+4773 KITEITGA

-4791 DLSGTPIF
+4791 DPSGTPIF
-4799 TLMLTDDGA
+4799 TLVLTDDGA

-4847 YMLPIEVLDDAPV
+4847 YVLPIEVLDDVPV
-4860 MSAPTGETVVDEDDL
+4860 MTAPTGETVVDEDDL
-4875 TGIGSEQSEDTIIN
+4875 TGIGSDRSEDTIIN

-4904 ELVDEDLVLTGLT
+4904 ELVDEDLVLAGLT

-4924 WLAVSQVGTTFT
+4924 WLTVSQVGTTFT

-4959 YQFELFKPLKHPDSA
+4959 YQFELFKPLKHPDGA
-4974 GENNIELDFSVVAE
+4974 DENNIELGFSVVAE

-5000 KITVTDDVPLV
+5000 TITVTDDVPLV

-5018 LEGQGYGNSKVD
+5018 LEGQNYNGSKVD
-5030 MFANTTDVGADGA
+5030 MFANATDVGADDA
-5043 VLSRIEGI
+5043 ALTRIEGI
-5051 SNNGADIV
+5051 TSNGADIV
-5059 FRSGNNG
+5059 FRTGNNG
-5066 PYSSGFDLNSGS
+5066 PYSSGLDLNSGS
-5078 QQVRVYEQTNGGA
+5078 QVVRVYEQTNGGA
-5091 DTRELGRLRINSNG
+5091 DTRQLGRLRINSDG

-5167 DSTIPYAAGD
+5167 DSTIPYATGD
-5177 APTLENVQD
+5177 EPTLENVQD
-5186 NQSGMPNAPAQVA
+5186 NQSGLPNAPAQVA
-5199 LQVSLYDQDNN
+5199 LQVNLYDQDNA

-5217 IQNSNHRGTFYYFDG
+5217 IKSPNGGDSHQGTFYYFDG
-5232 MEYHKL
+5232 ADYIEL
-5238 DPEPNGDIIF
+5238 VPETNGSIIF
-5248 DASVMDQSFA
+5248 GSPELEQSFA
-5258 PNPNEARQTIA
+5258 PNPNEPRQTIA

-5275 FVPDQN
+5275 FVPDQHASSDETGGRVRYKLDIEKN
-5281 FGSNNNGV
+5281 GSF
-5289 RINYEL
+5289 
-5295 EIDNN
+5295 
-5300 GTPDHTVNS
+5300 DHAVDS
-5309 NFRIEIEAVADIA
+5309 NFRIEIESVADIA
-5322 TWDDSN
+5322 TWDDTS

-5341 VTLQLNAESQ
+5341 VTLQLNAVSQ
-5351 DNSRTETIT
+5351 DNSQTETIT

-5367 GSGKFELLDQ
+5367 GDGKFELLDQ
-5377 NGNVLTPTGGVYII
+5377 NGTVLTPVNGVYII
-5391 AAGDI
+5391 ASADI

-5418 TEEIRNPFDDAAN
+5418 TEETLNPYDDSAN

-5452 ADADPGKFSVSR
+5452 ADADRGAFSVNR
-5464 IRINEDNID
+5464 IQINEDNID

-5495 TGSVD
+5495 TGSID

-5508 VRISNVTEG
+5508 VRISNITEG
-5517 AVLYFLGTTTVVPTI
+5517 AVLSSTDSNVTI
-5532 TINGVDYQ
+5532 DTLTINGVVYQ
-5540 EIAYSDLANVEVV
+5540 EIAYADLAKIEVT
-5553 PTKHSNVDFT
+5553 PTKHSNEDFT
-5563 FDVTGVVKDTANL
+5563 FDVTGVVKDTASL
-5576 SSGAQVDEEILG
+5576 STGSQVDEEILD

-5593 VEVKGVA
+5593 VAVKGVA
-5600 DVPYGGTNGTDWT
+5600 DIPYGGTNGTGWSE
-5613 AITDSTVSGVQ
+5613 ITDGSGSGVQ
-5624 TTIQESQNGDSFAL
+5624 TTIQESQNGDNFAV

-5647 RRPATGTTPLPDDGS
+5647 RKPDDPSDPPLTGDGS
-5662 EAITVVLSGIPDGV
+5662 EAVTVILSGIPDGV
-5676 IIEDSDGT
+5676 VIEDGDGT
-5684 VIDLNFVGYETGPSG
+5684 VIDLNFVGYEVGADG
-5699 SPDLSKPI
+5699 NPDLNKPI
-5707 YEANITEVGTTS
+5707 YEANITEFGQTS

-5725 IDSSTEN
+5725 VDSSTEN
-5732 IHIQGKVIVTEND
+5732 IHIQAKVIVTEND
-5745 GHTLSFDQEI
+5745 GHTLSFDQEV
-5755 RVLVEPI
+5755 RVLVEPR
-5762 IDTSATYNNV
+5762 IDTSATYNTV
-5772 TTGNEDTAI
+5772 TNGNEDTAI
-5781 NIDWHPEGA
+5781 NIDWHPEGS
-5790 DYIDSDEHF
+5790 DYIDDDEHF
-5799 TSIVI
+5799 TSILI
-5804 SDIPI
+5804 SDIPN
-5809 DVESVVVNGDV
+5809 DVSSVVVNGDV
-5820 TWAYDAAAGTLTITP
+5820 TWVYDATAGTLTITP
-5835 KGGQTAEEFTQIALN
+5835 KSGQTAEDFTQIALN

-5863 TDFAL
+5863 TDFTL
-5868 DTVVMLEERDHEYVD
+5868 DTVVMIEERDHEYVD
-5883 ASNPGQGIVTATITG
+5883 AANPGEGIATATITG
-5898 TIDVRV
+5898 SIDVRV
-5904 RPVVEPGD
+5904 RPVVEPED
-5912 TDNKIVV
+5912 ANNKLVV
-5919 SNEDGSGDLTTIT
+5919 ANEDGSGDLSTIV

-5947 QTTDTNGDEIWDGE
+5947 QTTDGSGTEIWDGE

-5977 VDEVIVQLTNT
+5977 VDEVIIQLTNT
-5988 DGSALSDDILGQLLV
+5988 DGSVLADDVLSQLLV
-6003 TGASYEGGGRWVV
+6003 TGAVYEGGGRWVV
-6016 TNEDAFSVSAPNGLD
+6016 TNEDAFSISAPRGLD
-6031 FTPTNDADDV
+6031 FTPNDDTDDV
-6041 ATDFNDIKM
+6041 AGDFNDIKM
-6050 TIFTLVSDPGDAN
+6050 TLYTLVSDPGDAN
-6063 NETSVQVQR
+6063 NETSAQVQR

-6091 ADIAIVPDSV
+6091 AAISIVPDSV
-6101 IDAVEDTQLDL
+6101 IDAIEDTQLEL
-6112 GAALNGI
+6112 GTALNSLITFSGE
-6119 LSFTGRDDSTD
+6119 DDSPD
-6130 QVTVII
+6130 QVTI
-6136 DGILVI
+6136 VI
-6142 DAITSFPISLSGSSD
+6142 DDSITINPGTPNEVTFPISVSGSSD

-6165 VYETTVEQGVTVDS
+6165 VFETTVDQGVSTDFT
-6179 SGLLLNLPPNYSG
+6179 GLLLNLPADYSG
-6192 DFRLPMTIVTK
+6192 DFRLPISIVTK
-6203 DLQSGDE
+6203 DLLSGDE
-6210 KTLVTEVIIKVAPDV
+6210 KTLDTEVIIKAAPDA

-6232 VNVVGSLDDAFN
+6232 VNVVGSLDDAFD
-6244 PVDTDGQVG
+6244 PVDTDGQAG

-6266 DFSSTITDQVSGVE
+6266 DFNSTISDQVSGLE
-6280 GGEEKF
+6280 GGQEEF
-6286 TSITLTLDDTSVGAF
+6286 TSITLTLDDPSIGAF
-6301 YTSAGVSL
+6301 YDSAGSSL
-6309 GTTVTFD
+6309 GTSVTFNQA
-6316 ESEINAGALD
+6316 EIAAGALD
-6326 NVLFRPALNYPT
+6326 NVLFRAITNYPT

-6359 NDPASPVGTATDT
+6359 NDSASPVGTATDSDT
-6372 DNFSTSVSFE
+6372 FNTSVSFD
-6382 VVPVVDDVSVTG
+6382 VVPVVDDVLVTG

-6400 IIEITGNED
+6400 VIEITGNED

-6426 LDGSEQFVSIK
+6426 LDGSEQFVSVK

-6444 FQMRVDAG
+6444 FLMSADAG

-6473 GLSFDLSEISV
+6473 GLSFDLSEISI
-6484 LPPKNFSGTAEFGVE
+6484 LPPKDFSGTAEFGVE
-6499 VFTQESLLGVPTAAA
+6499 VFTQESLLGIPTAAA

-6519 KLHVVPVGDDVDT
+6519 QLHVVPVGDDVDT
-6532 DPTDSIAGNEGQ
+6532 NPTDSVTGNEGQ

-6558 FSATG
+6558 LSASG
-6563 SVAST
+6563 SGIYS

-6577 EVANVPQDASIY
+6577 EVAGVPQDASIY

-6629 GNALGINGPLQITVR
+6629 GNTLGINGPLQITVR

-6651 STEYLGT
+6651 NTEYLGT

-6677 VNVTNIETPEDISIA
+6677 VNVTNIETPEDISVA
-6692 IDNFSIYDV
+6692 IDNFSLYDV

-6709 APYVLTLQVDQTLSG
+6709 APYVLTLQVDQTLPG

-6734 PDVTFVLQ
+6734 PNVTFALQ

-6750 GKEADINTAL
+6750 GKEADINVAL
-6760 TNGAVTFKPDPDQN
+6760 TNGAITFKPDTDQN
-6774 YLNQNGLV
+6774 YLNQSGLV

-6798 AGDPN
+6798 PADPN
-6803 TTQTNQTTFTI
+6803 TAQTNQTTFTI

-6824 ATDVD
+6824 ATNVD

-6836 GQIVIVESD
+6836 GQIVIVEGD

-6851 DLENHNLSVTGVTLT
+6851 DLENHNLTVTGVTLT

-6905 NYSIIDDGTSNGVD
+6905 NYTIIDDGTTNGID

-6937 QPVASDI
+6937 QPVATNV

-6954 LIIKEEDLISATSD
+6954 LIIKAEDLIAATTD
-6968 PENDTI
+6968 PEGDVI
-6974 TVNSLVLDQGLGQ
+6974 TVTGVVLDQGQGQ
-6987 LERFE
+6987 LQKFE
-6992 NVGGADDATITGPY
+6992 NLGGADDNSINGPY
-7006 WVFTAANEYNG
+7006 WVFTAADDYNG

-7032 GVNDFLTDTGEISV
+7032 GVD
-7046 VVTEVND
+7046 
-7053 QPVATDIDLGNIL
+7053 
-7066 EEGQLIIKEEDLI
+7066 
-7079 AATSDPE
+7079 
-7086 NDTITVTNLVLDE
+7086 
-7099 GQGQLQR
+7099 
-7106 FENLGGSDDATI
+7106 
-7118 TGPYW
+7118 
-7123 IFTAADEYN
+7123 
-7132 GNVKFTYTVEDDGT
+7132 
-7146 TNGANDFLTDTAEIT
+7146 DFLTDTAE
-7161 AIVDG
+7161 VSVVVQG
-7166 VNDTPVVNGDSVTK
+7166 VNDTPVIDGDSVTT
-7180 VVDEDA
+7180 VINEDA
-7186 GQLLSGINVSDP
+7186 GQLLSGINISDP
-7198 DYVDAFSDDLMTV
+7198 DYVDAFSNDLMTV

-7217 GTLNVSLPAGATVV
+7217 GTLNVSLPAVTTVV
-7231 INGNNTGSVILVGTL
+7231 VNGNNTGSVILVGTL

-7257 SPNGVYLDASLSP
+7257 SPNGVFLDASLSP
-7270 TNSIGLEVVAKDSG
+7270 TNSIGLEVIAKDSG

-7292 TTPVVYNIAVTP
+7292 TAPVVYNIAVTP
-7304 VANTPTLSID
+7304 VANAPTLSID
-7314 TASNYVRNITAS
+7314 SATNYVRNITAS

-7353 ISDVPTGAQ
+7353 ISDVPAGAQ
-7362 ITSDVGSVTDLGG
+7362 ITSAVGSVTDLGG

-7385 DSLQAVGLSQTPGSY
+7385 ESLQAVGLSQTPGNY

-7429 SDAVDINLA
+7429 SNAVDINLA
-7438 SETNDVQL
+7438 SETDDVQL
-7446 LAGANATDLTA
+7446 LGGANATDLTG

-7488 DILTGGNGMDSFVW
+7488 DILTGGDGMDSFVW
-7502 FNIEDGVEDTITDFN
+7502 LNIEDGVEDTITDFS

-7526 REVLPELKDATVNM
+7526 REVLPELKNTSPDM
-7540 TTLLQ
+7540 TALLQ
-7545 HIDAKVDG
+7545 QIDAKVEGD
-7553 NDVELTINP
+7553 DIELTIKS
-7562 DGIGTTE
+7562 DGLGTTE

-7579 QLTLSGTM
+7579 QLTLSGNM

>member
-6 SRQAAVVEAVSG
+6 SRQVAVVEATSG
-18 DVVLVKPDGSA
+18 DVVVVKPDGSA
-29 RKISAGDII
+29 RKVSVGDTI
-38 RANEIVITSNGSEI
+38 RENEIVITANKSE
-52 LLGVQNAAIPVG
+52 LVLGVQNDSIPVA
-64 ENCIG
+64 ENCVG
-69 CVDNNVAWV
+69 CVDENAAWV
-78 EAPIAGEVNFDLEQA
+78 DAPIAGEVNFDLQQA
-93 DAGTFTDDDLAAIQ
+93 DAETFTEDDLAAIQ

-136 VTIDYNYTQT
+136 VTIDYNYTET
-146 QPSTFFETAGL
+146 HPSTFFETAGL
-157 EVQVVDEDREEF
+157 AEQTVDEDREEF
-169 RTITRS
+169 RSITRS
-175 SGGQSISEV
+175 SGGQSISET

-193 TYPQSITTTETILAG
+193 TYPQSITTTETIIAG

-213 PDSFVPETL
+213 PDSFIPETL

-227 LSELNSDITSSGQP
+227 LSELNSDITSSGQS
-241 VTFTYDAATN
+241 VIFTYDATTN

-284 SQPIDHAPSVGGGQ
+284 SQPIDHVPSVGGGQ

-305 IDITFDIQGEDSVGN
+305 INITFDIQGEDSAGN
-320 PLATPVNAQVS
+320 PLATPINAQVT
-331 VFDGID
+331 VVDGID

-362 GSDNLQSAVFDA
+362 GSDNLQSVVFDA

-419 DGTYNFQQ
+419 DGTYKFEQSN
-427 FKPIEEVSSDTLS
+427 PIEQVGTDSLT
-440 FSLPITVTDFDQDVV
+440 FALPITITDFDQDVI

-462 ITDGDSPVIINVDS
+462 ITDGDSPVITNVDS

-489 EGTAQVSGSGS
+489 EGTAPVSGTGS
-500 ITADVF
+500 ITADIF
-506 ESDIIDHYELEPAEF
+506 ESDIIDHYELEPTEF
-521 NTGGTLVSNGEA
+521 NTNGTLVSNGEA
-533 VLLELIDETNGI
+533 VLLELIDETNGV

-562 DVKIDSPSLGS
+562 DVKIDSPSLGN

-609 LSGGSNTPE
+609 LSGGSSTPE
-618 AAEILVNVKDDVVEL
+618 AAEILVNVNDDVVEL
-633 VDKVESVTEPTLA
+633 VDNVVSVDEPTLA

-657 FEGADGSTI
+657 FEGADGSAI

-672 GVDYSLDQSLLPDAD
+672 GVDYPLDQNLLPDAN
-687 QIFSFT
+687 QTFSFT

-709 ARDIDHSSSE
+709 ARDIDHTSSE

-732 DGDTDTATLELS
+732 DGDTDTSTLELS
-744 ITDGQNPTIDLIPP
+744 ITDGQDPIIDLIPP
-758 VTLSETDLAD
+758 VTLSETNLND
-768 GSAPSGSTVSATETI
+768 GSAPSGRTVSATETI
-783 AFTAGSDDVSSFRI
+783 TFTAGSDDVASFRI

-809 SNGFAVEIKE
+809 SNGFTVEIKE
-819 DSANP
+819 DSATP

-833 GSNAEIPVFTIGF
+833 GLNTEIPVFTISF
-846 STTTLGEYTF
+846 SATTLGEYTF

-907 GTLDIVEPNLADGTI
+907 GTLDIIEPNLADGTI
-922 TTSTIDV
+922 TTNTIDV
-929 MPNQSADGAT
+929 MPNQSADGTT
-939 ITQFTYDGVVNTL
+939 ITQFTYDGQLRTL
-952 DQSMSGEQQFSFTE
+952 DQNDTGEQQFSFTE

-981 NRDLDHSASEDIVKS
+981 NRDLDHS
-996 IVVTS
+996 
-1001 SDFDNDSL
+1001 
-1009 TSTVTLTITDGD
+1009 
-1021 IPTIDAVPTVTL
+1021 
-1033 SETNLSDGSAP
+1033 
-1044 SSSAVSSTQT
+1044 
-1054 ITFTNQSDDVV
+1054 
-1065 RFRIEPSEFNTN
+1065 
-1077 DDLKSNGLAVELRE
+1077 
-1091 DPVGSGDYIGF
+1091 
-1102 TTSATNVETTVFT
+1102 
-1115 LSFSSTTLG
+1115 
-1124 EYTFTL
+1124 
-1130 LEALDHQDAH
+1130 
-1140 GNNDLSFDLPIY
+1140 
-1152 AVDSD
+1152 
-1157 DDDSLMSPLNVT
+1157 
-1169 IGDDVQ
+1169 
-1175 IMQDGA
+1175 
-1181 LNITEPTVADLAAG
+1181 
-1195 TVTTNTIDVMPNQSA
+1195 
-1210 DGATVTQFTYDGQL
+1210 
-1224 RTLDQNDIGE
+1224 
-1234 QQFSFTEGE
+1234 
-1243 LFITLQGEVRFEP
+1243 
-1256 NRNLDHTLNE
+1256 
-1266 DIVKSI
+1266 
-1272 VVTSSDSDNDVL
+1272 
-1284 TSTVTLTITDG
+1284 
-1295 DIPTI
+1295 
-1300 DNVPTVTLSETNL
+1300 
-1313 SDGSAPNTSAVSSTQ
+1313 
-1328 TITYT
+1328 
-1333 NQSDDVTSFRIEPTE
+1333 
-1348 FNVGDA
+1348 
-1354 LTSNG
+1354 
-1359 LAVELKADPTTPGGY
+1359 
-1374 IGYVTDGSNVETN
+1374 
-1387 IFTISFSD
+1387 
-1395 TNLGQYTFTLL
+1395 
-1406 EALDHADGLTNND
+1406 
-1419 LSFDLPVYA
+1419 
-1428 VDSDGDDSLMSQLN
+1428 
-1442 VTISDDVQIVQ
+1442 
-1453 DGALDITE
+1453 
-1461 PNLADGTITTNTID
+1461 
-1475 VMPNQSADGAI
+1475 
-1486 ITQFTYDGQ
+1486 
-1495 VRTLDQTDNGE
+1495 
-1506 QQFSFTEGE
+1506 
-1515 LFITLEGEVRFEP
+1515 
-1528 NRNLDHTASEDIVK
+1528 
-1542 SIVVTSSD
+1542 
-1550 SDNDVLTSTITLTI
+1550 
-1564 TDGDIPTIDAAPS
+1564 
-1577 VTLSE
+1577 
-1582 TNLTDGSAPSSGAV
+1582 
-1596 SQTET
+1596 
-1601 ITFTNQSDDVTS
+1601 
-1613 FRIEP
+1613 
-1618 TEFNVGGALTSNG
+1618 
-1631 FAVEIKEDSAN
+1631 
-1642 PGTYIG
+1642 
-1648 FITDGSNAE
+1648 
-1657 VPVFT
+1657 
-1662 IGFSTTTLGEYTF
+1662 
-1675 TLLEALDHVDGLDN
+1675 
-1689 NDLSFE
+1689 
-1695 LPVYAVDTDGDDSL
+1695 
-1709 VSQLNVTIGDD
+1709 
-1720 VQIMQDGTL
+1720 
-1729 DIVEPNLADGTITT
+1729 
-1743 NTIDVMPNQSAD
+1743 
-1755 GATITQFTYDGV
+1755 
-1767 VNTLDQSISGEQ
+1767 
-1779 QFSFTEGELYI
+1779 
-1790 TLEGEVR
+1790 
-1797 FEPNRNLDHSVSE
+1797 VSE

-1825 DSLTS
+1825 DPVTS
-1830 TVTLTITDG
+1830 TITLTITDG

-1877 NQSDDVEKFRI
+1877 NQSDDVVRFRI

-1933 ALSFSSTTLGEYT
+1933 TLSFSSTTLGEYT

-1958 RGNNDLSFD
+1958 RGNNDLSFE

-1991 DVQIMQDGTL
+1991 DVQIMQDSTL
-2001 DIVEPN
+2001 DIVEPTVAD
-2007 LADGTVTTGTV
+2007 LAAGTVTTNTI

-2030 ITQFTYDGQLRTLDQ
+2030 LTQFTYDGQLRTLDQ

-2066 EVHFEPNRNLDHTL
+2066 EVRFEPNRNLDHKL

-2122 SLSETNLSDGSAPSG
+2122 NLSETNLSDGSAPSG

-2225 DHVDGLAKND
+2225 DHVDGLANNV

-2264 VQIMQDGTL
+2264 VQIMQGGTL

-2315 DQTDNGEQQFSF
+2315 DQTDTGEQQFSF
-2327 TEGELFITLEGDV
+2327 TEGELFITLEGEV

-2366 SDNDVLTSTVT
+2366 LDNDVLTSTVM
-2377 LTITDGDNPTI
+2377 LTITDGDIPTI
-2388 DAVPSVTLSETNL
+2388 DAVPSVTLLESNL

-2409 SAVSQTETITF
+2409 STVSQTETITF

-2447 FAVEIKEDSANPGS
+2447 FAVEIKEDSANPGT
-2461 YIGFITD
+2461 YIGFITN
-2468 GSGAEVP
+2468 GSGTEVP

-2502 QTNNDLSF
+2502 LDKNDLSF

-2544 LDITEPNLADGTIT
+2544 LDIIEPNLADGTIT

-2581 GVVNTLDQSISGEQ
+2581 GQLRTLDQNDTGEQ

-2603 LYITLEGEVRFE
+2603 LFITLEGEVRFE

-2642 PVTSTITLTITDGDN
+2642 PVTSAITLTITDGDN
-2657 PIIDAVPSVSLEEAN
+2657 PTIDSVPSVVLEEAD
-2672 LADGST
+2672 LTDGSS
-2678 PTGSAVSQTE
+2678 PSGSAVSQTE

-2767 AIDHTPIQGNN
+2767 AIDHTPVQGNN

-2787 AVDSDGDDSVMS
+2787 AVDSDGDDSLMS

-2825 DLAAGTPTTPIVN
+2825 DLAAGTPTTASVN

-2874 VADGSL
+2874 VADGAL

-2906 IVVTSSDSDR
+2906 IVVTSSDSDS

-2970 SDDVTSFRIEPTEFN
+2970 SDDVTSFRIEPTDFN
-2985 IGGALTSNGLAVE
+2985 VGGALKSNGLAVE

-3011 FVTTAPNV
+3011 FVTDGSNV

-3047 DGLAKND
+3047 DGLVKND
-3054 LTFDLP
+3054 LIFDLP

-3079 IGDDVQIMQ
+3079 IGDDVQVMQ
-3088 GGTLDITEPNFADG
+3088 NQALNIIEPTVADLAAGTP
-3102 TITTN
+3102 TTA
-3107 TIDVMPEQSADGATI
+3107 TVDVMPSQSADGATI
-3122 TQFIYDNGSVI
+3122 TQFTYDGGAAI
-3133 TLDQNDTGEQKFVFA
+3133 TLDQNDTGEQKFVFT

-3159 VRFEPNRNLDHT
+3159 VRFEPNRNLNHT

-3179 IVVTSSDLDNDVVT
+3179 IVVTSSDLDNDVLT

-3221 ADGSTPSGSAVS
+3221 SDGSAPSGSAVS

-3246 VSNFR
+3246 VASFR

-3266 GFAVEIKED
+3266 GFSVEIKED
-3275 SANPGTYIGFITDGS
+3275 SANPGTYIGFIADGS
-3290 NAEVPVFTISFS
+3290 NAEVPVFTIAFS
-3302 ATTLGEYTFTLL
+3302 TSTLGEYTFTLL
-3314 EALDHVDGL
+3314 EALDHADGL

-3385 PNQSADGATITQF
+3385 PNQSADGATITEF
-3398 TYDGQLRT
+3398 SFGGIVKT
-3406 LDQNDT
+3406 LDQSIV

-3427 LEGEVRFESNR
+3427 LLGQVRFEPNR
-3438 NLDHTASEDIVKSIV
+3438 DLDHSASEDIVKSIV

-3458 FDNDPVTST
+3458 FDTDPVTST

-3477 PTIDAVPSVTISETN
+3477 PTIDAVPSVTLSETN
-3492 LADGSAPNAGA
+3492 LADGSAPSGSA
-3503 VSSTQTITFTNQSDD
+3503 VSQTETITFTNQSDD

-3526 TEFNTNDALKSNGLA
+3526 TEFNTDDALKSNGLA
-3541 VELREDPQGS
+3541 VELREEPQGS
-3551 GQYVGFTTSSSNVET
+3551 GQYIGFTTSSSNVET

-3571 DFNAGTLGEY
+3571 DFNSGTLGEY

-3632 QDGTITSREPATSV
+3632 QDGTITSREPAASV
-3646 ETSNTFDVMPSQSAD
+3646 ETSNTFDVMPNQSAD

-3670 DGNTAESLD
+3670 DGKTAESLD
-3679 LNVNGEQKFVF
+3679 LNVNGEQEFVF

-3705 EPVRNQNHSGGDIT
+3705 EPVRNQNHAGGDIT

-3747 PTINLVPGIT
+3747 PTIDLVPGIT

-3779 ITYTVG
+3779 ITYTAG
-3785 SDDLSHFRIDP
+3785 SDDVSHFRIDP
-3796 TQFNISG
+3796 TQFNTSG

-3865 QNNTLSFDI
+3865 QNNILSFDV
-3874 PILAVDV
+3874 PVLAVDA

-3886 VMSPMTVTIT
+3886 AMSPMTVAIT

-3917 ASGIPPTTPI
+3917 ASGTPPTTPI

-3958 STEQVF
+3958 ATEQVF

-4009 DTADVTLTIKDGID
+4009 DTADVTLTIKDGIN
-4023 PVINVVPD
+4023 PVINMVPD

-4042 SMPSGSAVSS
+4042 STPSGSAVSS

-4092 DPASAGDY
+4092 DPASVGDY
-4100 IGFTDDGAS
+4100 IGYTDDGMG
-4109 NVTNVFTIRFDSV
+4109 NVTDVFTISFDSA
-4122 NKGEFTFTLIEAL
+4122 NKAQFTFTLIEAL
-4135 DHLNGVLHNDLTFR
+4135 DHLDGVLYNDLTFR
-4149 LPVYA
+4149 LPIYA

-4179 DGFLTITEPNSGSPT
+4179 DGFLTITEPNSGTPT
-4194 TATVDVMPLPSADGA
+4194 TTTVDVMPIPSADGA
-4209 NITQFTYDGGSPIT
+4209 TITQFTYDGGSPIT
-4223 LNQNN
+4223 LNQSIS
-4228 NGEQEFTFTEG
+4228 GEQEFVFTEG
-4239 SLFVTLTGDV
+4239 SLFVTLDGDV

-4260 AGNIVK
+4260 AGDIVK
-4266 SIVFTSSDFDNDM
+4266 SIVFTSSDFDNDI
-4279 FSSTVTLTIIDGDG
+4279 FSSKITLTIVDGDG

-4315 SLNPVSMTQT
+4315 SVTPVSMTQT

-4340 EVGLFNTN
+4340 EVGLFNIN

-4379 TEKVIFTLDF
+4379 VEKVIFTLDF
-4389 DDTNPSQYTFTLLER
+4389 DDTNPSEYTFTLLER

-4425 DTDGDVSASKPLTVT
+4425 DTDGDISASKPLTVT

-4465 AVFDVMPAQSADGA
+4465 TTFDVMPAQSADGA

-4486 DNQPEMALVQTNTG
+4486 DNQAETALVQTDTG

-4525 NLDHSGGDIVKTIT
+4525 NLDHSSGDIVKTIT

-4572 ALAEANLVDGSSPG
+4572 ALAEANLIDGSSPG

-4595 TFTTGSD
+4595 TFTAGSD
-4602 DVNHF
+4602 DVSHF
-4607 RIDTTQFNTSGDL
+4607 RIDPAQFNTSGDL
-4620 KSDGLVVQL
+4620 KADGLVIQL
-4629 KEDPANSGN
+4629 KEDPLNSDN
-4638 YTGFVESG
+4638 YIGYVESG
-4646 GIQTDIFTITFS
+4646 GVQTDIFTITFS

-4692 VDKDNTDSAMKP
+4692 VDKDNTDSAVKP

-4773 KISEITGA
+4773 KITEITGA
-4781 ANTTTYQGAT
+4781 ANTTTYQGVT
-4791 DLSGTPIF
+4791 DPSGTPIF
-4799 TLMLTDDGA
+4799 TLVLTDDGA

-4847 YMLPIEVLDDAPV
+4847 YVLPIEVIDDAPV
-4860 MSAPTGETVVDEDDL
+4860 MTAPTGETVVDEDDL
-4875 TGIGSEQSEDTIIN
+4875 TGIGSDQSEDTIIN

-4894 DEGADGVVKY
+4894 DEGADGVVLY

-4924 WLAVSQVGTTFT
+4924 WLAVSQNGTTFT

-4941 VTSNEA
+4941 ATSNEA

-4959 YQFELFKPLKHPDSA
+4959 YQFELFKPLKHPDGA
-4974 GENNIELDFSVVAE
+4974 DENAIDLNFSVVAE
-4988 DFDQDQSNAIDL
+4988 DFDQDKSNAIDL

-5018 LEGQGYGNSKVD
+5018 LEGQGYNNSKVD
-5030 MFANTTDVGADGA
+5030 MFANATDVGADGA

-5059 FRSGNNG
+5059 FQRGNATD
-5066 PYSSGFDLNSGS
+5066 YSDALNLQSGS
-5078 QQVRVYEQTNGGA
+5078 RIIRVYEQTDDGNGG
-5091 DTRELGRLRINSNG
+5091 TQERQLGTLRINSNG
-5105 EVEFRANG
+5105 EVEFKANG

-5167 DSTIPYAAGD
+5167 DSTIPYATGD
-5177 APTLENVQD
+5177 EPTLENVQD
-5186 NQSGMPNAPAQVA
+5186 NQNGLPNAPAQVA
-5199 LQVSLYDQDNN
+5199 LQVSLYDQDNA

-5217 IQNSNHRGTFYYFDG
+5217 IKSPNGGDSHQGTFYYFDG
-5232 MEYHKL
+5232 ADYIEL
-5238 DPEPNGDIIF
+5238 VPESNGSIIF
-5248 DASVMDQSFA
+5248 GSPELEQSFA
-5258 PNPNEARQTIA
+5258 PNPSEPRQTIA

-5275 FVPDQN
+5275 FVPDQHASSDET
-5281 FGSNNNGV
+5281 GGRV
-5289 RINYEL
+5289 RYEL
-5295 EIDNN
+5295 EIEKN
-5300 GTPDHTVNS
+5300 GTTEHTINS

-5351 DNSRTETIT
+5351 DNSNTETIT

-5367 GSGKFELLDQ
+5367 GDGKFELLDQ
-5377 NGNVLTPTGGVYII
+5377 NGNVLTPVNGVYII
-5391 AAGDI
+5391 ASADI

-5418 TEEIRNPFDDAAN
+5418 TEETLNPYDDSDN
-5431 GGANDKTTARSVEQN
+5431 GGANDKTTARSVEQS
-5446 IIIDVT
+5446 IVIDVT
-5452 ADADPGKFSVSR
+5452 ADADPGTFSVSR
-5464 IRINEDNID
+5464 IQINEDNID
-5473 DPDYIGPLDN
+5473 DPDYVGPLDN

-5500 TDGSEELF
+5500 SDSSEELF

-5563 FDVTGVVKDTANL
+5563 FNVTGVVKDTANL
-5576 SSGAQVDEEILG
+5576 STGAQIDEEILG

-5600 DVPYGGTNGTDWT
+5600 DTPYGGTNGTDWT
-5613 AITDSTVSGVQ
+5613 TFTDGATNGVQ
-5624 TTIQESQNGDSFAL
+5624 TTIEESQNGDSFAL

-5647 RRPATGTTPLPDDGS
+5647 RKPDDPTDSPLTGDGS
-5662 EAITVVLSGIPDGV
+5662 EAITVILSGIPDGV
-5676 IIEDSDGT
+5676 ILEDGDGT
-5684 VIDLNFVGYETGPSG
+5684 VIDLNFVGYETGPGG

-5707 YEANITEVGTTS
+5707 YEANITEAGKTS

-5725 IDSSTEN
+5725 VDSSTEN

-5745 GHTLSFDQEI
+5745 GHTLTFDQEI
-5755 RVLVEPI
+5755 RVLVEPR
-5762 IDTSATYNNV
+5762 IDTSATYNTV
-5772 TTGNEDTAI
+5772 TNGDEDTAI
-5781 NIDWHPEGA
+5781 NIDWHPEGT
-5790 DYIDSDEHF
+5790 DYIDNDEHF

-5804 SDIPI
+5804 SDIPT

-5820 TWAYDAAAGTLTITP
+5820 TWVYDAAAGTLTITP
-5835 KGGQTAEEFTQIALN
+5835 KSGQTAEEFTQIALN
-5850 NNFIQITPAQDSS
+5850 NNFIQITPEEDSS
-5863 TDFAL
+5863 TDFTL
-5868 DTVVMLEERDHEYVD
+5868 STVVMIEERDHEYVD
-5883 ASNPGQGIVTATITG
+5883 VTDPGQGIVTATITG

-5912 TDNKIVV
+5912 ADNKIVV

-6031 FTPTNDADDV
+6031 FTPANDADDV

-6063 NETSVQVQR
+6063 NETSAQVQR

-6091 ADIAIVPDSV
+6091 ADIAIVPNSV

-6119 LSFTGRDDSTD
+6119 LSLTGRDDSTD

-6136 DGILVI
+6136 DGTLVI
-6142 DAITSFPISLSGSSD
+6142 DATTSFPISLSGASD

-6165 VYETTVEQGVTVDS
+6165 VYETTVEQGVAVDS

-6210 KTLVTEVIIKVAPDV
+6210 KTLVTEVIIKVAPDA

-6244 PVDTDGQVG
+6244 PVDTDGQAG

-6266 DFSSTITDQVSGVE
+6266 DFNSTISDQVSGVE
-6280 GGEEKF
+6280 GGQEAF
-6286 TSITLTLDDTSVGAF
+6286 TSITLTLDDPSIGAF
-6301 YTSAGVSL
+6301 YDNTGTSL
-6309 GTTVTFD
+6309 GTSVTFNQA
-6316 ESEINAGALD
+6316 EIAAGALD
-6326 NVLFRPALNYPT
+6326 NVLFRAIENYPT

-6359 NDPASPVGTATDT
+6359 NDPASPAGTATDSDT
-6372 DNFSTSVSFE
+6372 FSTSVSFE

-6400 IIEITGNED
+6400 VIEITGNED

-6444 FQMRVDAG
+6444 FQMRADAG
-6452 SAYTVKNNGGGEW
+6452 STYTVKNNGNGEW

-6473 GLSFDLSEISV
+6473 GLSFDLSEISI

-6532 DPTDSIAGNEGQ
+6532 NPTDSVTGNEGQ

-6558 FSATG
+6558 LSATG
-6563 SVAST
+6563 SGTYT
-6568 ENAPETLRV
+6568 ENAPESLRV
-6577 EVANVPQDASIY
+6577 EVAGVPQDASIF

-6594 TLGSYDPATQIW
+6594 TLASYDPATQLW

-6629 GNALGINGPLQITVR
+6629 GNVLGINGPLQITVR

-6651 STEYLGT
+6651 NTEYLGT

-6671 NDQPTF
+6671 NDQPIF
-6677 VNVTNIETPEDISIA
+6677 VNVTNIETSEDISVA

-6709 APYVLTLQVDQTLSG
+6709 APYELMLKVDQTLPG

-6774 YLNQNGLV
+6774 YLNQTGLV

-6803 TTQTNQTTFTI
+6803 TGQTNQATFTI

-6824 ATDVD
+6824 ATNVD

-6836 GQIVIVESD
+6836 GQIVIVEGD

-6851 DLENHNLSVTGVTLT
+6851 DLENHNLTVTGVTLT
-6866 QGQGQLTRFENAGGA
+6866 QGQGQLTRYENAGGA
-6881 DNAAITGPF
+6881 DDAAITGPF
-6890 WLFVADNDFNGDVKF
+6890 WIFIADNDFNGDVKF
-6905 NYSIIDDGTSNGVD
+6905 NYSIIDDGTTNGVD
-6919 DFLTDNAEISL
+6919 DFKTDSAEISL

-6937 QPVASDI
+6937 QPVASNI

-6954 LIIKEEDLISATSD
+6954 LVIKEEDLISATTD

-6974 TVNSLVLDQGLGQ
+6974 TVNSLVLDQGQGQ
-6987 LERFE
+6987 LQRFE

-7032 GVNDFLTDTGEISV
+7032 GADDFLTDTGEISV

-7106 FENLGGSDDATI
+7106 FENVGGADDAMI

-7166 VNDTPVVNGDSVTK
+7166 VNDTPVVNGDSVTT
-7180 VVDEDA
+7180 VIDEDA

-7198 DYVDAFSDDLMTV
+7198 DYVDAFSNDLMTV

-7217 GTLNVSLPAGATVV
+7217 GTLNVSLPAMTTVMV
-7231 INGNNTGSVILVGTL
+7231 NGNNTGSVILVGTL
-7246 SELNALIDTPT
+7246 SDLNALIDTPT

-7270 TNSIGLEVVAKDSG
+7270 TNSIGLEVIAKDSG

-7292 TTPVVYNIAVTP
+7292 TAPVVYNIAVTP
-7304 VANTPTLSID
+7304 VANAPTLSID
-7314 TASNYVRNITAS
+7314 PAFNYVRNITTS
-7326 QSVSASGIPLVGII
+7326 SSVVANSGVALVGIV

-7345 ITEELTLH
+7345 ITEELTLK
-7353 ISDVPTGAQ
+7353 ISDVPDGVDV
-7362 ITSDVGSVTDLGG
+7362 TSDVGTVSLVGDT
-7375 GVWVATADAI
+7375 WIATADAI
-7385 DSLQAVGLSQTPGSY
+7385 DSLRLVEQSSLGKPLTPGNY

-7405 AVSEETDNNDTATSA
+7405 ALSEEVDNNDIAISQN
-7420 SIDLNLNIV
+7420 IDLNLNIV
-7429 SDAVDINLA
+7429 ANPIDLDLS
-7438 SETNDVQL
+7438 SETDDVQL
-7446 LAGANATDLTA
+7446 LASNFDTNLT
-7457 GSGNDRLE
+7457 GGTGNDRLV
-7465 GGAGDDTLV
+7465 GGSGDDTLV

-7488 DILTGGNGMDSFVW
+7488 DILTGGDGMDSFVW
-7502 FNIEDGVEDTITDFN
+7502 LNIEDGVEDTITDFS

-7526 REVLPELKDATVNM
+7526 REVLPELKNTSPDM
-7540 TTLLQ
+7540 TALLQ
-7545 HIDAKVDG
+7545 QIDAKVEGD
-7553 NDVELTINP
+7553 DIELTIKS
-7562 DGIGTTE
+7562 DGLGTTE

>member
-1 MDIEV
+1 MGIEV
-6 SRQAAVVEAVSG
+6 SRQAAVVEVVSG
-18 DVVLVKPDGSA
+18 EVIAVKSDGSA

-38 RANEIVITSNGSEI
+38 RENEIVITANQAELVLGTPNGVTEVASNC
-52 LLGVQNAAIPVG
+52 V
-64 ENCIG
+64 G
-69 CVDNNVAWV
+69 CVDQDLAWAD
-78 EAPIAGEVNFDLEQA
+78 APIAGEVNFDLQQA
-93 DAGTFTDDDLAAIQ
+93 DAGDFDDDEFAAIQ

-136 VTIDYNYTQT
+136 VTIDYNYTET
-146 QPSTFFETAGL
+146 HPSTFFETAGL
-157 EVQVVDEDREEF
+157 AEQTVDEDREEF
-169 RTITRS
+169 RSITRS
-175 SGGQSISEV
+175 SGGQSISET

-193 TYPQSITTTETILAG
+193 TYPQSVTTTETIIAG

-213 PDSFVPETL
+213 PDSFIPETL
-222 SLASL
+222 SVASL
-227 LSELNSDITSSGQP
+227 LSELNSDITSSGQS
-241 VTFTYDAATN
+241 VIFTYDATTN

-284 SQPIDHAPSVGGGQ
+284 SQPIDHVPSVGGGQ

-305 IDITFDIQGEDSVGN
+305 INITFDIQGEDSAGN
-320 PLATPVNAQVS
+320 PLATPINAQVA
-331 VFDGID
+331 VVDGID

-419 DGTYNFQQ
+419 DGTYKFEQSN
-427 FKPIEEVSSDTLS
+427 PIEQVGTDSLT
-440 FSLPITVTDFDQDVV
+440 FALPITITDFDQDVV

-462 ITDGDSPVIINVDS
+462 ITDGDSPVVTNVDS

-489 EGTAQVSGSGS
+489 EGTAPVSGTGS
-500 ITADVF
+500 ITADIF
-506 ESDIIDHYELEPAEF
+506 ESDIIDHYELEPTEF
-521 NTGGTLVSNGEA
+521 NTNDTLVSNGEA
-533 VLLELIDETNGI
+533 VLLELIDETNGV

-573 YEFNLYEELS
+573 YEFNLYEDLS

-646 GDTVVSYNLFN
+646 GDTIVSYNLFN

-672 GVDYSLDQSLLPDAD
+672 GVDYSLDQSLLPDAT
-687 QIFSFT
+687 QTFSFT

-732 DGDTDTATLELS
+732 DGDTDSSTLELS
-744 ITDGQNPTIDLIPP
+744 ITDGQDPIIDLIPP
-758 VTLSETDLAD
+758 VTLSETNLND

-783 AFTAGSDDVSSFRI
+783 TFTAGSDDVASFRI
-797 EPTEFNVGGALK
+797 EPTEFNVGTALK

-824 GTYIGFITD
+824 GTYIGFITN
-833 GSNAEIPVFTIGF
+833 GSGAEIPVFTIAF
-846 STTTLGEYTF
+846 STSTLGEYTF

-866 GLDNNDLSFD
+866 GLDKNDLSFD
-876 LPVYAVDTD
+876 LPIYAVDTD

-899 DDVQIMQD
+899 DDVQIMKD
-907 GTLDIVEPNLADGTI
+907 GTLDIT
-922 TTSTIDV
+922 
-929 MPNQSADGAT
+929 
-939 ITQFTYDGVVNTL
+939 
-952 DQSMSGEQQFSFTE
+952 
-966 GELFITLEG
+966 
-975 EVRFEP
+975 
-981 NRDLDHSASEDIVKS
+981 
-996 IVVTS
+996 
-1001 SDFDNDSL
+1001 
-1009 TSTVTLTITDGD
+1009 
-1021 IPTIDAVPTVTL
+1021 
-1033 SETNLSDGSAP
+1033 
-1044 SSSAVSSTQT
+1044 
-1054 ITFTNQSDDVV
+1054 
-1065 RFRIEPSEFNTN
+1065 
-1077 DDLKSNGLAVELRE
+1077 
-1091 DPVGSGDYIGF
+1091 
-1102 TTSATNVETTVFT
+1102 
-1115 LSFSSTTLG
+1115 
-1124 EYTFTL
+1124 
-1130 LEALDHQDAH
+1130 
-1140 GNNDLSFDLPIY
+1140 
-1152 AVDSD
+1152 
-1157 DDDSLMSPLNVT
+1157 
-1169 IGDDVQ
+1169 
-1175 IMQDGA
+1175 
-1181 LNITEPTVADLAAG
+1181 
-1195 TVTTNTIDVMPNQSA
+1195 
-1210 DGATVTQFTYDGQL
+1210 
-1224 RTLDQNDIGE
+1224 
-1234 QQFSFTEGE
+1234 
-1243 LFITLQGEVRFEP
+1243 
-1256 NRNLDHTLNE
+1256 
-1266 DIVKSI
+1266 
-1272 VVTSSDSDNDVL
+1272 
-1284 TSTVTLTITDG
+1284 
-1295 DIPTI
+1295 
-1300 DNVPTVTLSETNL
+1300 
-1313 SDGSAPNTSAVSSTQ
+1313 
-1328 TITYT
+1328 
-1333 NQSDDVTSFRIEPTE
+1333 
-1348 FNVGDA
+1348 
-1354 LTSNG
+1354 
-1359 LAVELKADPTTPGGY
+1359 
-1374 IGYVTDGSNVETN
+1374 
-1387 IFTISFSD
+1387 
-1395 TNLGQYTFTLL
+1395 
-1406 EALDHADGLTNND
+1406 
-1419 LSFDLPVYA
+1419 
-1428 VDSDGDDSLMSQLN
+1428 
-1442 VTISDDVQIVQ
+1442 
-1453 DGALDITE
+1453 
-1461 PNLADGTITTNTID
+1461 
-1475 VMPNQSADGAI
+1475 
-1486 ITQFTYDGQ
+1486 
-1495 VRTLDQTDNGE
+1495 
-1506 QQFSFTEGE
+1506 
-1515 LFITLEGEVRFEP
+1515 
-1528 NRNLDHTASEDIVK
+1528 
-1542 SIVVTSSD
+1542 
-1550 SDNDVLTSTITLTI
+1550 
-1564 TDGDIPTIDAAPS
+1564 
-1577 VTLSE
+1577 
-1582 TNLTDGSAPSSGAV
+1582 
-1596 SQTET
+1596 
-1601 ITFTNQSDDVTS
+1601 
-1613 FRIEP
+1613 
-1618 TEFNVGGALTSNG
+1618 
-1631 FAVEIKEDSAN
+1631 
-1642 PGTYIG
+1642 
-1648 FITDGSNAE
+1648 
-1657 VPVFT
+1657 
-1662 IGFSTTTLGEYTF
+1662 
-1675 TLLEALDHVDGLDN
+1675 
-1689 NDLSFE
+1689 
-1695 LPVYAVDTDGDDSL
+1695 
-1709 VSQLNVTIGDD
+1709 
-1720 VQIMQDGTL
+1720 
-1729 DIVEPNLADGTITT
+1729 EPNLADGTITT

-1779 QFSFTEGELYI
+1779 QFSFTEGELFI

-1797 FEPNRNLDHSVSE
+1797 FEPNRDLDHSVSE

-1825 DSLTS
+1825 DPVTS
-1830 TVTLTITDG
+1830 TITLTITDG

-1845 VIPSVTLSET
+1845 VIPSVTLSEI

-1877 NQSDDVEKFRI
+1877 NQSDDVVRFRI

-1919 GFTTSATNVETTVF
+1919 GFTTSATNVETPVF
-1933 ALSFSSTTLGEYT
+1933 TLSFNSGSLGEYT
-1946 FTLLEALDHQDA
+1946 FTLIEALDHQDA

-1977 DDSIMSPLSVTIGD
+1977 DDSLVSPLNVTIGD
-1991 DVQIMQDGTL
+1991 DVQIMQDSTL
-2001 DIVEPN
+2001 DIVEPTVAD
-2007 LADGTVTTGTV
+2007 LAAGIVTTTTI

-2030 ITQFTYDGQLRTLDQ
+2030 ITQFTYDGQFRTLDQ

-2066 EVHFEPNRNLDHTL
+2066 DVRFEPNRNLDHTL

-2089 VTSSD
+2089 VTSID

-2122 SLSETNLSDGSAPSG
+2122 NLSETNLSDGSAPSG

-2225 DHVDGLAKND
+2225 DHVDGLANNV

-2264 VQIMQDGTL
+2264 VQIMQGGTL

-2315 DQTDNGEQQFSF
+2315 DQTDTGEQQFSF
-2327 TEGELFITLEGDV
+2327 TEGELFITLEGEV

-2366 SDNDVLTSTVT
+2366 LDNDVLTSTVM
-2377 LTITDGDNPTI
+2377 LTITDGDIPTI
-2388 DAVPSVTLSETNL
+2388 DAVPSVTLSESNL
-2401 ADGSAPSG
+2401 ADGSVPSG

-2420 TNQSDDVASFRIE
+2420 TNQSDDVAKFRIE

-2447 FAVEIKEDSANPGS
+2447 FTVEIKEDSATPGT

-2468 GSGAEVP
+2468 GLNTEIP
-2475 VFTIAFSTSTLG
+2475 VFTISFSATTLG
-2487 EYTFTLLEALDHADG
+2487 EYTFTLLEALDHVDG
-2502 QTNNDLSF
+2502 LDNNDLSF

-2544 LDITEPNLADGTIT
+2544 LDIIEPNLADGTIT

-2569 ADGATITQFTYD
+2569 ADGATVTQFTYD
-2581 GVVNTLDQSISGEQ
+2581 GQLRTLDQNDTGEQ

-2603 LYITLEGEVRFE
+2603 LFITLEGEVRFE

-2620 DHSVSED
+2620 DHTASED

-2642 PVTSTITLTITDGDN
+2642 SLTSSVTLTITDGDN
-2657 PIIDAVPSVSLEEAN
+2657 PTIDSVPSVVLEEAD
-2672 LADGST
+2672 LTDGSS
-2678 PTGSAVSQTE
+2678 PSGSAVSQTE

-2708 FNTNNALKSDGLI
+2708 FNTNNALKSDGLS

-2767 AIDHTPIQGNN
+2767 AIDHTPVQGNN

-2787 AVDSDGDDSVMS
+2787 AVDSDGDDSLMS

-2825 DLAAGTPTTPIVN
+2825 DLAAGTPTTASVN

-2874 VADGSL
+2874 VADGAL

-2906 IVVTSSDSDR
+2906 IVVTSSDSDS

-2924 LTITDGD
+2924 LTITDGG

-2970 SDDVTSFRIEPTEFN
+2970 SDDVTSFRIEPTDFN
-2985 IGGALTSNGLAVE
+2985 VGGALKSNGLAVE

-3011 FVTTAPNV
+3011 FVTDGSNV

-3047 DGLAKND
+3047 DGLVKND

-3079 IGDDVQIMQ
+3079 IGDDVQVMQ
-3088 GGTLDITEPNFADG
+3088 NQALNIIEPTVADLAAGTP
-3102 TITTN
+3102 TTA
-3107 TIDVMPEQSADGATI
+3107 TVDVMPSQSADGATI
-3122 TQFIYDNGSVI
+3122 TQFTYDGGAAI
-3133 TLDQNDTGEQKFVFA
+3133 TLDQNDTGEQKFVFT

-3221 ADGSTPSGSAVS
+3221 ADGSTPSGGAVS

-3246 VSNFR
+3246 VTSFR

-3275 SANPGTYIGFITDGS
+3275 SANPGTYIGFITNGS
-3290 NAEVPVFTISFS
+3290 NAEIPVFTIAFS
-3302 ATTLGEYTFTLL
+3302 TSTLGEYTFTLL

-3323 DKNDLSFDLPVYAV
+3323 ANNSLSFDLPIYAV

-3385 PNQSADGATITQF
+3385 PNQSADGATITEF
-3398 TYDGQLRT
+3398 SFGGIVKT
-3406 LDQNDT
+3406 LDQSIV

-3427 LEGEVRFESNR
+3427 LQGQVRFEPNR
-3438 NLDHTASEDIVKSIV
+3438 DLDHSASEDIVKSIV

-3477 PTIDAVPSVTISETN
+3477 PTIDAVPSVTLSETN
-3492 LADGSAPNAGA
+3492 LADGSAPSGSA
-3503 VSSTQTITFTNQSDD
+3503 VSQTETITFTNQSDD

-3541 VELREDPQGS
+3541 VELREEPQGS
-3551 GQYVGFTTSSSNVET
+3551 GQYIGFTTSSSNVET

-3571 DFNAGTLGEY
+3571 DFNSGTLGEY

-3632 QDGTITSREPATSV
+3632 QDGTITSREPAASV
-3646 ETSNTFDVMPSQSAD
+3646 ETSNTFDVMPNQSAD

-3670 DGNTAESLD
+3670 DGKTAESLD
-3679 LNVNGEQKFVF
+3679 LNVNGEQEFVF

-3705 EPVRNQNHSGGDIT
+3705 EPVRNQNHAAGDIT

-3747 PTINLVPGIT
+3747 PTIDLVPGIT

-3779 ITYTVG
+3779 ITYTAG
-3785 SDDLSHFRIDP
+3785 SDDVSHFRIDP
-3796 TQFNISG
+3796 TQFNTSG
-3803 ALKSNGLDVEIKEQ
+3803 GLKSYGLDVEIKEQ

-3865 QNNTLSFDI
+3865 QNNILSFDV
-3874 PILAVDV
+3874 PVLAVDA

-3886 VMSPMTVTIT
+3886 AMSPMTVAIT

-3917 ASGIPPTTPI
+3917 ASGTPPTTPI

-4042 SMPSGSAVSS
+4042 STPTGSPVSS

-4092 DPASAGDY
+4092 DPSSAGDY
-4100 IGFTDDGAS
+4100 IGYTDDGMG
-4109 NVTNVFTIRFDSV
+4109 NVTDVFTISFDSA
-4122 NKGEFTFTLIEAL
+4122 NKAQFTFTLIEAL
-4135 DHLNGVLHNDLTFR
+4135 DHLDGVLNNDLTFR
-4149 LPVYA
+4149 LPIYA

-4179 DGFLTITEPNSGSPT
+4179 DGFLTITEPNSGTPT
-4194 TATVDVMPLPSADGA
+4194 TTTVDVMPIPSADGA

-4223 LNQNN
+4223 LNQNIS
-4228 NGEQEFTFTEG
+4228 GEQEFVFTEG
-4239 SLFVTLTGDV
+4239 SLFVTLDGDV

-4260 AGNIVK
+4260 AGDIVK
-4266 SIVFTSSDFDNDM
+4266 SIVFTSSDFDNDI
-4279 FSSTVTLTIIDGDG
+4279 FSSKVTLTIVDGDG

-4315 SLNPVSMTQT
+4315 SVNPVSMTQT

-4348 GALKSDGLSLSLR
+4348 GALKSDGLELSLR
-4361 EDPVNSGDYIAFT
+4361 EDPAGSGDYIAFT

-4379 TEKVIFTLDF
+4379 VEKVIFTLDF

-4425 DTDGDVSASKPLTVT
+4425 DTDGDISASKPLTVT
-4440 ITDDVQLM
+4440 ISDDVQLM

-4465 AVFDVMPAQSADGA
+4465 TTFDVMPAQSADGA

-4486 DNQPEMALVQTNTG
+4486 DNQAETALVQTDTG

-4525 NLDHSGGDIVKTIT
+4525 NLDHSSGDIVKTIT

-4572 ALAEANLVDGSSPG
+4572 ALAEANLIDGSSPG

-4595 TFTTGSD
+4595 TFTAGSD
-4602 DVNHF
+4602 DVSHF
-4607 RIDTTQFNTSGDL
+4607 RIDPAQFNTSGDL
-4620 KSDGLVVQL
+4620 KADGLVVQL
-4629 KEDPANSGN
+4629 KEDPLNSDN
-4638 YTGFVESG
+4638 YIGYVESG
-4646 GIQTDIFTITFS
+4646 GVQTDIFTITFS

-4692 VDKDNTDSAMKP
+4692 VDKDNTDSVMKP

-4719 TVASTFVVDEDDLGT
+4719 TVASTFVVDEDDLGA

-4773 KISEITGA
+4773 KIAEITGA
-4781 ANTTTYQGAT
+4781 ANTTTYQGVT
-4791 DLSGTPIF
+4791 DPSGTPIF
-4799 TLMLTDDGA
+4799 TLVLTDDGA

-4847 YMLPIEVLDDAPV
+4847 YVLPIEVIDDAPV
-4860 MSAPTGETVVDEDDL
+4860 MTAPTGETVVDEDDL
-4875 TGIGSEQSEDTIIN
+4875 TGIGSDQSEDTIIN

-4924 WLAVSQVGTTFT
+4924 WLAVSQNGTTFT

-4941 VTSNEA
+4941 ATSNEA

-4959 YQFELFKPLKHPDSA
+4959 YQFELFKPLKHPDGA
-4974 GENNIELDFSVVAE
+4974 DENNIELDFSVVAE

-5000 KITVTDDVPLV
+5000 QITVTDDVPLV

-5030 MFANTTDVGADGA
+5030 MFANATDVGADDA
-5043 VLSRIEGI
+5043 ALTRIEGI
-5051 SNNGADIV
+5051 TNNGADIV

-5113 YLDHDGLDTIDFSIN
+5113 YLDHDGDDTIDFSIN

-5167 DSTIPYAAGD
+5167 DSTIPYATGD
-5177 APTLENVQD
+5177 EPTLENVQD
-5186 NQSGMPNAPAQVA
+5186 NQNGLPNAPAQVA
-5199 LQVSLYDQDNN
+5199 LQVSLYDQDNA

-5217 IQNSNHRGTFYYFDG
+5217 IKSPNGGDSHQGTFYYFDG
-5232 MEYHKL
+5232 ADYIEL
-5238 DPEPNGDIIF
+5238 VPESNGSIIF
-5248 DASVMDQSFA
+5248 GSPELEQSFA
-5258 PNPNEARQTIA
+5258 PNPSEPRQTIA

-5275 FVPDQN
+5275 FVPDQHASSDET
-5281 FGSNNNGV
+5281 GGRV
-5289 RINYEL
+5289 RYEL
-5295 EIDNN
+5295 EIEKN
-5300 GTPDHTVNS
+5300 GSTDHTVNS

-5322 TWDDSN
+5322 TWDDTS

-5351 DNSRTETIT
+5351 DNSNTETIT

-5367 GSGKFELLDQ
+5367 GDGKFELLDQ
-5377 NGNVLTPTGGVYII
+5377 NGNVLTPVNGVYII
-5391 AAGDI
+5391 ASADI

-5404 DNFSGQIEFKATAI
+5404 DNFSGQVEFKATAI
-5418 TEEIRNPFDDAAN
+5418 TEETRNPYDDSAN
-5431 GGANDKTTARSVEQN
+5431 GGVDKTTARSVEQS
-5446 IIIDVT
+5446 IVIDVT
-5452 ADADPGKFSVSR
+5452 ADADPGTFSVSR
-5464 IRINEDNID
+5464 IQINEDNID
-5473 DPDYIGPLDN
+5473 DPDYVGPLDN

-5500 TDGSEELF
+5500 SDSSEELF

-5517 AVLYFLGTTTVVPTI
+5517 AVLYFLGTTDVVPTI
-5532 TINGVDYQ
+5532 SGTNYQ

-5576 SSGAQVDEEILG
+5576 STGAQIDEEILG

-5600 DVPYGGTNGTDWT
+5600 DTPYGGTNGTAWS
-5613 AITDSTVSGVQ
+5613 AITDGTTSGVQ
-5624 TTIQESQNGDSFAL
+5624 TTIQESQNGDTFAE

-5647 RRPATGTTPLPDDGS
+5647 RRPDTGTTPLADDGS
-5662 EAITVVLSGIPDGV
+5662 ESITVILSGIPDGV
-5676 IIEDSDGT
+5676 VLEDGDGT
-5684 VIDLNFVGYETGPSG
+5684 VIDLNFVGYETGPGG

-5707 YEANITEVGTTS
+5707 YEANITEAGKTS

-5725 IDSSTEN
+5725 VDSSTEN

-5745 GHTLSFDQEI
+5745 GHTLTFDQEI
-5755 RVLVEPI
+5755 RVLVIPR
-5762 IDTSATYNNV
+5762 IDTSATYVN
-5772 TTGNEDTAI
+5772 TTNGDEDTAI
-5781 NIDWHPEGA
+5781 NIDWHPEGT
-5790 DYIDSDEHF
+5790 DYIDDDEHF
-5799 TSIVI
+5799 TKITI
-5804 SDIPI
+5804 NGIPLG
-5809 DVESVVVNGDV
+5809 VTAVVNGDV
-5820 TWAYDAAAGTLTITP
+5820 TVDDSTPGTLIITP
-5835 KGGQTAEEFTQIALN
+5835 KDASQTPEQFTQIALA
-5850 NNFIQITPAQDSS
+5850 NNFIQMTPPADSS
-5863 TDFAL
+5863 ADFTL
-5868 DTVVMLEERDHEYVD
+5868 TTELKMEERDHEYTSSGLEDEDGGYVEAD
-5883 ASNPGQGIVTATITG
+5883 PDITG
-5898 TIDVRV
+5898 IINVQV

-5912 TDNKIVV
+5912 ADNKIVV

-5977 VDEVIVQLTNT
+5977 VDEVIVQLTNI

-6031 FTPTNDADDV
+6031 FTPANDTDDV
-6041 ATDFNDIKM
+6041 VGDFNDIKM

-6063 NETSVQVQR
+6063 NETSAQVQR

-6119 LSFTGRDDSTD
+6119 LSLTGRDDSTD

-6136 DGILVI
+6136 DGTLVI
-6142 DAITSFPISLSGSSD
+6142 DATTSFPISLSGASD

-6165 VYETTVEQGVTVDS
+6165 VYETTVEQGVAVDS

-6210 KTLVTEVIIKVAPDV
+6210 KTLVTEVIIKVAPDA

-6244 PVDTDGQVG
+6244 PVDTDGQAG

-6266 DFSSTITDQVSGVE
+6266 DFNSTISDQVSGVE
-6280 GGEEKF
+6280 GGQEAF
-6286 TSITLTLDDTSVGAF
+6286 TSITLTLDDPSIGAF
-6301 YTSAGVSL
+6301 YDNTGTSL
-6309 GTTVTFD
+6309 GTSVTFNQA
-6316 ESEINAGALD
+6316 EIAAGALD
-6326 NVLFRPALNYPT
+6326 NVLFRAIENYPT

-6359 NDPASPVGTATDT
+6359 NDPASPAGTATDSDT
-6372 DNFSTSVSFE
+6372 FSTSVSFE
-6382 VVPVVDDVSVTG
+6382 VVPVVDEVSVTG

-6400 IIEITGNED
+6400 VIEITGNED

-6444 FQMRVDAG
+6444 FQMRADAG
-6452 SAYTVKNNGGGEW
+6452 STYTVKNNGNGEW

-6473 GLSFDLSEISV
+6473 GLSFDLSEISI

-6532 DPTDSIAGNEGQ
+6532 NPTDSVTGNEGQ

-6558 FSATG
+6558 LSATG
-6563 SVAST
+6563 SGTYT

-6577 EVANVPQDASIY
+6577 EVAGVPQDASIF

-6594 TLGSYDPATQIW
+6594 TLASYDPATQLW

-6619 FNSGEHNSDT
+6619 FNSGEHNSDA

-6651 STEYLGT
+6651 NTEYLGT

-6671 NDQPTF
+6671 NDQPIF
-6677 VNVTNIETPEDISIA
+6677 VNVTNIETSEDISVA

-6709 APYVLTLQVDQTLSG
+6709 APYELTLKVDQTLPG

-6774 YLNQNGLV
+6774 YLNQSGLV

-6803 TTQTNQTTFTI
+6803 TGQTNQATFTI

-6824 ATDVD
+6824 ATNVD

-6836 GQIVIVESD
+6836 GQIVIVEGD

-6851 DLENHNLSVTGVTLT
+6851 DLENHNLTVTGVTLT

-6881 DNAAITGPF
+6881 DDAAITGPF
-6890 WLFVADNDFNGDVKF
+6890 WIFIADNDFNGDVKF
-6905 NYSIIDDGTSNGVD
+6905 NYSIIDDGTTNGAD
-6919 DFLTDNAEISL
+6919 DFKTDSAEISL

-6954 LIIKEEDLISATSD
+6954 LVIKEEDLISATTD

-6974 TVNSLVLDQGLGQ
+6974 TVNSLVLDQGQGQ
-6987 LERFE
+6987 LQRFE

-7032 GVNDFLTDTGEISV
+7032 GADDFLTDTGEISV

-7066 EEGQLIIKEEDLI
+7066 EEGQLIIKEGDLI
-7079 AATSDPE
+7079 TATSDPE

-7106 FENLGGSDDATI
+7106 FENVGGADDAMI

-7166 VNDTPVVNGDSVTK
+7166 VNDTPVVNGDSVTT
-7180 VVDEDA
+7180 VIDEDA

-7198 DYVDAFSDDLMTV
+7198 DYVDAFSNDLMTV

-7217 GTLNVSLPAGATVV
+7217 GTLNVSLPAMTTVMV
-7231 INGNNTGSVILVGTL
+7231 NGNNTGSVILVGTL
-7246 SELNALIDTPT
+7246 SDLNALIDTPT

-7270 TNSIGLEVVAKDSG
+7270 TNSIGLEVIAKDSG

-7292 TTPVVYNIAVTP
+7292 TAPVVYNIAVTP
-7304 VANTPTLSID
+7304 VANAPTLSID
-7314 TASNYVRNITAS
+7314 PAFNYVRNITTS
-7326 QSVSASGIPLVGII
+7326 SSVVANSGVALVGIV

-7345 ITEELTLH
+7345 ITEELTLK
-7353 ISDVPTGAQ
+7353 ISDVPDGVDV
-7362 ITSDVGSVTDLGG
+7362 TSDVGTVSLVGDT
-7375 GVWVATADAI
+7375 WIATADAI
-7385 DSLQAVGLSQTPGSY
+7385 DSLRLVEQSSLGKPLTPGNY

-7405 AVSEETDNNDTATSA
+7405 AVSEEADNNDIAISQN
-7420 SIDLNLNIV
+7420 IDLNLNIV
-7429 SDAVDINLA
+7429 ANPIDLDLS
-7438 SETNDVQL
+7438 SETDDVQL
-7446 LAGANATDLTA
+7446 LASNFDTNLT
-7457 GSGNDRLE
+7457 GGTGNDRLV
-7465 GGAGDDTLV
+7465 GGSGDDTLV

-7502 FNIEDGVEDTITDFN
+7502 LNIEDGVEDTITDFS

-7526 REVLPELKDATVNM
+7526 REVLPELKNTSPDMSA
-7540 TTLLQ
+7540 LLQ
-7545 HIDAKVDG
+7545 QIDAKVEGD
-7553 NDVELTINP
+7553 DIELTINP
-7562 DGIGTTE
+7562 DGLGTTE

>member
-6 SRQAAVVEAVSG
+6 SRQVAVVEAASG
-18 DVVLVKPDGSA
+18 DVVVVKPDGSA
-29 RKISAGDII
+29 RKISVGDTI
-38 RANEIVITSNGSEI
+38 RENEIVITANKSE
-52 LLGVQNAAIPVG
+52 LVLGVQNDSIPVA
-64 ENCIG
+64 ENCVG
-69 CVDNNVAWV
+69 CVDENAAWV
-78 EAPIAGEVNFDLEQA
+78 DAPVAGEVNFNLQQA
-93 DAGTFTDDDLAAIQ
+93 DAETFTEDDLAAIQ
-107 EAILGGADPTQIL
+107 DAILGGADPTQIL
-120 EATAAGGGLGS
+120 EATAAGGGQGS

-136 VTIDYNYTQT
+136 VTIDYNYTET
-146 QPSTFFETAGL
+146 HPSTFFETAAL
-157 EVQVVDEDREEF
+157 EQQTVDEDREEF
-169 RTITRS
+169 RSITRS
-175 SGGQSISEV
+175 SGGQSISEA
-184 LTEGSISGN
+184 LTEGSISDN
-193 TYPQSITTTETILAG
+193 TYPQSITTTETIIAG

-213 PDSFVPETL
+213 PDSFAPEAL

-241 VTFTYDAATN
+241 VTFTYDATNN
-251 SIVGVQ
+251 SIIGVQ
-257 GTDEVLRIDIDAVS
+257 GSDTVLSIDINAVS
-271 VGNNIELSLTTTI
+271 VGNNIELSLITTI
-284 SQPIDHAPSVGGGQ
+284 FQPIDHVASVGGSQ

-305 IDITFDIQGEDSVGN
+305 IDITFDIQGEDTAGN
-320 PLATPVNAQVS
+320 PLATPINTQVT
-331 VFDGID
+331 VFDGVD

-344 ITNVETSSAA
+344 ISNVETSSAA

-374 SALDQFDG
+374 SALEQFDG
-382 LLSDNQN
+382 VLSDNQN

-398 TTITLSIQGRGE
+398 TTITLAIQGRGE

-419 DGTYNFQQ
+419 DGTYKFEQ
-427 FKPIEEVSSDTLS
+427 FNPIEQIGTDSLS

-455 TNTINIA
+455 TNTINIE
-462 ITDGDSPVIINVDS
+462 ITDGDSPVVTNVDS

-489 EGTAQVSGSGS
+489 EGTAPVAGSGS
-500 ITADVF
+500 ITADIF
-506 ESDIIDHYELEPAEF
+506 ESDIIDHYELEPTEF
-521 NTGGTLVSNGEA
+521 NTGGSLTSNGEA
-533 VLLELIDETNGI
+533 VLLELIDETNGV

-562 DVKIDSPSLGS
+562 DVKVDSPSLGN
-573 YEFNLYEELS
+573 YEFTLYEELS

-609 LSGGSNTPE
+609 LSGGSSTPE
-618 AAEILVNVKDDVVEL
+618 AAEILVNVTDDVVEL

-646 GDTVVSYNLFN
+646 GDTIVSYNLFN

-672 GVDYSLDQSLLPDAD
+672 GVDYSLDQSLLLDAP
-687 QIFSFT
+687 QTFSFT

-709 ARDIDHSSSE
+709 ARDINHSSSE

-732 DGDTDTATLELS
+732 DGDTDTSTLELS
-744 ITDGQNPTIDLIPP
+744 ITDGQNPIIDLVPP

-768 GSAPSGSTVSATETI
+768 GSAPSGSAVSATETI
-783 AFTAGSDDVSSFRI
+783 TFTAGSDDVASFRI
-797 EPTEFNVGGALK
+797 EPTEFNVGGALT
-809 SNGFAVEIKE
+809 SNGFVVEIKE
-819 DSANP
+819 DSVNP

-833 GSNAEIPVFTIGF
+833 GSNAEVPVFTISF
-846 STTTLGEYTF
+846 SVTTLGEYTF

-907 GTLDIVEPNLADGTI
+907 GTLDIIEPNLADGT
-922 TTSTIDV
+922 V
-929 MPNQSADGAT
+929 
-939 ITQFTYDGVVNTL
+939 
-952 DQSMSGEQQFSFTE
+952 
-966 GELFITLEG
+966 
-975 EVRFEP
+975 
-981 NRDLDHSASEDIVKS
+981 
-996 IVVTS
+996 
-1001 SDFDNDSL
+1001 
-1009 TSTVTLTITDGD
+1009 
-1021 IPTIDAVPTVTL
+1021 
-1033 SETNLSDGSAP
+1033 
-1044 SSSAVSSTQT
+1044 
-1054 ITFTNQSDDVV
+1054 
-1065 RFRIEPSEFNTN
+1065 
-1077 DDLKSNGLAVELRE
+1077 
-1091 DPVGSGDYIGF
+1091 
-1102 TTSATNVETTVFT
+1102 
-1115 LSFSSTTLG
+1115 
-1124 EYTFTL
+1124 
-1130 LEALDHQDAH
+1130 
-1140 GNNDLSFDLPIY
+1140 
-1152 AVDSD
+1152 
-1157 DDDSLMSPLNVT
+1157 
-1169 IGDDVQ
+1169 
-1175 IMQDGA
+1175 
-1181 LNITEPTVADLAAG
+1181 
-1195 TVTTNTIDVMPNQSA
+1195 
-1210 DGATVTQFTYDGQL
+1210 
-1224 RTLDQNDIGE
+1224 
-1234 QQFSFTEGE
+1234 
-1243 LFITLQGEVRFEP
+1243 
-1256 NRNLDHTLNE
+1256 
-1266 DIVKSI
+1266 
-1272 VVTSSDSDNDVL
+1272 
-1284 TSTVTLTITDG
+1284 
-1295 DIPTI
+1295 
-1300 DNVPTVTLSETNL
+1300 
-1313 SDGSAPNTSAVSSTQ
+1313 
-1328 TITYT
+1328 
-1333 NQSDDVTSFRIEPTE
+1333 
-1348 FNVGDA
+1348 
-1354 LTSNG
+1354 
-1359 LAVELKADPTTPGGY
+1359 
-1374 IGYVTDGSNVETN
+1374 
-1387 IFTISFSD
+1387 
-1395 TNLGQYTFTLL
+1395 
-1406 EALDHADGLTNND
+1406 
-1419 LSFDLPVYA
+1419 
-1428 VDSDGDDSLMSQLN
+1428 
-1442 VTISDDVQIVQ
+1442 
-1453 DGALDITE
+1453 
-1461 PNLADGTITTNTID
+1461 
-1475 VMPNQSADGAI
+1475 
-1486 ITQFTYDGQ
+1486 
-1495 VRTLDQTDNGE
+1495 
-1506 QQFSFTEGE
+1506 
-1515 LFITLEGEVRFEP
+1515 
-1528 NRNLDHTASEDIVK
+1528 
-1542 SIVVTSSD
+1542 
-1550 SDNDVLTSTITLTI
+1550 
-1564 TDGDIPTIDAAPS
+1564 
-1577 VTLSE
+1577 
-1582 TNLTDGSAPSSGAV
+1582 
-1596 SQTET
+1596 
-1601 ITFTNQSDDVTS
+1601 
-1613 FRIEP
+1613 
-1618 TEFNVGGALTSNG
+1618 
-1631 FAVEIKEDSAN
+1631 
-1642 PGTYIG
+1642 
-1648 FITDGSNAE
+1648 
-1657 VPVFT
+1657 
-1662 IGFSTTTLGEYTF
+1662 
-1675 TLLEALDHVDGLDN
+1675 
-1689 NDLSFE
+1689 
-1695 LPVYAVDTDGDDSL
+1695 
-1709 VSQLNVTIGDD
+1709 
-1720 VQIMQDGTL
+1720 
-1729 DIVEPNLADGTITT
+1729 TT

-1755 GATITQFTYDGV
+1755 GATITQFTYDGQLR
-1767 VNTLDQSISGEQ
+1767 TLDQNDTGEQ
-1779 QFSFTEGELYI
+1779 QFSFTEGELFI

-1862 PSGSAVSSTQTITFT
+1862 PSGSAVSSTQTISFT
-1877 NQSDDVEKFRI
+1877 NQSDDVVRFRI
-1888 EPTEFNTN
+1888 EPSEFNTN

-1909 EDPAGSGDYI
+1909 EDPAGSGNYI
-1919 GFTTSATNVETTVF
+1919 GFTTSATNVETQVF
-1933 ALSFSSTTLGEYT
+1933 TLSFNASSLGEYT
-1946 FTLLEALDHQDA
+1946 FTLIEALDHQDA
-1958 RGNNDLSFD
+1958 RGNNGLSFD

-1977 DDSIMSPLSVTIGD
+1977 DDSVMSPLNITIGD
-1991 DVQIMQDGTL
+1991 DVQIMQDSML

-2030 ITQFTYDGQLRTLDQ
+2030 VTQFTYDGQLRTLDQ

-2066 EVHFEPNRNLDHTL
+2066 EVRFEPNRNLDHTL
-2080 NEDIVKSIV
+2080 SEDIVKSIV

-2122 SLSETNLSDGSAPSG
+2122 NLSETNLSDGSAPSG

-2180 KADPTTPGGYIGF
+2180 KVDPTTPGGYIGF

-2225 DHVDGLAKND
+2225 DHVDGLANNN

-2264 VQIMQDGTL
+2264 VQIMQGGTL

-2280 ADGTITT
+2280 ADGTVTT

-2327 TEGELFITLEGDV
+2327 SEGELFITLQGDV

-2346 NLDHTASEDIVKS
+2346 NLDHTVNEDIVKS

-2377 LTITDGDNPTI
+2377 LTITDGDIPTI

-2401 ADGSAPSG
+2401 SDGSAPSG

-2420 TNQSDDVASFRIE
+2420 TNQSDDVANFRIE

-2447 FAVEIKEDSANPGS
+2447 AAVEIKEDSANPGT

-2468 GSGAEVP
+2468 GSNAEVP
-2475 VFTIAFSTSTLG
+2475 VFNISFSTSTLG

-2502 QTNNDLSF
+2502 LDNNDLSF

-2581 GVVNTLDQSISGEQ
+2581 GAVNTLDQSISGEQ

-2642 PVTSTITLTITDGDN
+2642 PVTSTITLTITDGDI
-2657 PIIDAVPSVSLEEAN
+2657 PTIDAVPSVTLSETN
-2672 LADGST
+2672 LADGSA
-2678 PTGSAVSQTE
+2678 PSGSAVSQTE

-2906 IVVTSSDSDR
+2906 IVVTSSDSDS

-3088 GGTLDITEPNFADG
+3088 GGTLDITEPNLADG

-3107 TIDVMPEQSADGATI
+3107 TIDVMPEQSADGAKI
-3122 TQFIYDNGSVI
+3122 TQFTYDGQVR
-3133 TLDQNDTGEQKFVFA
+3133 TLDQNDNGEQQFSFT
-3148 EGSLFITLQGE
+3148 EGELFITLQGD

-3171 ASEDIVKS
+3171 LSEDIVKS

-3221 ADGSTPSGSAVS
+3221 VDGSLPSGSAVS

-3246 VSNFR
+3246 VVSFR
-3251 IEPTEFNV
+3251 IEPTEFNA

-3275 SANPGTYIGFITDGS
+3275 SANPGTYIGFIIDGS
-3290 NAEVPVFTISFS
+3290 NTEVPVFTIGFS
-3302 ATTLGEYTFTLL
+3302 TTTLGEYTFTLL
-3314 EALDHVDGL
+3314 ETLDHVDGL
-3323 DKNDLSFDLPVYAV
+3323 DNNDLSFELPVYAV

-3352 IGDDVQIMQDGTL
+3352 IGDDVQMMQDGTL
-3365 DITEP
+3365 DIVEP

-3398 TYDGQLRT
+3398 TYDGVVNT
-3406 LDQNDT
+3406 LDQSIS

-3427 LEGEVRFESNR
+3427 LEGEVRFEPNR
-3438 NLDHTASEDIVKSIV
+3438 DLDHSVSEDIVKSIV

-3467 VTLTITDGDI
+3467 ITLTITDGDI
-3477 PTIDAVPSVTISETN
+3477 PTIDAVPSVTLSETN
-3492 LADGSAPNAGA
+3492 LADGSAPSGSA
-3503 VSSTQTITFTNQSDD
+3503 VSQTETITFTNQSDD

-3551 GQYVGFTTSSSNVET
+3551 GQYIGFTTSSSNVET

-3571 DFNAGTLGEY
+3571 DFNSGTLGEY

-3632 QDGTITSREPATSV
+3632 QDGTITSREPASSV
-3646 ETSNTFDVMPSQSAD
+3646 ETSNTLDVMPNQSAD

-3679 LNVNGEQKFVF
+3679 LNVNGEQEFVF

-3705 EPVRNQNHSGGDIT
+3705 EPVRNQNHAGGDIT

-3734 TSTVTLKIVDGDL
+3734 TSTVTLKIVDGDP
-3747 PTINLVPGIT
+3747 PTIDLVPGIT

-3766 SVPTGNPVTMTQT
+3766 SAPTGNSVTMTQT

-3785 SDDLSHFRIDP
+3785 SDDVSHFRIDP
-3796 TQFNISG
+3796 TQFNTSG

-3840 ISFSTSNLGQYTFT
+3840 ISFSTTNLGQYTFT
-3854 LLEALDHVDGL
+3854 LLEAIDHVDGL
-3865 QNNTLSFDI
+3865 QNNTLNFDVPVI
-3874 PILAVDV
+3874 AVDT
-3881 DGDDS
+3881 DGDES
-3886 VMSPMTVTIT
+3886 AMSPMTVTIT
-3896 DDVQGVQDGTLS
+3896 DDVQGVQDGSLN
-3908 ITEPSLADL
+3908 IVEPSLADL
-3917 ASGIPPTTPI
+3917 VAGTPTTPT

-3935 ADGAKVTQFTYDGG
+3935 ADGAKVTQFIYDGG
-3949 TAVTLDPSI
+3949 TAVTLDPNV

-4009 DTADVTLTIKDGID
+4009 DTADVTLTIRDGID
-4023 PVINVVPD
+4023 PVIDVVPN
-4031 VNLSEVNLADG
+4031 VNLSEVNLTDG
-4042 SMPSGSAVSS
+4042 STPTGSPVSS
-4052 THTITYTEGSDDF
+4052 THIITYTEGSDDF
-4065 SHFRIATNEFNPG
+4065 SHFRIATSEFNPG

-4092 DPASAGDY
+4092 DPSSAGDY
-4100 IGFTDDGAS
+4100 IGYTDDGMG
-4109 NVTNVFTIRFDSV
+4109 NVTDVFTISFDSV
-4122 NKGEFTFTLIEAL
+4122 NKAQFTFTLIEAL
-4135 DHLNGVLHNDLTFR
+4135 DHLDGVLYNDLTFR
-4149 LPVYA
+4149 LPIYA

-4174 IQQMQ
+4174 LQQMQ
-4179 DGFLTITEPNSGSPT
+4179 DGFLTITEPNTGTPT
-4194 TATVDVMPLPSADGA
+4194 TATVDVMPIPSADGA
-4209 NITQFTYDGGSPIT
+4209 TITQFTYDGGSAIT
-4223 LNQNN
+4223 LNQSIS
-4228 NGEQEFTFTEG
+4228 GEQEFVFTEG
-4239 SLFVTLTGDV
+4239 SLFVTLDGDV

-4260 AGNIVK
+4260 AGDIVK
-4266 SIVFTSSDFDNDM
+4266 SIVFTSSDFDNDI
-4279 FSSTVTLTIIDGDG
+4279 FSSKVTLTIVDGDG

-4315 SLNPVSMTQT
+4315 SVNPVSMTQT

-4340 EVGLFNTN
+4340 ELGLFNTN
-4348 GALKSDGLSLSLR
+4348 GALKSDGLELSLR
-4361 EDPVNSGDYIAFT
+4361 EDPANSGDYIAFT
-4374 TNGSG
+4374 TDGSG
-4379 TEKVIFTLDF
+4379 VEKVIFTLDF

-4425 DTDGDVSASKPLTVT
+4425 DTDGDISAFKPLTVT

-4465 AVFDVMPAQSADGA
+4465 TVFDVMPAQSADGA
-4479 TITKFVY
+4479 TITKFTY
-4486 DNQPEMALVQTNTG
+4486 GSKPEESLVQTNTG

-4506 TEGSLFINL
+4506 TEGSLFITL
-4515 EGDVRFEPNR
+4515 EGDVRFEPKR

-4558 ADGAPPTIDTVPTV
+4558 SDGAPPVIDTVPTV
-4572 ALAEANLVDGSSPG
+4572 ALEEANLIDGSSPG

-4595 TFTTGSD
+4595 TFTAGSD
-4602 DVNHF
+4602 DVSHF

-4620 KSDGLVVQL
+4620 KADGLVVQL
-4629 KEDPANSGN
+4629 KEDPLNSDN
-4638 YTGFVESG
+4638 YIGYVESG
-4646 GIQTDIFTITFS
+4646 GVQTDIFTITFS

-4678 QGNNDQIFTLPVIA
+4678 QGNNDQVFTLPVIA

-4773 KISEITGA
+4773 KITEITGA
-4781 ANTTTYQGAT
+4781 ANTTTYQGT
-4791 DLSGTPIF
+4791 TTSGTPIF
-4799 TLMLTDDGA
+4799 TLALGNDGS
-4808 YTFTLLGPLNHAT
+4808 YTFTLLGPLDHE
-4821 TPSNLDTLTIPFDV
+4821 PSSEARNKLPISFDV
-4835 VAVDGDGDDSNQ
+4835 VAVDSDGDDSNQ
-4847 YMLPIEVLDDAPV
+4847 YVLPIEVLDDVPV
-4860 MSAPTGETVVDEDDL
+4860 MTAPTGETVVDEDDL
-4875 TGIGSEQSEDTIIN
+4875 TGIGSDQTEDTIIN

-4936 YVAQT
+4936 YTAQT

-4947 VFEIIF
+4947 VFEITF

-4959 YQFELFKPLKHPDSA
+4959 YQFELFKPLKHPDGA
-4974 GENNIELDFSVVAE
+4974 DENNIELDFSVVAE

-5000 KITVTDDVPLV
+5000 TITVTDDVPLV

-5030 MFANTTDVGADGA
+5030 MFANATDVGADGA

-5066 PYSSGFDLNSGS
+5066 PYSSSFDLNSGS
-5078 QQVRVYEQTNGGA
+5078 QQIRVYEQTNGGA

-5113 YLDHDGLDTIDFSIN
+5113 YLDHDGDDTIDFSIN

-5143 DITITDRDS
+5143 DISITDRDS

-5167 DSTIPYAAGD
+5167 DSTIPYATGEE
-5177 APTLENVQD
+5177 PTFENVQD
-5186 NQSGMPNAPAQVA
+5186 NQIDLPDAPAQVA
-5199 LQVSLYDQDNN
+5199 LQVSLYDQDNA

-5217 IQNSNHRGTFYYFDG
+5217 IKSPNGGDNHQGTFYYLDG
-5232 MEYHKL
+5232 TSSQYIEL
-5238 DPEPNGDIIF
+5238 VPEPNGSIIF
-5248 DASVMDQSFA
+5248 GPPQLEQSFA
-5258 PNPNEARQTIA
+5258 PNPNEPRQTIA

-5275 FVPDQN
+5275 FVPDQHASSDET
-5281 FGSNNNGV
+5281 GGRV
-5289 RINYEL
+5289 RYEL
-5295 EIDNN
+5295 EIEKN
-5300 GTPDHTVNS
+5300 GSTDHTVNS
-5309 NFRIEIEAVADIA
+5309 NFRIEIEAVVDIA
-5322 TWDDSN
+5322 TWDDAN

-5351 DNSRTETIT
+5351 DNSNTETIT

-5367 GSGKFELLDQ
+5367 GDGKFELLDQ
-5377 NGNVLTPTGGVYII
+5377 NGNVLTPVNGFYTI
-5391 AAGDI
+5391 AAADI

-5418 TEEIRNPFDDAAN
+5418 TEETLNPYDDSAN
-5431 GGANDKTTARSVEQN
+5431 GGVDKTTARSVKQN

-5464 IRINEDNID
+5464 IKINEDNID

-5508 VRISNVTEG
+5508 VRISNITEG
-5517 AVLYFLGTTTVVPTI
+5517 AVLSSTDSNVTIDTVTV
-5532 TINGVDYQ
+5532 NGIVYQ
-5540 EIAYSDLANVEVV
+5540 EVAYADLAKIEVT
-5553 PTKHSNVDFT
+5553 PTEHSNVDFT
-5563 FDVTGVVKDTANL
+5563 FDVTGVVKDTADL
-5576 SSGAQVDEEILG
+5576 STNPQQVDVEILG

-5600 DVPYGGTNGTDWT
+5600 DIPYGGTNGTDW
-5613 AITDSTVSGVQ
+5613 ITFDDGTTSGVQ
-5624 TTIQESQNGDSFAL
+5624 TTIEESQNGDRFAL

-5647 RRPATGTTPLPDDGS
+5647 RKPDTGTTPLADDGS
-5662 EAITVVLSGIPDGV
+5662 ESITVILSGIPDGV
-5676 IIEDSDGT
+5676 ILEDGDGT
-5684 VIDLNFVGYETGPSG
+5684 VIDLNFVGYETGPGG

-5707 YEANITEVGTTS
+5707 YEANITEAGKTS

-5725 IDSSTEN
+5725 VDSSTEN

-5745 GHTLSFDQEI
+5745 GHTLSFDQEVRI
-5755 RVLVEPI
+5755 LVEPR
-5762 IDTSATYNNV
+5762 IDTSATYNTV
-5772 TTGNEDTAI
+5772 TRGDEDTAI
-5781 NIDWHPEGA
+5781 NIDWHPEGT
-5790 DYIDSDEHF
+5790 DYIDDDEHF

-5804 SDIPI
+5804 SGIPS
-5809 DVESVVVNGDV
+5809 DVENVVVNGDV
-5820 TWAYDAAAGTLTITP
+5820 IWNYDAVAGKLTIIP
-5835 KGGQTAEEFTQIALN
+5835 KSGQTPEEFTQIALN
-5850 NNFIQITPAQDSS
+5850 NNFIQITPEQDSS
-5863 TDFAL
+5863 IDFSL
-5868 DTVVMLEERDHEYVD
+5868 NTVVMIEERDHEYVD
-5883 ASNPGQGIVTATITG
+5883 AGNPGQGIVTATING
-5898 TIDVRV
+5898 TIDVQV
-5904 RPVVEPGD
+5904 RPVVETED
-5912 TDNKIVV
+5912 ANNKLVV
-5919 SNEDGSGDLTTIT
+5919 SNEDGTGDLSTIV

-5947 QTTDTNGDEIWDGE
+5947 TSIADE

-6003 TGASYEGGGRWVV
+6003 TGASYEGGGRWIV
-6016 TNEDAFSVSAPNGLD
+6016 TNEVAFSVSAPNGLD
-6031 FTPTNDADDV
+6031 FTPGNDADDV
-6041 ATDFNDIKM
+6041 VGNFNVIKM
-6050 TIFTLVSDPGDAN
+6050 ELYTLVSDPGDAN
-6063 NETSVQVQR
+6063 NESSVQVQR
-6072 TGEVTLSYPEVLTA
+6072 SGEVTLSYPEVLTA
-6086 PDKVA
+6086 ADKVA
-6091 ADIAIVPDSV
+6091 ADIALVPNSV
-6101 IDAVEDTQLDL
+6101 IDAVEDVQLDL

-6119 LSFTGRDDSTD
+6119 VSFTGRDDSPD

-6136 DGILVI
+6136 DGTLVI
-6142 DAITSFPISLSGSSD
+6142 DATTSFPISLSGRSD

-6165 VYETTVEQGVTVDS
+6165 VYETTVKQGVAIDS
-6179 SGLLLNLPPNYSG
+6179 SGLLLNLPADYSG
-6192 DFRLPMTIVTK
+6192 DFRLPITIVTK
-6203 DLQSGDE
+6203 DTQSGDE
-6210 KTLVTEVIIKVAPDV
+6210 KTLVTDVVIKVAPDV
-6225 ETDPTIE
+6225 EGNPDIDVTVT
-6232 VNVVGSLDDAFN
+6232 GSLDDLFN
-6244 PVDTDGQVG
+6244 PVDTDGQAG

-6280 GGEEKF
+6280 GGDEKF

-6301 YTSAGVSL
+6301 YDGTGTLL
-6309 GTTVTFD
+6309 GTTVTFN
-6316 ESEINAGALD
+6316 EAQISAGALD

-6338 GNDINQVQVNVSGTV
+6338 DNDINQVQVNVSGTI

-6359 NDPASPVGTATDT
+6359 NDASSPVGNATDT
-6372 DNFSTSVSFE
+6372 DTFSTSVNFE
-6382 VVPVVDDVSVTG
+6382 VVPVVDDVLVTG

-6400 IIEITGNED
+6400 VIEITGTED

-6444 FQMRVDAG
+6444 FQMRADAG

-6473 GLSFDLSEISV
+6473 GLSFDLSEISI
-6484 LPPKNFSGTAEFGVE
+6484 LPPKDFSGTAEFGVA
-6499 VFTQESLLGVPTAAA
+6499 VFTQESLLGVPTAAS

-6519 KLHVVPVGDDVDT
+6519 KLHVVPKGDDVDT
-6532 DPTDSIAGNEGQ
+6532 NPTDSVTGNEGQ

-6558 FSATG
+6558 LSATG
-6563 SVAST
+6563 SSTYT

-6577 EVANVPQDASIY
+6577 EVAGVPQDASIY

-6594 TLGSYDPATQIW
+6594 TLASYDPVTQIW
-6606 TLDVPAQSLDKIV
+6606 TLDVAAQSLDKIV

-6629 GNALGINGPLQITVR
+6629 GNVLGINGPLQITVR

-6651 STEYLGT
+6651 NTEYLGT

-6677 VNVTNIETPEDISIA
+6677 VNVTNLETKEEGSIA
-6692 IDNFSIYDV
+6692 LDNFSIYDV

-6709 APYVLTLQVDQTLSG
+6709 APYVLTLAIDQTLPG
-6724 AQGVFEFTSS
+6724 AQGEFEFTSS

-6742 PDGSLVIT
+6742 PDGSLVIS

-6774 YLNQNGLV
+6774 YLNQGGLV

-6803 TTQTNQTTFTI
+6803 TSQANQTTFTI
-6814 KVTEVNDAPV
+6814 KVTEVNDKPV

-6836 GQIVIVESD
+6836 GQIVIVEGD

-6851 DLENHNLSVTGVTLT
+6851 DIENHNLTVKGVTLT
-6866 QGQGQLTRFENAGGA
+6866 QGQGQLQRFENAGGA

-6905 NYSIIDDGTSNGVD
+6905 SYSITDDGTTNGVD
-6919 DFLTDNAEISL
+6919 DFLTDSAEISL
-6930 VVTEVND
+6930 EVTEVND
-6937 QPVASDI
+6937 APVATDVDLGSIAEDGQIVIVEGDLITASSDPENHNLTVTGVTLTQGQGQLTRFENAGGTDNAAVTGPFWLFVADNDFNGDVKFNYSITDDGTTNGVDDFLTDSAEISLEVTEVNDKPVAADI
-6944 DLGTM
+6944 DLGTI

-6954 LIIKEEDLISATSD
+6954 LIIKEEDLIAATTD

-6974 TVNSLVLDQGLGQ
+6974 TVTNLVLDQGQGTLQ
-6987 LERFE
+6987 RFE

-7006 WVFTAANEYNG
+7006 WVFTAADEYNG
-7017 DVKFTYTVE
+7017 D
-7026 DDGTTN
+7026 
-7032 GVNDFLTDTGEISV
+7032 
-7046 VVTEVND
+7046 
-7053 QPVATDIDLGNIL
+7053 
-7066 EEGQLIIKEEDLI
+7066 
-7079 AATSDPE
+7079 
-7086 NDTITVTNLVLDE
+7086 
-7099 GQGQLQR
+7099 
-7106 FENLGGSDDATI
+7106 
-7118 TGPYW
+7118 
-7123 IFTAADEYN
+7123 
-7132 GNVKFTYTVEDDGT
+7132 VKFTYTVEDDGT

-7161 AIVDG
+7161 AIIDG
-7166 VNDTPVVNGDSVTK
+7166 VNDTPVVNGDGVTTI
-7180 VVDEDA
+7180 VDEDA

-7198 DYVDAFSDDLMTV
+7198 DYVDTFSDDLMTV

-7217 GTLNVSLPAGATVV
+7217 GTLNVSLPAVTTVV
-7231 INGNNTGSVILVGTL
+7231 VNGNNTGLVILVGTL
-7246 SELNALIDTPT
+7246 SDLNALIDTPT
-7257 SPNGVYLDASLSP
+7257 SPNGVFLDASLSP

-7292 TTPVVYNIAVTP
+7292 TAPVVYNIAVTP
-7304 VANTPTLSID
+7304 VANAPTLSID
-7314 TASNYVRNITAS
+7314 SATNYVRNITAS

-7353 ISDVPTGAQ
+7353 ISDVPAGAQ
-7362 ITSDVGSVTDLGG
+7362 ITSAAGSVTDLGG

-7385 DSLQAVGLSQTPGSY
+7385 ESLQAVGLSQTPGNY

-7429 SDAVDINLA
+7429 SNAVDINLA
-7438 SETNDVQL
+7438 SETDDVQL
-7446 LAGANATDLTA
+7446 LAGVNATDLTG

-7488 DILTGGNGMDSFVW
+7488 DILTGGDGMDSFVW
-7502 FNIEDGVEDTITDFN
+7502 LNIEDGVEDTITDFD
-7517 LSEGDQIDL
+7517 LSEGDSIDL
-7526 REVLPELKDATVNM
+7526 REVLPELKNSSPDM
-7540 TTLLQ
+7540 TALLQ
-7545 HIDAKVDG
+7545 QIDAKVEG
-7553 NDVELTINP
+7553 NDIELTINP

>member
-6 SRQAAVVEAVSG
+6 SRQVAVVEATSG
-18 DVVLVKPDGSA
+18 DVVVVKPDGSA
-29 RKISAGDII
+29 RKVSVGDTI
-38 RANEIVITSNGSEI
+38 RENEIVITANKSE
-52 LLGVQNAAIPVG
+52 LVLGVQNDSIPVA
-64 ENCIG
+64 ENCVG
-69 CVDNNVAWV
+69 CVDENAAWV
-78 EAPIAGEVNFDLEQA
+78 DAPIAGEVNFDLQQA
-93 DAGTFTDDDLAAIQ
+93 DAETFTEDDLAAIQ

-136 VTIDYNYTQT
+136 VTIDYNYTET
-146 QPSTFFETAGL
+146 HPLTFFETAGL
-157 EVQVVDEDREEF
+157 AEQTVDEDREEF
-169 RTITRS
+169 RSITRS
-175 SGGQSISEV
+175 SGGQSISET

-193 TYPQSITTTETILAG
+193 TYPQSVTTTETIIAG
-208 SLALA
+208 SLALT
-213 PDSFVPETL
+213 PDSFIPETL

-227 LSELNSDITSSGQP
+227 LSELNSDITSSGQS
-241 VTFTYDAATN
+241 VIFTYDATTN

-284 SQPIDHAPSVGGGQ
+284 SQPIDHVPSVGGGQ

-305 IDITFDIQGEDSVGN
+305 INITFDIQGEDSAGN
-320 PLATPVNAQVS
+320 PLATPINAQVA
-331 VFDGID
+331 VVDGID

-362 GSDNLQSAVFDA
+362 GSDNLQSVVFDA

-410 VVLTISLDT
+410 VVLSISLDT
-419 DGTYNFQQ
+419 DGTYKFEQSN
-427 FKPIEEVSSDTLS
+427 PIEQVGTDSLT
-440 FSLPITVTDFDQDVV
+440 FALPITITDFDQDVV

-489 EGTAQVSGSGS
+489 EGTAPVSGTGS
-500 ITADVF
+500 ITADIF
-506 ESDIIDHYELEPAEF
+506 ESDIIDHYELEPTEF
-521 NTGGTLVSNGEA
+521 NTGGSLVSNGEA
-533 VLLELIDETNGI
+533 VLLELIDETNGV

-562 DVKIDSPSLGS
+562 DVKIDSPSLGN
-573 YEFNLYEELS
+573 YDFNLYEELS

-633 VDKVESVTEPTLA
+633 VDNIVSVDEPTLA

-657 FEGADGSTI
+657 FEGADGSAI

-672 GVDYSLDQSLLPDAD
+672 GVDYPLDQNLLPDAN
-687 QIFSFT
+687 QTFSFT

-709 ARDIDHSSSE
+709 ARDIDHTSSE

-732 DGDTDTATLELS
+732 DGDTDSSTLELS
-744 ITDGQNPTIDLIPP
+744 ITDGQDPIIDLIPP
-758 VTLSETDLAD
+758 VTLSETNLND

-783 AFTAGSDDVSSFRI
+783 TFTAGSDDVASFRI

-809 SNGFAVEIKE
+809 SNGFSVEIKE

-824 GTYIGFITD
+824 GTYIGFITN
-833 GSNAEIPVFTIGF
+833 GSGAEIPVFTIAF
-846 STTTLGEYTF
+846 STSTLGEYTF

-876 LPVYAVDTD
+876 LPIYAVDTD

-907 GTLDIVEPNLADGTI
+907 GTLDITEPNLADGTI
-922 TTSTIDV
+922 TTNTIDV

-952 DQSMSGEQQFSFTE
+952 DQSISGEQQFSFTE

-981 NRDLDHSASEDIVKS
+981 NRDLDHSVSEDIVKS

-1001 SDFDNDSL
+1001 SDFDNDPV
-1009 TSTVTLTITDGD
+1009 TSTITLTITDGD
-1021 IPTIDAVPTVTL
+1021 NPTIDVIPSVTL

-1044 SSSAVSSTQT
+1044 SGSAVSSTQT

-1065 RFRIEPSEFNTN
+1065 RFRIESTEFNTN

-1130 LEALDHQDAH
+1130 LEALDHQDA
-1140 GNNDLSFDLPIY
+1140 
-1152 AVDSD
+1152 
-1157 DDDSLMSPLNVT
+1157 
-1169 IGDDVQ
+1169 
-1175 IMQDGA
+1175 
-1181 LNITEPTVADLAAG
+1181 
-1195 TVTTNTIDVMPNQSA
+1195 
-1210 DGATVTQFTYDGQL
+1210 
-1224 RTLDQNDIGE
+1224 
-1234 QQFSFTEGE
+1234 
-1243 LFITLQGEVRFEP
+1243 
-1256 NRNLDHTLNE
+1256 
-1266 DIVKSI
+1266 
-1272 VVTSSDSDNDVL
+1272 
-1284 TSTVTLTITDG
+1284 
-1295 DIPTI
+1295 
-1300 DNVPTVTLSETNL
+1300 
-1313 SDGSAPNTSAVSSTQ
+1313 
-1328 TITYT
+1328 
-1333 NQSDDVTSFRIEPTE
+1333 
-1348 FNVGDA
+1348 
-1354 LTSNG
+1354 
-1359 LAVELKADPTTPGGY
+1359 
-1374 IGYVTDGSNVETN
+1374 
-1387 IFTISFSD
+1387 
-1395 TNLGQYTFTLL
+1395 
-1406 EALDHADGLTNND
+1406 
-1419 LSFDLPVYA
+1419 
-1428 VDSDGDDSLMSQLN
+1428 
-1442 VTISDDVQIVQ
+1442 
-1453 DGALDITE
+1453 
-1461 PNLADGTITTNTID
+1461 
-1475 VMPNQSADGAI
+1475 
-1486 ITQFTYDGQ
+1486 
-1495 VRTLDQTDNGE
+1495 
-1506 QQFSFTEGE
+1506 
-1515 LFITLEGEVRFEP
+1515 
-1528 NRNLDHTASEDIVK
+1528 
-1542 SIVVTSSD
+1542 
-1550 SDNDVLTSTITLTI
+1550 
-1564 TDGDIPTIDAAPS
+1564 
-1577 VTLSE
+1577 
-1582 TNLTDGSAPSSGAV
+1582 
-1596 SQTET
+1596 
-1601 ITFTNQSDDVTS
+1601 
-1613 FRIEP
+1613 
-1618 TEFNVGGALTSNG
+1618 
-1631 FAVEIKEDSAN
+1631 
-1642 PGTYIG
+1642 
-1648 FITDGSNAE
+1648 
-1657 VPVFT
+1657 
-1662 IGFSTTTLGEYTF
+1662 
-1675 TLLEALDHVDGLDN
+1675 
-1689 NDLSFE
+1689 
-1695 LPVYAVDTDGDDSL
+1695 
-1709 VSQLNVTIGDD
+1709 
-1720 VQIMQDGTL
+1720 
-1729 DIVEPNLADGTITT
+1729 
-1743 NTIDVMPNQSAD
+1743 
-1755 GATITQFTYDGV
+1755 
-1767 VNTLDQSISGEQ
+1767 
-1779 QFSFTEGELYI
+1779 
-1790 TLEGEVR
+1790 
-1797 FEPNRNLDHSVSE
+1797 
-1810 DIVKSIVVTS
+1810 
-1820 SDFDN
+1820 
-1825 DSLTS
+1825 
-1830 TVTLTITDG
+1830 
-1839 DNPTID
+1839 
-1845 VIPSVTLSET
+1845 
-1855 NLSDGSA
+1855 
-1862 PSGSAVSSTQTITFT
+1862 
-1877 NQSDDVEKFRI
+1877 
-1888 EPTEFNTN
+1888 
-1896 DDLKSNGLAVELR
+1896 
-1909 EDPAGSGDYI
+1909 
-1919 GFTTSATNVETTVF
+1919 
-1933 ALSFSSTTLGEYT
+1933 
-1946 FTLLEALDHQDA
+1946 

-1991 DVQIMQDGTL
+1991 DVQIMQDSTL

-2007 LADGTVTTGTV
+2007 LADGTVTTNTI

-2030 ITQFTYDGQLRTLDQ
+2030 LTQFTYDGQLRTLDQ

-2066 EVHFEPNRNLDHTL
+2066 EVRFEPNRDLDHSMS
-2080 NEDIVKSIV
+2080 EDIVKSIV

-2099 LTSTVTL
+2099 LNSTVTL

-2122 SLSETNLSDGSAPSG
+2122 NLSETNLSDGSAPSG

-2225 DHVDGLAKND
+2225 DHADGLENND

-2273 DITEPNL
+2273 DIIEPNL

-2287 NTIDVMPEQSADG
+2287 STIDVMPNQSADG

-2327 TEGELFITLEGDV
+2327 TEGELFITLEGEV

-2346 NLDHTASEDIVKS
+2346 NLDHTANEDIVKS

-2377 LTITDGDNPTI
+2377 LTITDGDIPTI

-2401 ADGSAPSG
+2401 NDGSAPSG

-2447 FAVEIKEDSANPGS
+2447 FAVEIKEDSVNPGT

-2468 GSGAEVP
+2468 GSGTEVP

-2487 EYTFTLLEALDHADG
+2487 EYTFTLLEALDHVDG
-2502 QTNNDLSF
+2502 LDNNDLSF
-2510 DLPVY
+2510 ELPVY
-2515 AVDTDGDDSL
+2515 AVDT
-2525 VSQLNVTIGDDVQI
+2525 
-2539 MQDGT
+2539 
-2544 LDITEPNLADGTIT
+2544 
-2558 TNTIDVMPNQS
+2558 
-2569 ADGATITQFTYD
+2569 
-2581 GVVNTLDQSISGEQ
+2581 
-2595 QFSFTEGE
+2595 
-2603 LYITLEGEVRFE
+2603 
-2615 PNRDL
+2615 
-2620 DHSVSED
+2620 
-2627 IVKSIVVTSSDFDND
+2627 
-2642 PVTSTITLTITDGDN
+2642 
-2657 PIIDAVPSVSLEEAN
+2657 
-2672 LADGST
+2672 
-2678 PTGSAVSQTE
+2678 
-2688 TITFTNQ
+2688 
-2695 SDDVEKFR
+2695 
-2703 LEPSE
+2703 
-2708 FNTNNALKSDGLI
+2708 
-2721 IEIREE
+2721 
-2727 PTGSGNYI
+2727 
-2735 GFTTDIS
+2735 
-2742 NVETTVFTLDFSS
+2742 
-2755 TTLGEYTFTLLE
+2755 
-2767 AIDHTPIQGNN
+2767 
-2778 DLTFNLPVY
+2778 
-2787 AVDSDGDDSVMS
+2787 
-2799 PLAVTITDDIQVM
+2799 
-2812 VNDSLTIEEPTVA
+2812 
-2825 DLAAGTPTTPIVN
+2825 
-2838 VLDEEGADGTTITQ
+2838 
-2852 FTYDGGAVLTLD
+2852 
-2864 QNDTGEQKFV
+2864 
-2874 VADGSL
+2874 
-2880 YITLQGDIR
+2880 
-2889 FEPSRNL
+2889 
-2896 DHTGGDIVKS
+2896 
-2906 IVVTSSDSDR
+2906 
-2916 DLVSSTVT
+2916 
-2924 LTITDGD
+2924 
-2931 IPTIDTVPSVTL
+2931 
-2943 SETNLSD
+2943 
-2950 GSAPNASAVSST
+2950 
-2962 QTITFTNQ
+2962 
-2970 SDDVTSFRIEPTEFN
+2970 
-2985 IGGALTSNGLAVE
+2985 
-2998 LKADPTTPGGYIG
+2998 
-3011 FVTTAPNV
+3011 
-3019 ETNVFT
+3019 
-3025 ISFSDTNLGQYTFT
+3025 
-3039 LLEALDHV
+3039 
-3047 DGLAKND
+3047 
-3054 LTFDLP
+3054 
-3060 VYAVDSDGD
+3060 
-3069 DSLVSQLNVT
+3069 
-3079 IGDDVQIMQ
+3079 
-3088 GGTLDITEPNFADG
+3088 
-3102 TITTN
+3102 
-3107 TIDVMPEQSADGATI
+3107 
-3122 TQFIYDNGSVI
+3122 
-3133 TLDQNDTGEQKFVFA
+3133 
-3148 EGSLFITLQGE
+3148 
-3159 VRFEPNRNLDHT
+3159 
-3171 ASEDIVKS
+3171 
-3179 IVVTSSDLDNDVVT
+3179 
-3193 STVTLTIT
+3193 
-3201 DGDIPTIDAVPS
+3201 
-3213 VTLSETNL
+3213 
-3221 ADGSTPSGSAVS
+3221 
-3233 QTETITFT
+3233 
-3241 NQSDD
+3241 
-3246 VSNFR
+3246 
-3251 IEPTEFNV
+3251 
-3259 GGALKSN
+3259 
-3266 GFAVEIKED
+3266 
-3275 SANPGTYIGFITDGS
+3275 
-3290 NAEVPVFTISFS
+3290 
-3302 ATTLGEYTFTLL
+3302 
-3314 EALDHVDGL
+3314 
-3323 DKNDLSFDLPVYAV
+3323 
-3337 DSDGDDSLVSQLNVT
+3337 DGDDSLVSQLNVT

-3427 LEGEVRFESNR
+3427 LEGEVRFEPNRDLDHSVSEDIVKSIVVTSSDFDNDPVTSTITLTITDGDNPTIDAVPSVSLEEANLADGSTPSGSAVSSTQTITFTNQSDDVEKFRLEPSEFNTNNALNSDGLSIEIREEPTGSGNYIGFTTDISNVETTVFTLDFSSTTLGEYTFTLLEAIDHTPVQGNNDLTFNLPVYAVDSDGDDSLMSPLAVTITDDIQVMVNDSLTIEEPTVADLAAGTPTTATVNVLDEEGADGTTITQFTYDGGAVLTLDQNDTGEQKFVVADGSLYITLQGDIRFEPSR
-3438 NLDHTASEDIVKSIV
+3438 NLDHTGGDIVKSIVVTSSDSDSDLVSSTVTLTITDGDIPTIDTVPSVTLSETNLGDGSAPSGSAVSSTQTITFTNQSDDVTSFRIEPTEFNVGGALTSNGLAVELKADPTTPGAYIGYVTDGSNVETNVFTISFSDTNLGQYTFTLLEALDHVDGLAKNDLSFDLPVYAVDSDGDDSLVSQLNVTIGDDVQVMQNQALNIIEPTVADLAAGTPTTATVDVMPSQSADGATITQFTYDGGAAITLDQNDIGEQKFVFTEGSLFITLQGEVRFEPNRNLNHTASEDIVKSIVVTSSDLDNDVLTSTVTLTITDGDIPTIDAVPSVTLSETNLSDGSAPSGSAVSQTETITFTNQSDDVASFRIEPTEFNVGGALKSNGFAVEIKEDSANPGTYIGFITDGSNTEVPVFTIAFSTSTLGEYTFTLLEALDHADGLDKNDLSFDLPVYAVDSDGDDSLVSQLNVTIGDDVQIMQDGTLDITEPNLADGTITTNTIDVMPNQSADGATITEFSFGGIVKTLDQSIVGEQQFSFTEGELFITLQGQVRFEPNRDLDHSASEDIVKSIV

-3477 PTIDAVPSVTISETN
+3477 PTIDAVPSVTLSETN
-3492 LADGSAPNAGA
+3492 LADGSAPSGSA
-3503 VSSTQTITFTNQSDD
+3503 VSQTETITFTNQSDD

-3541 VELREDPQGS
+3541 VELREEPQGS
-3551 GQYVGFTTSSSNVET
+3551 GQYIGFTTSSSNVET

-3571 DFNAGTLGEY
+3571 DFNSGTLGEY

-3632 QDGTITSREPATSV
+3632 QDGTITSREPAASV
-3646 ETSNTFDVMPSQSAD
+3646 ETSNTFDVMPNQSAD

-3679 LNVNGEQKFVF
+3679 LNVNGEQEFVF

-3705 EPVRNQNHSGGDIT
+3705 EPVRNQNHAGGDIT

-3734 TSTVTLKIVDGDL
+3734 TSSVTLKIVDGDL
-3747 PTINLVPGIT
+3747 PTIDLVPGIT
-3757 LSEVDLADG
+3757 LSEVELADG
-3766 SVPTGNPVTMTQT
+3766 SAPTGNPVTMTQT
-3779 ITYTVG
+3779 ITYTTG
-3785 SDDLSHFRIDP
+3785 SDDVSHFRVDP
-3796 TQFNISG
+3796 TQFNTSG

-3865 QNNTLSFDI
+3865 QNNILSFDV
-3874 PILAVDV
+3874 PVLAVDA

-3886 VMSPMTVTIT
+3886 AMSPMTVAIT

-3917 ASGIPPTTPI
+3917 ASGTPPTTAI

-3958 STEQVF
+3958 ATEQVF

-3976 GEVRFEPSRDLD
+3976 GEVRFEPNRDLD

-4042 SMPSGSAVSS
+4042 STPSGSAVSS

-4092 DPASAGDY
+4092 DPSSAGDY
-4100 IGFTDDGAS
+4100 IGYTDDGMG
-4109 NVTNVFTIRFDSV
+4109 NVTDVFTISFDSA
-4122 NKGEFTFTLIEAL
+4122 NKAQFTFTLIEAL
-4135 DHLNGVLHNDLTFR
+4135 DHLDGVLNNDLTFR
-4149 LPVYA
+4149 LPIYA

-4179 DGFLTITEPNSGSPT
+4179 DGFLTITEPNSGTPT
-4194 TATVDVMPLPSADGA
+4194 TTTVDVMPIPSADGA

-4223 LNQNN
+4223 LNQNIS
-4228 NGEQEFTFTEG
+4228 GEQEFVFTEG
-4239 SLFVTLTGDV
+4239 SLFVTLDGDV

-4260 AGNIVK
+4260 AGDIVK
-4266 SIVFTSSDFDNDM
+4266 SIVFTSSDFDNDI
-4279 FSSTVTLTIIDGDG
+4279 FSSTVTLTIVDGDG

-4315 SLNPVSMTQT
+4315 SVNPVSMTQT

-4361 EDPVNSGDYIAFT
+4361 EDPANSGDYIAFT
-4374 TNGSG
+4374 TDGSG
-4379 TEKVIFTLDF
+4379 VEKVIFTLDF

-4425 DTDGDVSASKPLTVT
+4425 DTDGDISASKPLTVT

-4465 AVFDVMPAQSADGA
+4465 TTFDVMPAQSADGA

-4486 DNQPEMALVQTNTG
+4486 DNQAETALVQTDTG

-4525 NLDHSGGDIVKTIT
+4525 NLDHSSGDIVKTIT

-4572 ALAEANLVDGSSPG
+4572 ALAEANLIDGSSPG

-4595 TFTTGSD
+4595 TFTAGSD
-4602 DVNHF
+4602 DVSHF
-4607 RIDTTQFNTSGDL
+4607 RIDPAQFNTSGDL
-4620 KSDGLVVQL
+4620 KADGLVVQL
-4629 KEDPANSGN
+4629 KEDPLNSDN
-4638 YTGFVESG
+4638 YIGYVESG
-4646 GIQTDIFTITFS
+4646 GVQTDIFTITFS

-4692 VDKDNTDSAMKP
+4692 VDKDNTDSAVKP

-4719 TVASTFVVDEDDLGT
+4719 TVASTFVVDEDDLGA

-4773 KISEITGA
+4773 KITEITGA

-4791 DLSGTPIF
+4791 DPGGTPIF
-4799 TLMLTDDGA
+4799 TLVLTDDGA

-4847 YMLPIEVLDDAPV
+4847 YVLPIEVLDDAPV
-4860 MSAPTGETVVDEDDL
+4860 MTAPTGETVVDEDDL
-4875 TGIGSEQSEDTIIN
+4875 TGIGSDQSEDTIIN

-4894 DEGADGVVKY
+4894 DEGADGVVLY

-4924 WLAVSQVGTTFT
+4924 WLAVSQNGTTFT

-4941 VTSNEA
+4941 ATSNEA

-4959 YQFELFKPLKHPDSA
+4959 YQFELFKPLKHPDGA
-4974 GENNIELDFSVVAE
+4974 DENAIDLNFSVVAE

-5018 LEGQGYGNSKVD
+5018 LEGQGYNNSKVD
-5030 MFANTTDVGADGA
+5030 MFANATDVGADGA

-5113 YLDHDGLDTIDFSIN
+5113 YLDHDGDDTIDFSIN

-5167 DSTIPYAAGD
+5167 DSTIPYATGD
-5177 APTLENVQD
+5177 EPTLENVQD
-5186 NQSGMPNAPAQVA
+5186 NQNGLPNAPAQVA
-5199 LQVSLYDQDNN
+5199 LQVSLYDQDNA

-5217 IQNSNHRGTFYYFDG
+5217 IKSPNGGDSHQGTFYYFDG
-5232 MEYHKL
+5232 ADYIEL
-5238 DPEPNGDIIF
+5238 VPESNGSIIF
-5248 DASVMDQSFA
+5248 GSPELEQSFA
-5258 PNPNEARQTIA
+5258 PNPSEPRQTIA

-5275 FVPDQN
+5275 FVPDQHASSDET
-5281 FGSNNNGV
+5281 GGRV
-5289 RINYEL
+5289 RYEL
-5295 EIDNN
+5295 EIEKN
-5300 GTPDHTVNS
+5300 GSTDHTVNS

-5322 TWDDSN
+5322 TWDDTS

-5351 DNSRTETIT
+5351 DNSQTETIT
-5360 YELEAVQ
+5360 YELKVVE
-5367 GSGKFELLDQ
+5367 GDGKFELLDE
-5377 NGNVLTPTGGVYII
+5377 NGNLLTLTTDGVYEI
-5391 AAGDI
+5391 AAEDI

-5404 DNFSGQIEFKATAI
+5404 DNFSGQIEFTATAV
-5418 TEEIRNPFDDAAN
+5418 TKETLNPYEDIDN
-5431 GGANDKTTARSVEQN
+5431 GGANDKTQARSVEKN

-5452 ADADPGKFSVSR
+5452 ADADPGKFSVNR
-5464 IRINEDNID
+5464 IQINEDNID
-5473 DPDYIGPLDN
+5473 DPDYVGPLDN

-5508 VRISNVTEG
+5508 VRISNITEG
-5517 AVLYFLGTTTVVPTI
+5517 AVLYFLGTTDVVPTVSG
-5532 TINGVDYQ
+5532 TNYQ

-5553 PTKHSNVDFT
+5553 PTKHSNENFT
-5563 FDVTGVVKDTANL
+5563 FDVTGVVKDTADL
-5576 SSGAQVDEEILG
+5576 SINPQQVDEEILG

-5613 AITDSTVSGVQ
+5613 TFTDGATSGVQ
-5624 TTIQESQNGDSFAL
+5624 TTIEESQNGDSFAL

-5647 RRPATGTTPLPDDGS
+5647 RKPDDPTDSPLTGDGS
-5662 EAITVVLSGIPDGV
+5662 EAITVILSGIPDGV
-5676 IIEDSDGT
+5676 ILEDGDGT
-5684 VIDLNFVGYETGPSG
+5684 VIDLNFVGYETGPGG

-5707 YEANITEVGTTS
+5707 YEANITEAGKTS

-5725 IDSSTEN
+5725 VDSSTEN

-5745 GHTLSFDQEI
+5745 GHTLSFDQEV
-5755 RVLVEPI
+5755 RVLVIPR
-5762 IDTSATYNNV
+5762 IDTSATYVN
-5772 TTGNEDTAI
+5772 TTNGDEDTAI

-5799 TSIVI
+5799 TSITI
-5804 SDIPI
+5804 SGIPSG
-5809 DVESVVVNGDV
+5809 VTPTVNGDV
-5820 TWAYDAAAGTLTITP
+5820 TVVNDGAGTLTITP
-5835 KGGQTAEEFTQIALN
+5835 KDASQTPEQFTQIALA
-5850 NNFIQITPAQDSS
+5850 NNFIQMTPPENSS
-5863 TDFAL
+5863 VDFTL
-5868 DTVVMLEERDHEYVD
+5868 TTVVEMEERDFEYTDD
-5883 ASNPGQGIVTATITG
+5883 AIVGEGGRVVANPAITG
-5898 TIDVRV
+5898 TITVQV
-5904 RPVVEPGD
+5904 VPVVEPEDPDGD
-5912 TDNKIVV
+5912 GVDDNFIVF
-5919 SNEDGSGDLTTIT
+5919 SNEDGSGELATIT
-5932 ADANGVIKFTTNSDN
+5932 SDAAGVIKFTTNSDN
-5947 QTTDTNGDEIWDGE
+5947 EAVDGGGVETLDGE
-5961 YVVRY
+5961 YVIRY
-5966 QETDLSTVEEQ
+5966 KEED
-5977 VDEVIVQLTNT
+5977 VSPEFAINEVVNEVVVQLTT
-5988 DGSALSDDILGQLLV
+5988 TSDGALPEEVLSQLLV
-6003 TGASYEGGGRWVV
+6003 TGAVYEGDGRWVV
-6016 TNEDAFSVSAPNGLD
+6016 TDEDAFTISAPEGLD
-6031 FTPTNDADDV
+6031 LTAPYDDGISTN
-6041 ATDFNDIKM
+6041 TSSIKM
-6050 TIFTLVSDPGDAN
+6050 TVFTQVEDLGDELGDQNSAIVPREGN
-6063 NETSVQVQR
+6063 VILTFPEEISGG
-6072 TGEVTLSYPEVLTA
+6072 GEI
-6086 PDKVA
+6086 A
-6091 ADIAIVPDSV
+6091 ADITATPDQT
-6101 IDAVEDTQLDL
+6101 IDAIEDTQLML
-6112 GAALNGI
+6112 GDALESI
-6119 LSFTGRDDSTD
+6119 ISFSGGDAFND
-6130 QVTVII
+6130 QITI
-6136 DGILVI
+6136 VI
-6142 DAITSFPISLSGSSD
+6142 DDTVVVNPGGSDQTIINISIGGSGEI
-6157 VDFVNGKY
+6157 DFVNGEY
-6165 VYETTVEQGVTVDS
+6165 VYQSTLVQGVVPDFS
-6179 SGLLLNLPPNYSG
+6179 DLVLNLPANYSG
-6192 DFRLPMTIVTK
+6192 DFDLPFKVITK
-6203 DLQSGDE
+6203 DLISGDE
-6210 KTLVTEVIIKVAPDV
+6210 NVLDTSAIIKVSAV
-6225 ETDPTIE
+6225 TDLAPTIS
-6232 VNVVGSLDDAFN
+6232 VDIAGSLDDSLD
-6244 PVDTDGQVG
+6244 PVDIDGQPG
-6253 QDPVGYEDTYIQL
+6253 AEAVGYEDTYIVL
-6266 DFSSTITDQVSGVE
+6266 DFSGSVADQVNGVE
-6280 GGEEKF
+6280 GGNERF
-6286 TSITLTLDDTSVGAF
+6286 TDITLTLNDTSNGEF
-6301 YTSAGVSL
+6301 YSDTGTAL
-6309 GTTVTFD
+6309 GTSISFTET
-6316 ESEINAGALD
+6316 EIENGALSG
-6326 NVLFRPALNYPT
+6326 VLFRPKENFPT
-6338 GNDINQVQVNVSGTV
+6338 YDDVNGVDVSTVSVTVSGNIL
-6353 TDTATY
+6353 DTATF
-6359 NDPASPVGTATDT
+6359 NEGGSSTTEDATSES
-6372 DNFSTSVSFE
+6372 FSTSVSFD
-6382 VVPVVDDVSVTG
+6382 VVPVVDDVLVTG

-6400 IIEITGNED
+6400 VIEITGSED
-6409 QLISLSGT
+6409 QEISLSGT
-6417 GPVSIALTD
+6417 SPISIGLTD
-6426 LDGSEQFVSIK
+6426 LDGSESFVSIK

-6444 FQMRVDAG
+6444 FQFRVDNN
-6452 SAYTVKNNGGGEW
+6452 SDFTVKNNGGGVW
-6465 SVQLPQAS
+6465 SVQLPPS
-6473 GLSFDLSEISV
+6473 VSTSFDLSEISV
-6484 LPPKNFSGTAEFGVE
+6484 LPPKDFSGTFEFGVE
-6499 VFTQESLLGVPTAAA
+6499 VFTQESLLGVPTNAGT
-6514 NLPSF
+6514 LPSF
-6519 KLHVVPVGDDVDT
+6519 EVHVLPVGDDVDT
-6532 DPTDSIAGNEGQ
+6532 NPTDSVTGNEGQ

-6558 FSATG
+6558 LSATG
-6563 SVAST
+6563 SGTFT

-6577 EVANVPQDASIY
+6577 EVAGVPQDASIF

-6594 TLGSYDPATQIW
+6594 TLASYDPATQLW

-6629 GNALGINGPLQITVR
+6629 GNVLGINGPLQITVR

-6651 STEYLGT
+6651 NTEYLGT

-6671 NDQPTF
+6671 NDQPIF
-6677 VNVTNIETPEDISIA
+6677 VNVTNIETSEDISVA

-6709 APYVLTLQVDQTLSG
+6709 APYELTLKVDQTLPG

-6774 YLNQNGLV
+6774 YLNQSGLV

-6803 TTQTNQTTFTI
+6803 TGQTNQATFTI

-6824 ATDVD
+6824 ATNVD

-6836 GQIVIVESD
+6836 GQIVIVEGD

-6851 DLENHNLSVTGVTLT
+6851 DLENHNLTVTGVTLT

-6881 DNAAITGPF
+6881 DDAGITGPF
-6890 WLFVADNDFNGDVKF
+6890 WIFIADNDFNGDVKF
-6905 NYSIIDDGTSNGVD
+6905 NYSIIDDGTTNGAD
-6919 DFLTDNAEISL
+6919 DFKTDSAEISL

-6954 LIIKEEDLISATSD
+6954 LVIKEEDLISATTD

-6974 TVNSLVLDQGLGQ
+6974 AVNSLVLDQGQGQ
-6987 LERFE
+6987 LQRFE

-7032 GVNDFLTDTGEISV
+7032 GTDDFLTDTGEISV

-7066 EEGQLIIKEEDLI
+7066 EEGQLIIKEGDLI
-7079 AATSDPE
+7079 TATSDPE

-7106 FENLGGSDDATI
+7106 FENVGGADDAMI

-7166 VNDTPVVNGDSVTK
+7166 VNDTPVVNGDSVTTI
-7180 VVDEDA
+7180 VDEDA

-7198 DYVDAFSDDLMTV
+7198 DYVDAFSNDLMTV

-7217 GTLNVSLPAGATVV
+7217 GTLNVSLPAVTTVMV
-7231 INGNNTGSVILVGTL
+7231 NGNNTGSVILVGTL
-7246 SELNALIDTPT
+7246 SDLNALIDTPT

-7292 TTPVVYNIAVTP
+7292 TAPVVYNIAVTP
-7304 VANTPTLSID
+7304 VANAPTLSID

-7353 ISDVPTGAQ
+7353 ISDVPAGAQ

-7405 AVSEETDNNDTATSA
+7405 AVSEETDNNDTATSI

-7438 SETNDVQL
+7438 SETDDVQL

-7488 DILTGGNGMDSFVW
+7488 DILTGGDGMDSFVW
-7502 FNIEDGVEDTITDFN
+7502 LNIEDGVEDTITDFS

-7526 REVLPELKDATVNM
+7526 REVLPELKNTSPDM
-7540 TTLLQ
+7540 TALLQ
-7545 HIDAKVDG
+7545 QIDAKVEGD
-7553 NDVELTINP
+7553 DIELTIKS
-7562 DGIGTTE
+7562 DGLGTTE

>member
-1 MDIEV
+1 MGIEV

-18 DVVLVKPDGSA
+18 EVIVVKSDGSA

-38 RANEIVITSNGSEI
+38 RENEIVITANQAELVLGTPNGVTE
-52 LLGVQNAAIPVG
+52 VG
-64 ENCIG
+64 SNCIG
-69 CVDNNVAWV
+69 CVDQDLAWAD
-78 EAPIAGEVNFDLEQA
+78 APIAGEVNFDLQQA
-93 DAGTFTDDDLAAIQ
+93 DAGDFDDDEFAAIQ

-120 EATAAGGGLGS
+120 EATAAGGGQGS

-136 VTIDYNYTQT
+136 VTIDYNYTET
-146 QPSTFFETAGL
+146 HPSTFFETAGL
-157 EVQVVDEDREEF
+157 AEQTVDEDREEF

-184 LTEGSISGN
+184 LTEGSISSN
-193 TYPQSITTTETILAG
+193 TYPQSITTTETIIAG
-208 SLALA
+208 SLALS
-213 PDSFVPETL
+213 PDSFAPEAL

-227 LSELNSDITSSGQP
+227 LTELNSDITSSGQP

-251 SIVGVQ
+251 SIIGVQ
-257 GTDEVLRIDIDAVS
+257 GTDEVLRIDIDVVS
-271 VGNNIELSLTTTI
+271 VGNNAELSLTTTI
-284 SQPIDHAPSVGGGQ
+284 SQPIDHVTSVGGGQ

-305 IDITFDIQGEDSVGN
+305 INITFDIQGEDTAGN
-320 PLATPVNAQVS
+320 PLATPINAQVA
-331 VFDGID
+331 VVDGVD

-344 ITNVETSSAA
+344 ITNVETSNVP

-419 DGTYNFQQ
+419 DGTYKFEQSN
-427 FKPIEEVSSDTLS
+427 PIEQVGTDSLT
-440 FSLPITVTDFDQDVV
+440 FALPITITDFDQDVV

-462 ITDGDSPVIINVDS
+462 ITDGDSPVITNVDS

-489 EGTAQVSGSGS
+489 EGTAPVSGTGS
-500 ITADVF
+500 ITADIF

-521 NTGGTLVSNGEA
+521 NTGGSLVSNGEA
-533 VLLELIDETNGI
+533 VLLELIDETNGV

-555 GSRITVF
+555 GSRITIF
-562 DVKIDSPSLGS
+562 DVKIDSPSLGN

-583 HQGAEDALL
+583 HQGAEDTLL

-646 GDTVVSYNLFN
+646 GDTIVSYNLFN

-672 GVDYSLDQSLLPDAD
+672 GVDYSLDQSLLPDAT
-687 QIFSFT
+687 QTFSFT

-732 DGDTDTATLELS
+732 DGDTDSSTLELS
-744 ITDGQNPTIDLIPP
+744 ITDGQDPIIDLIPP
-758 VTLSETDLAD
+758 VTLSETNLND

-783 AFTAGSDDVSSFRI
+783 TFTAGSDDVASFRI

-809 SNGFAVEIKE
+809 SNGFSVEIKE

-824 GTYIGFITD
+824 GTYIGFITN
-833 GSNAEIPVFTIGF
+833 GSGAEIPVFTIAF
-846 STTTLGEYTF
+846 STSTLGEYTF

-866 GLDNNDLSFD
+866 GLDKNDLSFD

-885 GDDSLVSQ
+885 GDDSLESQ

-907 GTLDIVEPNLADGTI
+907 GTLDITEPNLADGTI
-922 TTSTIDV
+922 
-929 MPNQSADGAT
+929 
-939 ITQFTYDGVVNTL
+939 
-952 DQSMSGEQQFSFTE
+952 
-966 GELFITLEG
+966 
-975 EVRFEP
+975 
-981 NRDLDHSASEDIVKS
+981 
-996 IVVTS
+996 
-1001 SDFDNDSL
+1001 
-1009 TSTVTLTITDGD
+1009 
-1021 IPTIDAVPTVTL
+1021 
-1033 SETNLSDGSAP
+1033 
-1044 SSSAVSSTQT
+1044 
-1054 ITFTNQSDDVV
+1054 
-1065 RFRIEPSEFNTN
+1065 
-1077 DDLKSNGLAVELRE
+1077 
-1091 DPVGSGDYIGF
+1091 
-1102 TTSATNVETTVFT
+1102 
-1115 LSFSSTTLG
+1115 
-1124 EYTFTL
+1124 
-1130 LEALDHQDAH
+1130 
-1140 GNNDLSFDLPIY
+1140 
-1152 AVDSD
+1152 
-1157 DDDSLMSPLNVT
+1157 
-1169 IGDDVQ
+1169 
-1175 IMQDGA
+1175 
-1181 LNITEPTVADLAAG
+1181 
-1195 TVTTNTIDVMPNQSA
+1195 TTNTIDVMPNQSA

-1224 RTLDQNDIGE
+1224 RTLDQNDTGE
-1234 QQFSFTEGE
+1234 QQFSFTEG
-1243 LFITLQGEVRFEP
+1243 
-1256 NRNLDHTLNE
+1256 
-1266 DIVKSI
+1266 K
-1272 VVTSSDSDNDVL
+1272 
-1284 TSTVTLTITDG
+1284 
-1295 DIPTI
+1295 
-1300 DNVPTVTLSETNL
+1300 
-1313 SDGSAPNTSAVSSTQ
+1313 
-1328 TITYT
+1328 
-1333 NQSDDVTSFRIEPTE
+1333 
-1348 FNVGDA
+1348 
-1354 LTSNG
+1354 
-1359 LAVELKADPTTPGGY
+1359 
-1374 IGYVTDGSNVETN
+1374 
-1387 IFTISFSD
+1387 
-1395 TNLGQYTFTLL
+1395 
-1406 EALDHADGLTNND
+1406 
-1419 LSFDLPVYA
+1419 
-1428 VDSDGDDSLMSQLN
+1428 
-1442 VTISDDVQIVQ
+1442 
-1453 DGALDITE
+1453 
-1461 PNLADGTITTNTID
+1461 
-1475 VMPNQSADGAI
+1475 
-1486 ITQFTYDGQ
+1486 
-1495 VRTLDQTDNGE
+1495 
-1506 QQFSFTEGE
+1506 
-1515 LFITLEGEVRFEP
+1515 
-1528 NRNLDHTASEDIVK
+1528 
-1542 SIVVTSSD
+1542 
-1550 SDNDVLTSTITLTI
+1550 
-1564 TDGDIPTIDAAPS
+1564 
-1577 VTLSE
+1577 
-1582 TNLTDGSAPSSGAV
+1582 
-1596 SQTET
+1596 
-1601 ITFTNQSDDVTS
+1601 
-1613 FRIEP
+1613 
-1618 TEFNVGGALTSNG
+1618 
-1631 FAVEIKEDSAN
+1631 
-1642 PGTYIG
+1642 
-1648 FITDGSNAE
+1648 
-1657 VPVFT
+1657 
-1662 IGFSTTTLGEYTF
+1662 
-1675 TLLEALDHVDGLDN
+1675 
-1689 NDLSFE
+1689 
-1695 LPVYAVDTDGDDSL
+1695 
-1709 VSQLNVTIGDD
+1709 
-1720 VQIMQDGTL
+1720 
-1729 DIVEPNLADGTITT
+1729 
-1743 NTIDVMPNQSAD
+1743 
-1755 GATITQFTYDGV
+1755 
-1767 VNTLDQSISGEQ
+1767 
-1779 QFSFTEGELYI
+1779 LYI

-1825 DSLTS
+1825 DALTS

-1862 PSGSAVSSTQTITFT
+1862 PSGSVVSSTQTITFT
-1877 NQSDDVEKFRI
+1877 NQSDDVVRFRI

-1933 ALSFSSTTLGEYT
+1933 TLSFSSTTLGEYT

-1958 RGNNDLSFD
+1958 RGNNDLSFE

-1977 DDSIMSPLSVTIGD
+1977 DDSLMSPLNVTIGD
-1991 DVQIMQDGTL
+1991 DVQIMQDSTL
-2001 DIVEPN
+2001 DIVEPTVAD
-2007 LADGTVTTGTV
+2007 LAAGTVTTNTI

-2030 ITQFTYDGQLRTLDQ
+2030 VTQFTYDGQLRTLDQ

-2058 ELFITLQG
+2058 ELFITLEG
-2066 EVHFEPNRNLDHTL
+2066 EVRFEPNRNLDHTL

-2094 SDNDV
+2094 SDNDL

-2122 SLSETNLSDGSAPSG
+2122 NLSETNLSDGSAPSG

-2151 SDDVTSFRIEPTEFN
+2151 SDDVTSFRIAPTEFN

-2225 DHVDGLAKND
+2225 DHVDGLANNN

-2264 VQIMQDGTL
+2264 VQIMQGGTL
-2273 DITEPNL
+2273 DIIEPNL

-2287 NTIDVMPEQSADG
+2287 STIDVMPNQSADG
-2300 ATITQFTYDGQVRTL
+2300 AKITQFTYDGQVRTL

-2327 TEGELFITLEGDV
+2327 TEGELFITLQGEV

-2346 NLDHTASEDIVKS
+2346 NLDHTANEDIVKS

-2377 LTITDGDNPTI
+2377 LTITDGDIPTI
-2388 DAVPSVTLSETNL
+2388 DAVPSVTLSESNL

-2409 SAVSQTETITF
+2409 SVVSQTETITF
-2420 TNQSDDVASFRIE
+2420 TNQSDDVTSFRIE
-2433 PTEFNVGGALKSNG
+2433 PTEFNVGGALTSNG

-2544 LDITEPNLADGTIT
+2544 LDIIEPNLADGTIT

-2581 GVVNTLDQSISGEQ
+2581 GQLRTLDQNDTGEQ

-2603 LYITLEGEVRFE
+2603 LFITLEGEVRFE

-2642 PVTSTITLTITDGDN
+2642 PVTSAITLTITDGDN
-2657 PIIDAVPSVSLEEAN
+2657 PTIDSVPSVVLEEAD
-2672 LADGST
+2672 LTDGSS
-2678 PTGSAVSQTE
+2678 PSGSAVSQTE

-2767 AIDHTPIQGNN
+2767 AIDHTPVQGNN

-2787 AVDSDGDDSVMS
+2787 AVDSDGDDSLMS

-2825 DLAAGTPTTPIVN
+2825 DLAAGTPTTASVN

-2874 VADGSL
+2874 VADGAL

-2906 IVVTSSDSDR
+2906 IVVTSSDSDS

-2970 SDDVTSFRIEPTEFN
+2970 SDDVTSFRIEPTDFN
-2985 IGGALTSNGLAVE
+2985 VGGALKSNGLAVE

-3011 FVTTAPNV
+3011 FVTDGSNV
-3019 ETNVFT
+3019 ETNVLT

-3047 DGLAKND
+3047 DGLVKND

-3079 IGDDVQIMQ
+3079 IGDDVQVMQ
-3088 GGTLDITEPNFADG
+3088 NQVLNIIEPTVADLAAGTP
-3102 TITTN
+3102 TTA
-3107 TIDVMPEQSADGATI
+3107 TVDVMPSQSADGATI
-3122 TQFIYDNGSVI
+3122 TQFTYDGGAAI
-3133 TLDQNDTGEQKFVFA
+3133 TLDQNDTGEQKFVFT

-3159 VRFEPNRNLDHT
+3159 VRFEPNRNLNHT

-3179 IVVTSSDLDNDVVT
+3179 IVVTSSDLDNDVLT

-3221 ADGSTPSGSAVS
+3221 SDGSAPSGSAVS

-3246 VSNFR
+3246 VASFR

-3290 NAEVPVFTISFS
+3290 NTEVPVFTVSFS

-3314 EALDHVDGL
+3314 EALDHADGL

-3385 PNQSADGATITQF
+3385 PNQSADGATITEF
-3398 TYDGQLRT
+3398 SFGGIVKT
-3406 LDQNDT
+3406 LDQSIV

-3427 LEGEVRFESNR
+3427 LQGQVRFEPNR
-3438 NLDHTASEDIVKSIV
+3438 DLDHSASEDIVKSIV

-3467 VTLTITDGDI
+3467 VKLTITDGDI
-3477 PTIDAVPSVTISETN
+3477 PTIDAVPSVTLSETN
-3492 LADGSAPNAGA
+3492 LADGSASSGSA
-3503 VSSTQTITFTNQSDD
+3503 VSQTETITFTNQSDD

-3541 VELREDPQGS
+3541 VELREEPQGS
-3551 GQYVGFTTSSSNVET
+3551 GQYIGFTTSSSNVET

-3571 DFNAGTLGEY
+3571 DFNSGTLGEY

-3632 QDGTITSREPATSV
+3632 QDGTITSREPAASV

-3679 LNVNGEQKFVF
+3679 LNVNGEQEFVF

-3705 EPVRNQNHSGGDIT
+3705 EPVRNQNHAGGDIT

-3747 PTINLVPGIT
+3747 PTIDLVPGIT

-3766 SVPTGNPVTMTQT
+3766 SAPTGNPVTMTQT
-3779 ITYTVG
+3779 ITYTAG
-3785 SDDLSHFRIDP
+3785 SDDVSHFRIDP
-3796 TQFNISG
+3796 TQFNTSG

-3865 QNNTLSFDI
+3865 QNNTLSFDV
-3874 PILAVDV
+3874 PVLVVDA

-3886 VMSPMTVTIT
+3886 AMSPMTVAIT

-3917 ASGIPPTTPI
+3917 ASGTPPTTAI

-3976 GEVRFEPSRDLD
+3976 GEVRFEPNRDLD

-4001 TSDFDNDT
+4001 TSDFDTDT

-4023 PVINVVPD
+4023 PVIDVVPN

-4042 SMPSGSAVSS
+4042 STPSGSPVSS

-4092 DPASAGDY
+4092 DPSSAGDY
-4100 IGFTDDGAS
+4100 IGYTDDGMG
-4109 NVTNVFTIRFDSV
+4109 NVTDVFTISFDSA
-4122 NKGEFTFTLIEAL
+4122 NKAQFTFTLIEAL
-4135 DHLNGVLHNDLTFR
+4135 DHLDGVLNNDLTFR
-4149 LPVYA
+4149 LPIYA

-4174 IQQMQ
+4174 LQQMQ
-4179 DGFLTITEPNSGSPT
+4179 DGFLTITEPNSGTPT
-4194 TATVDVMPLPSADGA
+4194 TTTVDVMPIPSADGA

-4223 LNQNN
+4223 LNQNIS
-4228 NGEQEFTFTEG
+4228 GEQEFVFTEG
-4239 SLFVTLTGDV
+4239 SLFVTLDGDV

-4266 SIVFTSSDFDNDM
+4266 SIVFTSSDFDNDI
-4279 FSSTVTLTIIDGDG
+4279 FSSTVTLTIVDGDG

-4315 SLNPVSMTQT
+4315 SVTPVSMTQT

-4348 GALKSDGLSLSLR
+4348 GALKSDGLELSLR
-4361 EDPVNSGDYIAFT
+4361 EDPAGSGDYIAFT

-4379 TEKVIFTLDF
+4379 AEKIIFTLDF

-4425 DTDGDVSASKPLTVT
+4425 DTDGDISASKPLTVT

-4465 AVFDVMPAQSADGA
+4465 TTFDVMPAQSADGA

-4486 DNQPEMALVQTNTG
+4486 DNQAETALVQTDTG

-4525 NLDHSGGDIVKTIT
+4525 NLDHSSGDIVKTIT

-4572 ALAEANLVDGSSPG
+4572 ALAEANLIDGSSPG

-4595 TFTTGSD
+4595 TFTAGSD
-4602 DVNHF
+4602 DVSHF
-4607 RIDTTQFNTSGDL
+4607 RIDPAQFNTSGDL
-4620 KSDGLVVQL
+4620 KADGLVVQL
-4629 KEDPANSGN
+4629 KEDPLNSDHYIG
-4638 YTGFVESG
+4638 YVESG
-4646 GIQTDIFTITFS
+4646 GVQTDIFTITFS

-4678 QGNNDQIFTLPVIA
+4678 QGNNEQIFTLPVIA
-4692 VDKDNTDSAMKP
+4692 VDKDNTDSVMKP

-4719 TVASTFVVDEDDLGT
+4719 TVASTFVVDEDDLGA

-4773 KISEITGA
+4773 KIAEITGA
-4781 ANTTTYQGAT
+4781 ANTTTYQGVT
-4791 DLSGTPIF
+4791 DPSGTPIF
-4799 TLMLTDDGA
+4799 TLVLTDDGA

-4847 YMLPIEVLDDAPV
+4847 YVLPIEVLDDAPV
-4860 MSAPTGETVVDEDDL
+4860 MTAPTGETVVDEDDL
-4875 TGIGSEQSEDTIIN
+4875 TGIGSDQSEDTIIN

-4894 DEGADGVVKY
+4894 DEGADGVVLY

-4924 WLAVSQVGTTFT
+4924 WLAVSQNGTTFT

-4941 VTSNEA
+4941 ATSNEA

-4959 YQFELFKPLKHPDSA
+4959 YQFELFKPLKHPDGA
-4974 GENNIELDFSVVAE
+4974 DENAIDLNFSVVAE

-5018 LEGQGYGNSKVD
+5018 LEGQGYNNSKVD
-5030 MFANTTDVGADGA
+5030 MFANATDVGADGA

-5059 FRSGNNG
+5059 FQRGNATD
-5066 PYSSGFDLNSGS
+5066 YSDALNLQSGS
-5078 QQVRVYEQTNGGA
+5078 RIIRVYEQTDDGNGG
-5091 DTRELGRLRINSNG
+5091 TQERQLGTLRINSNG
-5105 EVEFRANG
+5105 EVEFKANG

-5128 VIATDGDLDTSETPL
+5128 VIATGGDLDTSETPL

-5167 DSTIPYAAGD
+5167 DSTIPYATGD
-5177 APTLENVQD
+5177 EPTLENVQD
-5186 NQSGMPNAPAQVA
+5186 NQNGLPNAPAQVA
-5199 LQVSLYDQDNN
+5199 LQVSLYDQDNA

-5217 IQNSNHRGTFYYFDG
+5217 IKSPNGGDSHQGTFYYFDG
-5232 MEYHKL
+5232 ADYIEL
-5238 DPEPNGDIIF
+5238 VPESNGSIIF
-5248 DASVMDQSFA
+5248 GSPELEQSFA
-5258 PNPNEARQTIA
+5258 PNPSEPRQTIA

-5275 FVPDQN
+5275 FVPDQHASSDET
-5281 FGSNNNGV
+5281 GGRV
-5289 RINYEL
+5289 RYEL
-5295 EIDNN
+5295 EIEKN
-5300 GTPDHTVNS
+5300 GSTDHTVNS

-5351 DNSRTETIT
+5351 DNSNTETIT

-5367 GSGKFELLDQ
+5367 GDGKFELLDQ
-5377 NGNVLTPTGGVYII
+5377 NGNVLTPVNGVYII
-5391 AAGDI
+5391 ASADI

-5418 TEEIRNPFDDAAN
+5418 TEETLNPYDDSDN
-5431 GGANDKTTARSVEQN
+5431 GGANDKTTARSVEQS
-5446 IIIDVT
+5446 IVIDVT
-5452 ADADPGKFSVSR
+5452 ADADPGTFSVSR
-5464 IRINEDNID
+5464 IQINEDNID
-5473 DPDYIGPLDN
+5473 DPDYLGPLDN

-5500 TDGSEELF
+5500 SDSSEELF

-5563 FDVTGVVKDTANL
+5563 FNVTGVVKDTANL
-5576 SSGAQVDEEILG
+5576 STGAQIDEEILG

-5600 DVPYGGTNGTDWT
+5600 DTPYGGTNGTDWT
-5613 AITDSTVSGVQ
+5613 TFTDGATNGVQ
-5624 TTIQESQNGDSFAL
+5624 TTIEESQNGDSFAL

-5647 RRPATGTTPLPDDGS
+5647 RKPDDPTDSPLTGDGS
-5662 EAITVVLSGIPDGV
+5662 EAITVILSGIPDGV
-5676 IIEDSDGT
+5676 ILEDGDGT
-5684 VIDLNFVGYETGPSG
+5684 VIDLNFVGYETGPGG

-5707 YEANITEVGTTS
+5707 YEANITEAGKTS

-5725 IDSSTEN
+5725 VDSSTEN

-5745 GHTLSFDQEI
+5745 GHTLTFDQEI

-5762 IDTSATYNNV
+5762 IDTSATYNTV
-5772 TTGNEDTAI
+5772 TRGNEDTAI
-5781 NIDWHPEGA
+5781 NIDWHPEGT
-5790 DYIDSDEHF
+5790 DYIDDDEHF
-5799 TSIVI
+5799 TKITI
-5804 SDIPI
+5804 NGIPLG
-5809 DVESVVVNGDV
+5809 VTAVVNGDV
-5820 TWAYDAAAGTLTITP
+5820 TVDDSTPGTLIITP
-5835 KGGQTAEEFTQIALN
+5835 KDASQTPEQFTQIALA
-5850 NNFIQITPAQDSS
+5850 NNFIQMTPPADSS
-5863 TDFAL
+5863 ADFTL
-5868 DTVVMLEERDHEYVD
+5868 TTEVDVEERDHEYVD
-5883 ASNPGQGIVTATITG
+5883 INNTGQGIAMATVTG
-5898 TIDVRV
+5898 TINVVV

-5912 TDNKIVV
+5912 ADNKIVV

-6031 FTPTNDADDV
+6031 FTPANDADDV

-6063 NETSVQVQR
+6063 NETSAQVQR

-6119 LSFTGRDDSTD
+6119 LSLTGRDDSTD

-6136 DGILVI
+6136 DGTLVI
-6142 DAITSFPISLSGSSD
+6142 DATTSFPISLSGASD

-6165 VYETTVEQGVTVDS
+6165 VYETTVEQGVAVDS

-6210 KTLVTEVIIKVAPDV
+6210 KTLVTEVIIKVAPDA

-6232 VNVVGSLDDAFN
+6232 VNVVGSLDDALN
-6244 PVDTDGQVG
+6244 PVDTDGQAG

-6266 DFSSTITDQVSGVE
+6266 DFNSTISDQVSGVE
-6280 GGEEKF
+6280 GGQEAF
-6286 TSITLTLDDTSVGAF
+6286 TSITLTLDDPSIGAF
-6301 YTSAGVSL
+6301 YDNTGTSL
-6309 GTTVTFD
+6309 GTSVTFNQA
-6316 ESEINAGALD
+6316 EIAAGALD
-6326 NVLFRPALNYPT
+6326 NVLFRAIENYPT

-6359 NDPASPVGTATDT
+6359 NDPASPAGTATDSDT
-6372 DNFSTSVSFE
+6372 FSTSVSFE

-6400 IIEITGNED
+6400 VIEITGNED

-6444 FQMRVDAG
+6444 FQMRADAG
-6452 SAYTVKNNGGGEW
+6452 STYTVKNNGNGEW

-6473 GLSFDLSEISV
+6473 GLSFDLSEISI

-6532 DPTDSIAGNEGQ
+6532 NPTDSVTGNEGQ

-6558 FSATG
+6558 LSATG
-6563 SVAST
+6563 SGTFT

-6577 EVANVPQDASIY
+6577 EVAGVPQDASIY

-6594 TLGSYDPATQIW
+6594 TLGSYDPITQLW

-6629 GNALGINGPLQITVR
+6629 GNVLGINGPLQITVR

-6651 STEYLGT
+6651 NTEYLGT

-6671 NDQPTF
+6671 NDQPIF
-6677 VNVTNIETPEDISIA
+6677 VNVTNIETSEDISVA

-6709 APYVLTLQVDQTLSG
+6709 APYELTLKVDQTLTG

-6774 YLNQNGLV
+6774 YLNQSGLV

-6803 TTQTNQTTFTI
+6803 TGQTNQATFTI

-6824 ATDVD
+6824 ATNVD

-6836 GQIVIVESD
+6836 GQIVIVEGD

-6851 DLENHNLSVTGVTLT
+6851 DLENHNLTVTGVTLT

-6881 DNAAITGPF
+6881 DDAGITGPF
-6890 WLFVADNDFNGDVKF
+6890 WIFIADNDFNGDVKF
-6905 NYSIIDDGTSNGVD
+6905 NYSIIDDGTTNGAD
-6919 DFLTDNAEISL
+6919 DFKTDSAEISL

-6954 LIIKEEDLISATSD
+6954 LVIKEEDLISATTD

-6974 TVNSLVLDQGLGQ
+6974 TVNSLVLDQGQGQ
-6987 LERFE
+6987 LQRFE

-7032 GVNDFLTDTGEISV
+7032 GTDDFLTDTGEISV

-7066 EEGQLIIKEEDLI
+7066 EEGQLIIKEGDLI
-7079 AATSDPE
+7079 TATSDPE

-7106 FENLGGSDDATI
+7106 FENVGGADDAMI

-7166 VNDTPVVNGDSVTK
+7166 VNDTPVVNGDSVTT
-7180 VVDEDA
+7180 VIDEDA

-7198 DYVDAFSDDLMTV
+7198 DYVDAFSNDLMTV

-7217 GTLNVSLPAGATVV
+7217 GTLNVSLPAVTTVMV
-7231 INGNNTGSVILVGTL
+7231 NGNNTGSVILVGTL
-7246 SELNALIDTPT
+7246 SDLNALIDTPT

-7270 TNSIGLEVVAKDSG
+7270 TNSIGLEVIAKDSG

-7292 TTPVVYNIAVTP
+7292 TAPVVYNIAVTP
-7304 VANTPTLSID
+7304 VANAPTLSID
-7314 TASNYVRNITAS
+7314 PAFNYVRNITTS
-7326 QSVSASGIPLVGII
+7326 SSVVANSGVALVGIV

-7345 ITEELTLH
+7345 ITEELTLK
-7353 ISDVPTGAQ
+7353 ISDVPDGVDV
-7362 ITSDVGSVTDLGG
+7362 TSDVGTVSLVGDT
-7375 GVWVATADAI
+7375 WIATADAI
-7385 DSLQAVGLSQTPGSY
+7385 DSLRLVEQSSLGKPLTPGNY

-7405 AVSEETDNNDTATSA
+7405 AVSEEADNNDIAISQN
-7420 SIDLNLNIV
+7420 IDLNLNIV
-7429 SDAVDINLA
+7429 ANPIDLDLS
-7438 SETNDVQL
+7438 SETDDVQL
-7446 LAGANATDLTA
+7446 LASNFDTNLT
-7457 GSGNDRLE
+7457 GGTGNDRLV
-7465 GGAGDDTLV
+7465 GGSGDDTLV

-7502 FNIEDGVEDTITDFN
+7502 LNIEDGVEDTITDFS

-7526 REVLPELKDATVNM
+7526 REVLPELKNTSPDMSA
-7540 TTLLQ
+7540 LLQ
-7545 HIDAKVDG
+7545 QIDAKVEGD
-7553 NDVELTINP
+7553 DIELTINP
-7562 DGIGTTE
+7562 DGLGTTE